1 MSDIGKSLI
10 SAMQQIVDKTI
21 ERTPTDVT
29 ITATI
34 KRLVEAARNKYEISY
49 GGGIAYAY
57 SDNGTSYIEGQAV
70 YVLVPQGDYT
80 NKKII
85 LGKAQEEYGDDTLAD
100 DLTAMNI
107 GYNNI
112 GGNLLEKSEN
122 YTTVELDAGKKQDI
136 VFLYGSETFIK
147 NEFGDKDLEAPY
159 TLDLDSIS
167 NSIKLADYLMITM
180 DINTALGA
188 SLRKS
193 VTGKYGLKVAVIYN
207 DPLGKE
213 EVTKFYSLTDKD
225 MFGNPMKYEEG
236 STQHIIFPIEKEN
249 FVRIEYIYAY
259 CEDFVKEDLAN
270 SVSKIYFKN
279 IQLQL
284 LTPITSKNGDYY
296 LQLKMPK
303 GNTFK
308 IKSASEENSPP
319 EETDILEI
327 VSFTYHKKN
336 SISDSCDHYW
346 GIEDFS
352 IDYNSKGYNKF
363 LGNGWKLLT
372 TSNTSLLKVF
382 RKDNTAYQ
390 NNYICVSVYNDNGT
404 NIVLRETF
412 SIFNDDNKIDILIES
427 DCGTSFSFNSGTPK
441 LTCRAFIPAMIDG
454 EEKNIEI
461 GSEEAYPF
469 SDYRYNWTKE
479 DADGIVSFTKTP
491 EQWKTEKEL
500 FLKEASEN
508 ESGTD
513 SQGRTALQI
522 TAFYNNEIAQA
533 AGILEKQDNYI
544 KYSMKNIPATTN
556 STVFKCSIQKRKGST
571 NDWLNA
577 GSASI
582 TLNNDVLGNNNCQIV
597 IENGT
602 QTFQYSETG
611 ISPASEKNQNPIKIR
626 PLRAKFFTANGE
638 EVPESRLNFIRW
650 IIPSESTMINVSSD
664 ALTQDPLSGEQYV
677 TSSTLDFS
685 ISEIYNLNTINNQ
698 IICSIGFDGKVYRQ
712 PTSFFFTKIGQVG
725 TNGTQTTVKIEETN
739 ALPDRHS
746 AIIVKPNGS
755 ANSVSYSATLF
766 THNEKLFG
774 YSPKWSIAGSDT
786 KESRYI
792 EIDEENNI
800 SLTEKNKNKEDVRIV
815 TAKIPYEGKTYY
827 SSYPIYTITLNADA
841 SDDLVYIKK
850 PNTLQFITY
859 NSNGTNPQFNTAQGG
874 IFLNVKTDKDY
885 YVEWSALGGKD
896 DRNPAITLSRT
907 SNSNVG
913 SFVISEKTIEEEDT
927 VISKIA
933 KIKSFIQENLD
944 SILTQEIKDQTEI
957 FILNFFNQLNDS
969 FYSLEA
975 NLAKCR
981 EMSNNFKIKIE
992 SYEEGYFKNSINYAN
1007 KICAWLEDLL
1017 VLVED
1022 YIEATKEKNN
1032 AKNNTKNEIEK
1043 IFNSL
1048 LVENKEESSEQLKTQ
1063 SETEDAI
1070 PKSDKDL
1077 YIIEYQKLL
1086 NELCNIY
1093 EYNLYNKIH
1102 DIVKEDDK
1110 DFVKYKEKLLPRED
1124 FKKIL
1129 EAANVDKNYDTREL
1143 NDRFKEEIEKLRTS
1157 FESIVL
1163 EFDDITPPWFEKL
1176 VYIEKTE
1183 EESEYKEHSIFIV
1196 PAETYN
1202 GIYCNNR
1209 VEAKIVE
1216 IENDG
1221 TEKILATV
1229 VIPIHLSLNAY
1240 ELASVN
1246 GWDGTH
1252 IEINEEEGYLL
1263 SPQLGAGVKNPETNS
1278 FTGLV
1283 MGSISNKTEEGYS
1296 SEKVGLMGFSEG
1308 RQSIFLDAKTGAAE
1322 FGLAADGAD
1331 SNDPYSEGRIKLVPN
1346 GVSEISKWRI
1356 GSKSL
1361 FNVKEG
1367 NISDAYLDLKQ
1378 SPLDKNGY
1386 EKSVP
1391 HDKMGILMSA
1401 DPSYIS
1407 IKGKQL
1413 FENSGIDFNN
1423 ANAVIKPG
1431 DTMELQLDPN
1441 QFSLFTVFRHT
1452 SKIDGIS
1459 DYKLK
1464 TTKKNDRIEIESKD
1478 VLYRDNAADEEKMIS
1493 VYAYSD
1499 KKDETKTVYFKEL
1512 VFPNEECK
1520 IKLDDNS
1527 KDETDGF
1534 YYPEKNNKNN
1544 KYIYEY
1550 DGSNI
1555 EIPLIYMGEEA
1566 DLKKIKAVDNNNGY
1580 IIITLEDGT
1589 KLSFLKEQ
1597 FNFDPTFYLDNNDY
1611 FIHFYHE
1618 KDLLFL
1624 KTEEYVAK
1632 EITVEDS
1639 LLPNPIEEKHIGK
1652 YFYDKEKNL
1661 YLINKE
1667 YNKEVVSVENS
1678 LLPESFGESENN
1690 KYYYDKD
1697 NKLYLIVKEIVKEEK
1712 PIEKIFLPKTLNQE
1726 HVGKYYYTK
1735 QLYLIIKEGEIYN
1748 KKEITIENSPVPNV
1762 PTKDHLGK
1770 YYYDS
1775 NKNLYLINYTKKEI
1789 TIEESFVPST
1799 LTEKHLGKYYYD
1811 GSRSNLYLI
1820 VKNYAKKEITT
1831 EKSSVPSILN
1841 KDNLGRYYYDSN
1853 KKNLYLIVKKD
1864 GAYKKE
1870 KITIEASSLPDSL
1883 GEKHVNKYYYDK
1895 ENKLYLIVEN
1905 YIKKGITIQDSYL
1918 PYFFND
1924 NHLDKYYYDNKNN
1937 LYLIVKEIAKEKIT
1951 IEKSCLPYSLND
1963 NHDRKYYYGKGELY
1977 LVNENRN
1984 AEKIDIKDSFEEYN
1998 IGDYY
2003 YEQERYYHYSRKI
2016 EKDLKTYCLP
2026 CSACSVQYANPDAEV
2041 GKKLELYK
2049 TFNEDSTLLVVP
2061 EECIF
2066 ESEFKFVNQVLI
2078 EEDSEGRSIGKPAW
2092 RREPKV
2098 GIDANGRFY
2107 TNSLKDNST
2116 ALTIGN
2122 LGAFG
2127 EGATEKKYIGAAFE
2141 IESNDGN
2148 SSNLLKIFT
2157 DKETAENSSSLESTP
2172 IYISASG
2179 NVNDEYTK
2187 PISFYGD
2194 RISLNAV
2201 PNSEEKDSK
2210 DGAKSKLELGI
2221 AGKENTTS
2229 PFARIQ
2235 SDKNSFLELKGTGG
2249 LRSFSLKAENIG
2261 QNSNLS
2267 ASLGIQRLTSTTDP
2281 YPDALEKDYE
2291 TLSKLKKQ
2299 ITEEKYNTLDDFT
2312 KKQITS
2318 NLKKKL
2324 VGKKD
2329 NLKELSETTLEEIKT
2344 ITNNLDKKIKELE
2357 RNEVPNFLTLQS
2369 SYFYDSTKQK
2379 SYLSMNHSRGVRLSV
2394 KNGSQLLLKQISN
2407 EGTENEKTNKLL
2419 FNSNGINLSSSTII
2433 NIQNNAKIGI
2443 TSGEDGKKVGGTIS
2457 IVANETKN
2465 EGTSKN
2471 NDKKTSSVKLEN
2483 GDKVA
2488 NGDLVNI
2495 ANGTG
2500 KASLSLRGYN
2510 GTSQA
2515 AYLLSNGGTYILP
2528 TLYTDHNSSS
2538 ASSNGKGVW
2547 YVDIAPNVNIPD
2559 TGRLWTGQ
2567 AYIRGYTS
2575 IGGNA
2580 KIAGYASIG
2589 GELYLKNFAGQTF
2602 GGASSNL
2609 SFTIPV
2615 ISFDKYGKINF
2626 TTKTVSLST
2635 GNTYSYKYP
2644 EFNTL
2649 TDNHFATGDH
2659 THSYSW
2665 TKDGGSGTTKEAT
2678 GSIRI
2683 PKLLTGTKSYW
2694 PTGTVAGNSYVT
2706 GVSVS

>member
-107 GYNNI
+107 GYNSI

-122 YTTVELDAGKKQDI
+122 YTTIELDAGKKQDI

-147 NEFGDKDLEAPY
+147 NEFGGKDLKAPY
-159 TLDLDSIS
+159 ILDLDSIS

-249 FVRIEYIYAY
+249 FIRIEYIYAY

-284 LTPITSKNGDYY
+284 LAPITSKNGDYY

-327 VSFTYHKKN
+327 TSFTYHKKN

-412 SIFNDDNKIDILIES
+412 SIFNDNNKIDISIES
-427 DCGTSFSFNSGTPK
+427 DCGTSFSFNSGTPR

-556 STVFKCSIQKRKGST
+556 STIFKCSIQKRKGST
-571 NDWLNA
+571 SDWLNA

-611 ISPASEKNQNPIKIR
+611 ISPASEKNQNPIEIR

-725 TNGTQTTVKIEETN
+725 TNGTQTTVKIEEIN

-746 AIIVKPNGS
+746 AIIVKPDGS

-786 KESRYI
+786 KESRYTK
-792 EIDEENNI
+792 IDEENNI
-800 SLTEKNKNKEDVRIV
+800 SLIEKNKNKEDVRIV

-827 SSYPIYTITLNADA
+827 SSYPVYTITLNTDA

-859 NSNGTNPQFNTAQGG
+859 NSNGTNPQFNIAQGG
-874 IFLNVKTDKDY
+874 IFLNVKTDKNY

-907 SNSNVG
+907 GNSNVG
-913 SFVISEKTIEEEDT
+913 SFVISEKTIKEEDK
-927 VISKIA
+927 VISEIA

-992 SYEEGYFKNSINYAN
+992 NYEEGYFKNSINYAN

-1048 LVENKEESSEQLKTQ
+1048 LIENKEESSEQLKTQ
-1063 SETEDAI
+1063 SKTEDAI

-1110 DFVKYKEKLLPRED
+1110 DFVEYKEKLLPRED
-1124 FKKIL
+1124 FKKKL

-1163 EFDDITPPWFEKL
+1163 ELDDITPPWFEKL
-1176 VYIEKTE
+1176 VYIEKAK

-1209 VEAKIVE
+1209 VEAKI
-1216 IENDG
+1216 IETVNDG
-1221 TEKILATV
+1221 TEKVLATV

-1283 MGSISNKTEEGYS
+1283 MGSVSNKTEDGYS

-1452 SKIDGIS
+1452 SKIDGVS
-1459 DYKLK
+1459 DYQLK
-1464 TTKKNDRIEIESKD
+1464 TTTTKNGKVEIESKD
-1478 VLYRDNAADEEKMIS
+1478 VLYRDNAADEEKIIP

-1499 KKDETKTVYFKEL
+1499 KKDDTKTVYFKEL

-1520 IKLDDNS
+1520 IKLNDNN
-1527 KDETDGF
+1527 KNEIDGF
-1534 YYPEKNNKNN
+1534 YYPEKNNENN
-1544 KYIYEY
+1544 KYLYEY
-1550 DGSNI
+1550 NGKDI

-1566 DLKKIKAVDNNNGY
+1566 DLKKIKAVDNSNGH
-1580 IIITLEDGT
+1580 IIITLADGT

-1597 FNFDPTFYLDNNDY
+1597 FNFDPTFYLNNNDY

-1624 KTEEYVAK
+1624 KTEKYIAK
-1632 EITVEDS
+1632 EIIVEDS
-1639 LLPNPIEEKHIGK
+1639 LLPIPIEEKHIGK
-1652 YFYDKEKNL
+1652 YFYDKDKNL

-1667 YNKEVVSVENS
+1667 CNGEAVSVEES
-1678 LLPESFGESENN
+1678 LLPESLGENENN
-1690 KYYYDKD
+1690 KYYYDKE
-1697 NKLYLIVKEIVKEEK
+1697 NKLYLIVKENVKEEK

-1726 HVGKYYYTK
+1726 HVGKYYYAK
-1735 QLYLIIKEGEIYN
+1735 QLYLIIKEDKVYN
-1748 KKEITIENSPVPNV
+1748 KKEVVIENSLVPNV

-1820 VKNYAKKEITT
+1820 VKNYAKKEITI

-1841 KDNLGRYYYDSN
+1841 KDNLGKYYYDSN

-1883 GEKHVNKYYYDK
+1883 GEKHINKYYYDK

-1905 YIKKGITIQDSYL
+1905 YVKKGIAIQDSYL
-1918 PYFFND
+1918 PYFLND

-1951 IEKSCLPYSLND
+1951 IEKSYLPYSFND
-1963 NHDRKYYYGKGELY
+1963 NHNKKYYYGKGELY
-1977 LVNENRN
+1977 LVNEKKDTK
-1984 AEKIDIKDSFEEYN
+1984 KIDIKDSFENCN
-1998 IGDYY
+1998 IGDYC
-2003 YEQERYYHYSRKI
+2003 YEQKRYYHYSRKI

-2026 CSACSVQYANPDAEV
+2026 CSACSVQYANPDAEI

-2049 TFNEDSTLLVVP
+2049 TFSEDSALLVIP

-2066 ESEFKFVNQVLI
+2066 ESEFKFVNQVLV

-2127 EGATEKKYIGAAFE
+2127 ESAADKRYIGAAFE

-2157 DKETAENSSSLESTP
+2157 DKETAESSSSLETTP

-2179 NVNDEYTK
+2179 DVDNEYTK
-2187 PISFYGD
+2187 PISLYGE

-2201 PNSEEKDSK
+2201 PGVNIKDKKGKNGAQSKLNLGIIEEEKK
-2210 DGAKSKLELGI
+2210 
-2221 AGKENTTS
+2221 TTS

-2235 SDKNSFLELKGTGG
+2235 SDKNSFLELKKELEG
-2249 LRSFSLKAENIG
+2249 FSLKQ
-2261 QNSNLS
+2261 QNSKGDICSFLQSGSLTNIAGLSSDKDILSKKLKDSNTVVNYNSLSSFTKGKMSQKELKNEEKLKNMISELETEISKSSLVLQHSYGDKKSLLRLNHNQGVNLS
-2267 ASLGIQRLTSTTDP
+2267 V
-2281 YPDALEKDYE
+2281 
-2291 TLSKLKKQ
+2291 
-2299 ITEEKYNTLDDFT
+2299 T
-2312 KKQITS
+2312 K
-2318 NLKKKL
+2318 
-2324 VGKKD
+2324 
-2329 NLKELSETTLEEIKT
+2329 
-2344 ITNNLDKKIKELE
+2344 
-2357 RNEVPNFLTLQS
+2357 
-2369 SYFYDSTKQK
+2369 
-2379 SYLSMNHSRGVRLSV
+2379 
-2394 KNGSQLLLKQISN
+2394 GSQLLLEQIDSA
-2407 EGTENEKTNKLL
+2407 TNKLL
-2419 FNSNGINLSSSTII
+2419 FNSNGINLSSSTVI

-2457 IVANETKN
+2457 IVANEAKN
-2465 EGTSKN
+2465 EGTSRNDDKATEKIPTTN
-2471 NDKKTSSVKLEN
+2471 NDLTNAAIKN
-2483 GDKVA
+2483 GA
-2488 NGDLVNI
+2488 
-2495 ANGTG
+2495 G

-2528 TLYTDHNSSS
+2528 TLYTDHNNSS
-2538 ASSNGKGVW
+2538 ASSNGEGIW
-2547 YVDIAPNVNIPD
+2547 YVDIAPNVNIPNN
-2559 TGRLWTGQ
+2559 GYLWTGSLIVRNI
-2567 AYIRGYTS
+2567 ASDTWTTDKNTPEITLSGGSYTHNIKVTGPTILKGTYTKYGRLKIGRGGEAAKTLDLSYISSDITDVKSYAVSVKNYADAIKNKLNDLIGEYTS
-2575 IGGNA
+2575 HSH
-2580 KIAGYASIG
+2580 SIH
-2589 GELYLKNFAGQTF
+2589 GQT
-2602 GGASSNL
+2602 
-2609 SFTIPV
+2609 V
-2615 ISFDKYGKINF
+2615 
-2626 TTKTVSLST
+2626 TTSEIK
-2635 GNTYSYKYP
+2635 
-2644 EFNTL
+2644 
-2649 TDNHFATGDH
+2649 DH
-2659 THSYSW
+2659 SHSVN
-2665 TKDGGSGTTKEAT
+2665 
-2678 GSIRI
+2678 
-2683 PKLLTGTKSYW
+2683 
-2694 PTGTVAGNSYVT
+2694 VAGKTTVKFSSGISKLYYNI
-2706 GVSVS
+2706 

>member
-57 SDNGTSYIEGQAV
+57 SDNGTSYVEGQAV

-107 GYNNI
+107 GYNSI

-147 NEFGDKDLEAPY
+147 NEFGGKDLEAPY

-225 MFGNPMKYEEG
+225 MFGNPMKYEQG

-259 CEDFVKEDLAN
+259 CEDFVEEDLVN

-363 LGNGWKLLT
+363 LGNGWKLLA
-372 TSNTSLLKVF
+372 TSNTSLLKAF

-412 SIFNDDNKIDILIES
+412 SIFNDDNKIDISIES

-556 STVFKCSIQKRKGST
+556 STIFKCSIQKRKGST

-698 IICSIGFDGKVYRQ
+698 IVCSIGFDGKVYRQ

-746 AIIVKPNGS
+746 AIIVKPDGS

-774 YSPKWSIAGSDT
+774 YSPRWSIAGSDT
-786 KESRYI
+786 QKSRFI
-792 EIDEENNI
+792 EIEDGKVSFLQGEDKVNN
-800 SLTEKNKNKEDVRIV
+800 EKKEDVRIV

-827 SSYPIYTITLNADA
+827 SSYPVYTITLDA
-841 SDDLVYIKK
+841 EVSDDLVYIKK

-874 IFLNVKTDKDY
+874 IFLNVKTDKNY

-896 DRNPAITLSRT
+896 DKNPAITLSRT
-907 SNSNVG
+907 GNSNVG
-913 SFVISEKTIEEEDT
+913 SFIISEKTIKEEDK
-927 VISKIA
+927 VISEIA

-1048 LVENKEESSEQLKTQ
+1048 LVENKEESSEQLKIQ

-1093 EYNLYNKIH
+1093 EYNLYNKIR

-1110 DFVKYKEKLLPRED
+1110 DFVEYKEKLLPRED
-1124 FKKIL
+1124 FKEIL

-1143 NDRFKEEIEKLRTS
+1143 NDRFKEEIEKLKTS

-1176 VYIEKTE
+1176 VYIEKAKD
-1183 EESEYKEHSIFIV
+1183 ESEYKEHSIFIV

-1209 VEAKIVE
+1209 VEAKIIE
-1216 IENDG
+1216 IENIDNPDG
-1221 TEKILATV
+1221 TVTSNEKVLATV
-1229 VIPIHLSLNAY
+1229 VIPIHLNLNAY

-1452 SKIDGIS
+1452 SKIDGVS

-1464 TTKKNDRIEIESKD
+1464 TTTKNGKVEIESKD
-1478 VLYRDNAADEEKMIS
+1478 VFYRDSAADEEKMIS
-1493 VYAYSD
+1493 VYAYKD
-1499 KKDETKTVYFKEL
+1499 KKDDTKTVYFKEL

-1534 YYPEKNNKNN
+1534 YYPEKNKENN

-1566 DLKKIKAVDNNNGY
+1566 DFKKIEAVNNNNGH
-1580 IIITLEDGT
+1580 ITITLVNGT

-1597 FNFDPTFYLDNNDY
+1597 FNFDPTVYLGNNNC

-1618 KDLLFL
+1618 KNLLFL
-1624 KTEEYVAK
+1624 KTEEDVKK
-1632 EITVEDS
+1632 EKSIEKTF
-1639 LLPNPIEEKHIGK
+1639 LPKTLNKNHIGK

-1661 YLINKE
+1661 YLID
-1667 YNKEVVSVENS
+1667 EN
-1678 LLPESFGESENN
+1678 
-1690 KYYYDKD
+1690 
-1697 NKLYLIVKEIVKEEK
+1697 
-1712 PIEKIFLPKTLNQE
+1712 Q
-1726 HVGKYYYTK
+1726 
-1735 QLYLIIKEGEIYN
+1735 
-1748 KKEITIENSPVPNV
+1748 
-1762 PTKDHLGK
+1762 
-1770 YYYDS
+1770 
-1775 NKNLYLINYTKKEI
+1775 
-1789 TIEESFVPST
+1789 
-1799 LTEKHLGKYYYD
+1799 
-1811 GSRSNLYLI
+1811 
-1820 VKNYAKKEITT
+1820 YAK
-1831 EKSSVPSILN
+1831 
-1841 KDNLGRYYYDSN
+1841 
-1853 KKNLYLIVKKD
+1853 
-1864 GAYKKE
+1864 
-1870 KITIEASSLPDSL
+1870 
-1883 GEKHVNKYYYDK
+1883 
-1895 ENKLYLIVEN
+1895 
-1905 YIKKGITIQDSYL
+1905 
-1918 PYFFND
+1918 
-1924 NHLDKYYYDNKNN
+1924 
-1937 LYLIVKEIAKEKIT
+1937 
-1951 IEKSCLPYSLND
+1951 
-1963 NHDRKYYYGKGELY
+1963 
-1977 LVNENRN
+1977 
-1984 AEKIDIKDSFEEYN
+1984 KIDIKDSFEKCN
-1998 IGDYY
+1998 VGDYY
-2003 YEQERYYHYSRKI
+2003 YEQKRYYHYSRETK
-2016 EKDLKTYCLP
+2016 EGLKTYCLP

-2049 TFNEDSTLLVVP
+2049 TFNEDSTLLVIP

-2127 EGATEKKYIGAAFE
+2127 ENAADKRYIGAAFE

-2157 DKETAENSSSLESTP
+2157 DKETAENSSSLETTP

-2179 NVNDEYTK
+2179 DIDNEYTK
-2187 PISFYGD
+2187 PISFYGE

-2201 PNSEEKDSK
+2201 PGVNIKDKKGKNS
-2210 DGAKSKLELGI
+2210 AQSKLELGVI
-2221 AGKENTTS
+2221 EKGKNTTS
-2229 PFARIQ
+2229 SFARIQ
-2235 SDKNSFLELKGTGG
+2235 SDKNSFLELKKG
-2249 LRSFSLKAENIG
+2249 LEGFSLKQQDSEGDICSFLQSGSLANISG
-2261 QNSNLS
+2261 LSSDKDILSKKLKNSNIVVNYNS
-2267 ASLGIQRLTSTTDP
+2267 LTSFTKGKITQEE
-2281 YPDALEKDYE
+2281 LKNKDKVKNMI
-2291 TLSKLKKQ
+2291 SKLE
-2299 ITEEKYNTLDDFT
+2299 TEISK
-2312 KKQITS
+2312 S
-2318 NLKKKL
+2318 SL
-2324 VGKKD
+2324 VLQHSYG
-2329 NLKELSETTLEEIKT
+2329 
-2344 ITNNLDKKIKELE
+2344 DKKS
-2357 RNEVPNFLTLQS
+2357 FLRV
-2369 SYFYDSTKQK
+2369 
-2379 SYLSMNHSRGVRLSV
+2379 NHNQGVGLSV
-2394 KNGSQLLLKQISN
+2394 IKGSQLLLEQIDSA
-2407 EGTENEKTNKLL
+2407 TNKLL
-2419 FNSNGINLSSSTII
+2419 FNSNGINLSSSTVI
-2433 NIQNNAKIGI
+2433 NIQNNANISI
-2443 TSGEDGKKVGGTIS
+2443 TSGEKNKQIGGKILILGNKASKPSGSTSQKQNTTDKS
-2457 IVANETKN
+2457 IV
-2465 EGTSKN
+2465 N
-2471 NDKKTSSVKLEN
+2471 NDLFE
-2483 GDKVA
+2483 
-2488 NGDLVNI
+2488 
-2495 ANGTG
+2495 NGTG
-2500 KASLSLRGYN
+2500 KAYLSLRGYN
-2510 GTSQA
+2510 GASQA

-2538 ASSNGKGVW
+2538 ASSDGKGVW
-2547 YVDIAPNVNIPD
+2547 YVDIAPNVNIPGS
-2559 TGRLWTGQ
+2559 GRLYTGNLYVREKNNIILKNGNNAFSNKWNKTVYSPSISLSSGSYAITATITAPKLTVGPSSKNTLSIGSSSPSDTISL
-2567 AYIRGYTS
+2567 AYIQSDIASVRSYADSIKNKLNALINHYNSHVHSFHYSGGRTAIEEKHSHGFVIGATNTS
-2575 IGGNA
+2575 AHTSGDLG
-2580 KIAGYASIG
+2580 
-2589 GELYLKNFAGQTF
+2589 
-2602 GGASSNL
+2602 
-2609 SFTIPV
+2609 
-2615 ISFDKYGKINF
+2615 
-2626 TTKTVSLST
+2626 
-2635 GNTYSYKYP
+2635 
-2644 EFNTL
+2644 TL
-2649 TDNHFATGDH
+2649 
-2659 THSYSW
+2659 
-2665 TKDGGSGTTKEAT
+2665 
-2678 GSIRI
+2678 
-2683 PKLLTGTKSYW
+2683 
-2694 PTGTVAGNSYVT
+2694 
-2706 GVSVS
+2706 

>member
-57 SDNGTSYIEGQAV
+57 SDNGTSYIEVQAV

-107 GYNNI
+107 GYNSI

-122 YTTVELDAGKKQDI
+122 STAIELDAGKKQDI

-147 NEFGDKDLEAPY
+147 NEFGNKNLDAPY

-193 VTGKYGLKVAVIYN
+193 VAGKYGLRVAVIYN

-225 MFGNPMKYEEG
+225 MFGNPMKYEQG

-249 FVRIEYIYAY
+249 FIRIEYIYAY
-259 CEDFVKEDLAN
+259 CEDFVEEDLEN
-270 SVSKIYFKN
+270 SVSKIYLKN

-308 IKSASEENSPP
+308 IKTASEENSPS
-319 EETDILEI
+319 EETDILEV
-327 VSFTYHKKN
+327 VSSTYYKKN

-372 TSNTSLLKVF
+372 ASNTSFLKVF

-427 DCGTSFSFNSGTPK
+427 DCGTSFSFNSGTPR
-441 LTCRAFIPAMIDG
+441 LTCRAFIPAIIDG

-508 ESGTD
+508 ENGTD

-571 NDWLNA
+571 SDWLNA

-611 ISPASEKNQNPIKIR
+611 ISPASEKNQNPIEIR

-698 IICSIGFDGKVYRQ
+698 IVCSIGFDGKIYRQ

-746 AIIVKPNGS
+746 AIVVKPNGS
-755 ANSVSYSATLF
+755 ANSVLYSATLF

-792 EIDEENNI
+792 KIDEENNI
-800 SLTEKNKNKEDVRIV
+800 SLTGKNKNKEDVRIV

-827 SSYPIYTITLNADA
+827 SSYPVYTIALNADE

-874 IFLNVKTDKDY
+874 IFLNIKTNKNY

-896 DRNPAITLSRT
+896 DKNPAITLSRT
-907 SNSNVG
+907 GNSNVG
-913 SFVISEKTIEEEDT
+913 SFIISEKTIKEEDKA
-927 VISKIA
+927 ISEIA

-975 NLAKCR
+975 NLVKCR
-981 EMSNNFKIKIE
+981 EISNSFKVKIGN
-992 SYEEGYFKNSINYAN
+992 YEESYFKNSINYAN
-1007 KICAWLEDLL
+1007 RICAWLEELL
-1017 VLVED
+1017 ILVEN
-1022 YIEATKEKNN
+1022 YIEAVKSKNN

-1063 SETEDAI
+1063 GEVEDTT

-1093 EYNLYNKIH
+1093 EYNLYNKIY

-1110 DFVKYKEKLLPRED
+1110 DFREYKEKLLPRED

-1129 EAANVDKNYDTREL
+1129 EATNVDKNYDTREL

-1183 EESEYKEHSIFIV
+1183 EESGYKEHSIFIV

-1209 VEAKIVE
+1209 VEAKIIE
-1216 IENDG
+1216 IVNDG
-1221 TEKILATV
+1221 TEKVLATV

-1322 FGLAADGAD
+1322 FGLAEDGAD

-1452 SKIDGIS
+1452 SKIDGVS

-1464 TTKKNDRIEIESKD
+1464 TTTKNGKVEIESKD
-1478 VLYRDNAADEEKMIS
+1478 VFYRDSAADEEKMIS
-1493 VYAYSD
+1493 VYAYRD
-1499 KKDETKTVYFKEL
+1499 KKDDTKTVYFKEL

-1520 IKLDDNS
+1520 IKLNDNS
-1527 KDETDGF
+1527 KDEIDGF
-1534 YYPEKNNKNN
+1534 YYPEKNKENN

-1550 DGSNI
+1550 DGSDI

-1566 DLKKIKAVDNNNGY
+1566 DLKKIEAVNNNNEHV
-1580 IIITLEDGT
+1580 IITLVDGT

-1597 FNFDPTFYLDNNDY
+1597 FNFDPTVYLGNNNC

-1618 KDLLFL
+1618 KNLLFL
-1624 KTEEYVAK
+1624 KTEEDVK
-1632 EITVEDS
+1632 
-1639 LLPNPIEEKHIGK
+1639 EEKSIEKIFLPKTLNKNHIGK

-1661 YLINKE
+1661 YL
-1667 YNKEVVSVENS
+1667 VDENH
-1678 LLPESFGESENN
+1678 N
-1690 KYYYDKD
+1690 
-1697 NKLYLIVKEIVKEEK
+1697 
-1712 PIEKIFLPKTLNQE
+1712 
-1726 HVGKYYYTK
+1726 
-1735 QLYLIIKEGEIYN
+1735 
-1748 KKEITIENSPVPNV
+1748 
-1762 PTKDHLGK
+1762 
-1770 YYYDS
+1770 
-1775 NKNLYLINYTKKEI
+1775 
-1789 TIEESFVPST
+1789 
-1799 LTEKHLGKYYYD
+1799 
-1811 GSRSNLYLI
+1811 
-1820 VKNYAKKEITT
+1820 AK
-1831 EKSSVPSILN
+1831 
-1841 KDNLGRYYYDSN
+1841 
-1853 KKNLYLIVKKD
+1853 
-1864 GAYKKE
+1864 
-1870 KITIEASSLPDSL
+1870 
-1883 GEKHVNKYYYDK
+1883 
-1895 ENKLYLIVEN
+1895 
-1905 YIKKGITIQDSYL
+1905 
-1918 PYFFND
+1918 
-1924 NHLDKYYYDNKNN
+1924 
-1937 LYLIVKEIAKEKIT
+1937 
-1951 IEKSCLPYSLND
+1951 
-1963 NHDRKYYYGKGELY
+1963 
-1977 LVNENRN
+1977 
-1984 AEKIDIKDSFEEYN
+1984 KIDIKDSFEKCS

-2003 YEQERYYHYSRKI
+2003 YEQKRYYHYSRETK
-2016 EKDLKTYCLP
+2016 EGLKTYCLP
-2026 CSACSVQYANPDAEV
+2026 CSACSVQYANPDAEI

-2049 TFNEDSTLLVVP
+2049 TFNEDSALLVIP

-2078 EEDSEGRSIGKPAW
+2078 EKDNEGRSIGKPAW

-2127 EGATEKKYIGAAFE
+2127 ESAAEKKYIGAAFE

-2157 DKETAENSSSLESTP
+2157 DKETAESLNSLETTP

-2179 NVNDEYTK
+2179 NVDDEYTK
-2187 PISFYGD
+2187 PLSFYGD

-2201 PNSEEKDSK
+2201 PGVNIKDK
-2210 DGAKSKLELGI
+2210 KGKNGAQSKLNLGI
-2221 AGKENTTS
+2221 TKEGKTTTS

-2324 VGKKD
+2324 VEEKD
-2329 NLKELSETTLEEIKT
+2329 KIKELDETTLKAIKT
-2344 ITNNLDKKIKELE
+2344 VADNLNEKIKELE

-2407 EGTENEKTNKLL
+2407 EGTTNEKTNKLL

-2457 IVANETKN
+2457 IVANEVEN
-2465 EGTSKN
+2465 EGKSKN
-2471 NDKKTSSVKLEN
+2471 NDKKTSSVKFEN
-2483 GDKVA
+2483 GDKIA
-2488 NGDLVNI
+2488 NKDLINI

-2528 TLYTDHNSSS
+2528 TLYTGHNSSS

-2547 YVDIAPNVNIPD
+2547 YVDIAPNVNIPGD
-2559 TGRLWTGQ
+2559 GVNNGGHFWTGR
-2567 AYIRGYTS
+2567 ADIRGDLSLRKY
-2575 IGGNA
+2575 
-2580 KIAGYASIG
+2580 AGYTYG
-2589 GELYLKNFAGQTF
+2589 GIKDGGRTITVPIISF
-2602 GGASSNL
+2602 GENGEI
-2609 SFTIPV
+2609 SFTEKSV
-2615 ISFDKYGKINF
+2615 TIS
-2626 TTKTVSLST
+2626 TS
-2635 GNTYSYKYP
+2635 
-2644 EFNTL
+2644 
-2649 TDNHFATGDH
+2649 TDNKFYYEYPNFDTLIDQSFATNDH

-2665 TKDGGSGTTKEAT
+2665 TKDAGSGTTKKAT
-2678 GSIRI
+2678 GSITI
-2683 PKLLTGTKSYW
+2683 PKLLTGVSSW
-2694 PTGTVAGNSYVT
+2694 PTGTLEKNSYVT
-2706 GVSVS
+2706 RLNFSVK

>member
-107 GYNNI
+107 GYNSI

-122 YTTVELDAGKKQDI
+122 STAIELDAGKKQDI

-147 NEFGDKDLEAPY
+147 NEFGDKNLNAPY

-193 VTGKYGLKVAVIYN
+193 VTGKYGLRVAVIYN

-225 MFGNPMKYEEG
+225 MFGNPMKYEQG

-249 FVRIEYIYAY
+249 FIRIEYIYAY
-259 CEDFVKEDLAN
+259 CEDFVEEDLEN

-279 IQLQL
+279 IQLQFL
-284 LTPITSKNGDYY
+284 APITSKNGDYY

-327 VSFTYHKKN
+327 VSSTYYKKN

-372 TSNTSLLKVF
+372 TSNTSFLKVF

-441 LTCRAFIPAMIDG
+441 LTCRAFIPVIIDG

-508 ESGTD
+508 QSGTD

-571 NDWLNA
+571 SDWLNA

-582 TLNNDVLGNNNCQIV
+582 TLNNDILGNNNCQIV

-611 ISPASEKNQNPIKIR
+611 ISPASEKNQNPIEIR

-827 SSYPIYTITLNADA
+827 SSYPVYTIALNADE

-874 IFLNVKTDKDY
+874 IFLNVKTDKNY

-896 DRNPAITLSRT
+896 DKNPAITLSRT
-907 SNSNVG
+907 GNSNVG
-913 SFVISEKTIEEEDT
+913 SFIISEKTIKEEDK
-927 VISKIA
+927 VISEIA

-975 NLAKCR
+975 NLVKCR
-981 EMSNNFKIKIE
+981 EISSNFKVKIE
-992 SYEEGYFKNSINYAN
+992 SYEESYFKNSINYAN
-1007 KICAWLEDLL
+1007 RVCAWLEDLL
-1017 VLVED
+1017 ALVEN
-1022 YIEATKEKNN
+1022 YITETKEKNN

-1048 LVENKEESSEQLKTQ
+1048 LIENKEESSEQLKTQ
-1063 SETEDAI
+1063 NEAEDTT

-1093 EYNLYNKIH
+1093 EYNLYKKIY

-1110 DFVKYKEKLLPRED
+1110 DFREYKEKLLPRED

-1129 EAANVDKNYDTREL
+1129 EATNVDKNYDTREL

-1183 EESEYKEHSIFIV
+1183 EESGYKEHSIFIV

-1209 VEAKIVE
+1209 VKAKIIE
-1216 IENDG
+1216 IVNDG
-1221 TEKILATV
+1221 TEKVLATV

-1283 MGSISNKTEEGYS
+1283 MGSVSNKTEEGYS

-1452 SKIDGIS
+1452 SKIDGVS
-1459 DYKLK
+1459 DYQLK
-1464 TTKKNDRIEIESKD
+1464 TTATKNGKVEIESKD

-1493 VYAYSD
+1493 VYAYKD
-1499 KKDETKTVYFKEL
+1499 KKDDTKTVYFKEL

-1520 IKLDDNS
+1520 IKLDNNS

-1534 YYPEKNNKNN
+1534 YYPEKNKENN

-1566 DLKKIKAVDNNNGY
+1566 DFKKIEAVNNNNGH
-1580 IIITLEDGT
+1580 ITITLVDGT

-1597 FNFDPTFYLDNNDY
+1597 FNFDPTFYLNNNDY

-1632 EITVEDS
+1632 EIMVEDS
-1639 LLPNPIEEKHIGK
+1639 ILPNPIEEKHIGK

-1667 YNKEVVSVENS
+1667 CNKEAISVEES
-1678 LLPESFGESENN
+1678 LLPESLGEKEEN
-1690 KYYYDKD
+1690 KYYYDKE

-1712 PIEKIFLPKTLNQE
+1712 PIEKIFLPKDLNQE
-1726 HVGKYYYTK
+1726 HVGKYYYKK
-1735 QLYLIIKEGEIYN
+1735 QLYLIIKEGKTYN
-1748 KKEITIENSPVPNV
+1748 KKEITIEKSSVPNV
-1762 PTKDHLGK
+1762 PTEEHLGK
-1770 YYYDS
+1770 YYYDNS
-1775 NKNLYLINYTKKEI
+1775 K
-1789 TIEESFVPST
+1789 
-1799 LTEKHLGKYYYD
+1799 D
-1811 GSRSNLYLI
+1811 NLYLI
-1820 VKNYAKKEITT
+1820 VKKYTKEKITIET
-1831 EKSSVPSILN
+1831 SSLPSTLN
-1841 KDNLGRYYYDSN
+1841 KNHVNKYYYDSS

-1864 GAYKKE
+1864 GTYKKE
-1870 KITIEASSLPDSL
+1870 KITIEASSLPDSF
-1883 GEKHVNKYYYDK
+1883 GEEHVNKYYYD
-1895 ENKLYLIVEN
+1895 NK
-1905 YIKKGITIQDSYL
+1905 K
-1918 PYFFND
+1918 
-1924 NHLDKYYYDNKNN
+1924 N
-1937 LYLIVKEIAKEKIT
+1937 LYLIVKNYIQEKIT
-1951 IEKSCLPYSLND
+1951 IEKSYLPYFLNA
-1963 NHDRKYYYGKGELY
+1963 NHNKKYYYGNGELY
-1977 LVNENRN
+1977 FIDENHN
-1984 AEKIDIKDSFEEYN
+1984 AKKIDIKDSFEKCN
-1998 IGDYY
+1998 VGDYY
-2003 YEQERYYHYSRKI
+2003 CEQKRYYHYSRKT

-2026 CSACSVQYANPDAEV
+2026 CSACSVQYANPDAEI
-2041 GKKLELYK
+2041 GNKLELYK
-2049 TFNEDSTLLVVP
+2049 TFNEDSALVVIP

-2078 EEDSEGRSIGKPAW
+2078 EKDDEGRPIGKPAW

-2127 EGATEKKYIGAAFE
+2127 ESAADKRYIGAAFE

-2157 DKETAENSSSLESTP
+2157 DKETAESSSSLETTP

-2179 NVNDEYTK
+2179 NVDNEYTK
-2187 PISFYGD
+2187 PISFYGE

-2201 PNSEEKDSK
+2201 PNNEEEDSK
-2210 DGAKSKLELGI
+2210 KGAQSKLELGI
-2221 AGKENTTS
+2221 IEKEKKTTS

-2235 SDKNSFLELKGTGG
+2235 SDKNSFLELKGTGE

-2267 ASLGIQRLTSTTDP
+2267 ASLGIKRLTSTTDP

-2299 ITEEKYNTLDDFT
+2299 ITEKKYDTLDDFT
-2312 KKQITS
+2312 KRQITS
-2318 NLKKKL
+2318 DLKKNL
-2324 VGKKD
+2324 VEEKD
-2329 NLKELSETTLEEIKT
+2329 KIKELDKTTLKAIKT
-2344 ITNNLDKKIKELE
+2344 VTDNLDKKIKELE

-2407 EGTENEKTNKLL
+2407 EGTTNEKTNKLL

-2457 IVANETKN
+2457 IVANETEN

-2471 NDKKTSSVKLEN
+2471 NDKKTSSVKFEN
-2483 GDKVA
+2483 GDKIA

-2528 TLYTDHNSSS
+2528 TLYTDHNSSFV
-2538 ASSNGKGVW
+2538 SSDGKGVW
-2547 YVDIAPNVNIPD
+2547 YVDIAPNVNIPE

-2567 AYIRGYTS
+2567 AYVRGYTS

-2580 KIAGYASIG
+2580 SIG
-2589 GELYLKNFAGQTF
+2589 G
-2602 GGASSNL
+2602 NL
-2609 SFTIPV
+2609 SLKKYAGSTYGGITNGGSTITVPV
-2615 ISFDKYGKINF
+2615 ISFSKNGEISF
-2626 TTKTVSLST
+2626 TEKSVTIST
-2635 GNTYSYKYP
+2635 NTSNKFYYEYP
-2644 EFNTL
+2644 NFNTL
-2649 TDNHFATGDH
+2649 KEQYFATKDH
-2659 THSYSW
+2659 THSYSGI
-2665 TKDGGSGTTKEAT
+2665 KEGSSGTTKEAT

-2683 PKLLTGTKSYW
+2683 PQLLTGVSDW
-2694 PTGTVAGNSYVT
+2694 PTGSIEKSSYVT
-2706 GVSVS
+2706 GLTFNVK

>member
-107 GYNNI
+107 GYNSI

-122 YTTVELDAGKKQDI
+122 STAIELDAGKKQDI

-147 NEFGDKDLEAPY
+147 NEFGNKNLDAPY

-193 VTGKYGLKVAVIYN
+193 VAGKYGLRVAVIYN

-225 MFGNPMKYEEG
+225 MFGNPMKYEQG

-249 FVRIEYIYAY
+249 FIRIEYIYAY
-259 CEDFVKEDLAN
+259 CEDFVEEDLEN
-270 SVSKIYFKN
+270 SVSKIYLKN

-308 IKSASEENSPP
+308 IKTASEENSPS
-319 EETDILEI
+319 EETDILEV
-327 VSFTYHKKN
+327 VSSTYYKKN

-372 TSNTSLLKVF
+372 ASNTSFLKVF

-427 DCGTSFSFNSGTPK
+427 DCGTSFSFNSGTPR
-441 LTCRAFIPAMIDG
+441 LTCRAFIPAIIDG

-508 ESGTD
+508 ENGTD

-571 NDWLNA
+571 SDWLNA

-611 ISPASEKNQNPIKIR
+611 ISPASEKNQNPIEIR

-698 IICSIGFDGKVYRQ
+698 IVCSIGFDGKIYRQ

-746 AIIVKPNGS
+746 AIVVKPNGS
-755 ANSVSYSATLF
+755 ANSVLYSATLF

-792 EIDEENNI
+792 KIDEENNI
-800 SLTEKNKNKEDVRIV
+800 SLTGKNKNKEDVRIV

-827 SSYPIYTITLNADA
+827 SSYPVYTIALNADE

-874 IFLNVKTDKDY
+874 IFLNIKTNKNY

-896 DRNPAITLSRT
+896 DKNPAITLSRT
-907 SNSNVG
+907 GNSNVG
-913 SFVISEKTIEEEDT
+913 SFIISEKTIKEEDKA
-927 VISKIA
+927 ISEIA

-975 NLAKCR
+975 NLVKCR
-981 EMSNNFKIKIE
+981 EISNSFKVKIGN
-992 SYEEGYFKNSINYAN
+992 YEESYFKNSINYAN
-1007 KICAWLEDLL
+1007 RICAWLEELL
-1017 VLVED
+1017 ILVEN
-1022 YIEATKEKNN
+1022 YIEAVKSKNN

-1063 SETEDAI
+1063 GEVEDTT

-1093 EYNLYNKIH
+1093 EYNLYNKIY

-1110 DFVKYKEKLLPRED
+1110 DFREYKEKLLPRED

-1129 EAANVDKNYDTREL
+1129 EATNVDKNYDTREL

-1183 EESEYKEHSIFIV
+1183 EESGYKEHSIFIV

-1209 VEAKIVE
+1209 VEAKIIE
-1216 IENDG
+1216 IVNDG
-1221 TEKILATV
+1221 TEKVLATV

-1322 FGLAADGAD
+1322 FGLAEDGAD

-1452 SKIDGIS
+1452 SKIDGVS

-1464 TTKKNDRIEIESKD
+1464 TTTKNGKVEIESKD
-1478 VLYRDNAADEEKMIS
+1478 VFYRDSAADEEKMIS
-1493 VYAYSD
+1493 VYAYRD
-1499 KKDETKTVYFKEL
+1499 KKDDTKTVYFKEL

-1520 IKLDDNS
+1520 IKLNDNS
-1527 KDETDGF
+1527 KDEIDGF
-1534 YYPEKNNKNN
+1534 YYPEKNKENN

-1550 DGSNI
+1550 DGSDI

-1566 DLKKIKAVDNNNGY
+1566 DLKKIEAVNNNNEHV
-1580 IIITLEDGT
+1580 IITLVDGT

-1597 FNFDPTFYLDNNDY
+1597 FNFDPTVYLGNNNC

-1618 KDLLFL
+1618 KNLLFL
-1624 KTEEYVAK
+1624 KTEEDVK
-1632 EITVEDS
+1632 
-1639 LLPNPIEEKHIGK
+1639 EEKSIEKIFLPKTLNKNHIGK

-1661 YLINKE
+1661 YL
-1667 YNKEVVSVENS
+1667 VDENH
-1678 LLPESFGESENN
+1678 N
-1690 KYYYDKD
+1690 
-1697 NKLYLIVKEIVKEEK
+1697 
-1712 PIEKIFLPKTLNQE
+1712 
-1726 HVGKYYYTK
+1726 
-1735 QLYLIIKEGEIYN
+1735 
-1748 KKEITIENSPVPNV
+1748 
-1762 PTKDHLGK
+1762 
-1770 YYYDS
+1770 
-1775 NKNLYLINYTKKEI
+1775 
-1789 TIEESFVPST
+1789 
-1799 LTEKHLGKYYYD
+1799 
-1811 GSRSNLYLI
+1811 
-1820 VKNYAKKEITT
+1820 AK
-1831 EKSSVPSILN
+1831 
-1841 KDNLGRYYYDSN
+1841 
-1853 KKNLYLIVKKD
+1853 
-1864 GAYKKE
+1864 
-1870 KITIEASSLPDSL
+1870 
-1883 GEKHVNKYYYDK
+1883 
-1895 ENKLYLIVEN
+1895 
-1905 YIKKGITIQDSYL
+1905 
-1918 PYFFND
+1918 
-1924 NHLDKYYYDNKNN
+1924 
-1937 LYLIVKEIAKEKIT
+1937 
-1951 IEKSCLPYSLND
+1951 
-1963 NHDRKYYYGKGELY
+1963 
-1977 LVNENRN
+1977 
-1984 AEKIDIKDSFEEYN
+1984 KIDIKDSFEKCS

-2003 YEQERYYHYSRKI
+2003 YEQKRYYHYSRETK
-2016 EKDLKTYCLP
+2016 EGLKTYCLP
-2026 CSACSVQYANPDAEV
+2026 CSACSVQYANPDAEI

-2049 TFNEDSTLLVVP
+2049 TFNEDSALLVIP

-2078 EEDSEGRSIGKPAW
+2078 EKDNEGRSIGKPAW

-2127 EGATEKKYIGAAFE
+2127 ESAAEKKYIGAAFE

-2157 DKETAENSSSLESTP
+2157 DKETAESLNSLETTP

-2179 NVNDEYTK
+2179 NVDDEYTK
-2187 PISFYGD
+2187 PLSFYGD

-2201 PNSEEKDSK
+2201 PGVNIKDK
-2210 DGAKSKLELGI
+2210 KGKNGAQSKLNLGI
-2221 AGKENTTS
+2221 TKEGKTTTS

-2324 VGKKD
+2324 VEEKD
-2329 NLKELSETTLEEIKT
+2329 KIKELDETTLKAIKT
-2344 ITNNLDKKIKELE
+2344 VADNLNEKIKELE

-2407 EGTENEKTNKLL
+2407 EGTTNEKTNKLL

-2457 IVANETKN
+2457 IVANEVEN
-2465 EGTSKN
+2465 EGKSKN
-2471 NDKKTSSVKLEN
+2471 NDKKTSSVKFEN
-2483 GDKVA
+2483 GDKIA
-2488 NGDLVNI
+2488 NKDLINI

-2528 TLYTDHNSSS
+2528 TLYTGHNSSS

-2547 YVDIAPNVNIPD
+2547 YVDIAPNVNIPGD
-2559 TGRLWTGQ
+2559 GVNNGGHFWTGR
-2567 AYIRGYTS
+2567 ADIRGDLSLRKY
-2575 IGGNA
+2575 
-2580 KIAGYASIG
+2580 AGYTYG
-2589 GELYLKNFAGQTF
+2589 GIKDGGRTITVPIISF
-2602 GGASSNL
+2602 GENGEI
-2609 SFTIPV
+2609 SFTEKSV
-2615 ISFDKYGKINF
+2615 TIS
-2626 TTKTVSLST
+2626 TS
-2635 GNTYSYKYP
+2635 
-2644 EFNTL
+2644 
-2649 TDNHFATGDH
+2649 TDNKFYYEYPNFDTLIDQSFATNDH

-2665 TKDGGSGTTKEAT
+2665 TKDAGSGTTKKAT
-2678 GSIRI
+2678 GSITI
-2683 PKLLTGTKSYW
+2683 PKLLTGVSSW
-2694 PTGTVAGNSYVT
+2694 PTGTLEKNSYVT
-2706 GVSVS
+2706 RLNFSVK

>member
-49 GGGIAYAY
+49 GGGISYAY

-107 GYNNI
+107 GYNSI

-122 YTTVELDAGKKQDI
+122 YTTIELDAGKKQDI

-147 NEFGDKDLEAPY
+147 NEFGDKNLNAPY

-193 VTGKYGLKVAVIYN
+193 VTGKYGLRVAVIYN

-225 MFGNPMKYEEG
+225 MFGNPMKYEQG

-249 FVRIEYIYAY
+249 FIRIEYIYAY
-259 CEDFVKEDLAN
+259 CEDFVEEDLEN

-319 EETDILEI
+319 EEADILEV
-327 VSFTYHKKN
+327 VSSTYYKKN

-372 TSNTSLLKVF
+372 TSNTSFLKVF

-427 DCGTSFSFNSGTPK
+427 DCGTSFSFNSGTPR
-441 LTCRAFIPAMIDG
+441 LTCRAFIPVMIDG

-508 ESGTD
+508 QSGTD

-571 NDWLNA
+571 SDWLNA

-611 ISPASEKNQNPIKIR
+611 ISPASEKNQNPIEIR

-698 IICSIGFDGKVYRQ
+698 IVCSIGFDGKVYRQ
-712 PTSFFFTKIGQVG
+712 PTNFFFTKIGQVG

-755 ANSVSYSATLF
+755 ANLVSYSATLF

-792 EIDEENNI
+792 KIDEENNI

-827 SSYPIYTITLNADA
+827 SSYPVYTIALNADE

-896 DRNPAITLSRT
+896 DKNPAITLSRT
-907 SNSNVG
+907 GNSNVG
-913 SFVISEKTIEEEDT
+913 SFTISEKTIKEEDK
-927 VISKIA
+927 VISEIA

-975 NLAKCR
+975 NLVKCR
-981 EMSNNFKIKIE
+981 EISNNFKIKIG
-992 SYEEGYFKNSINYAN
+992 SYEESYFKNSINYAN
-1007 KICAWLEDLL
+1007 RVCAWLEDLL
-1017 VLVED
+1017 ILVEN
-1022 YIEATKEKNN
+1022 YIEAVKSKNN

-1063 SETEDAI
+1063 SEAEDTT

-1093 EYNLYNKIH
+1093 EYNLYNKIY

-1110 DFVKYKEKLLPRED
+1110 DFREYKEKLLPRED

-1129 EAANVDKNYDTREL
+1129 EATNVDKNYDTREL

-1183 EESEYKEHSIFIV
+1183 EESGYKEHSIFIV

-1209 VEAKIVE
+1209 VEAKI
-1216 IENDG
+1216 IETVNDG

-1386 EKSVP
+1386 EKSIP

-1452 SKIDGIS
+1452 SKIDGVS

-1464 TTKKNDRIEIESKD
+1464 TTTKNGKVEIESKD
-1478 VLYRDNAADEEKMIS
+1478 VFYRNSAADEEKMIS
-1493 VYAYSD
+1493 VYAYKD
-1499 KKDETKTVYFKEL
+1499 KKDDTKTVYFKEL

-1534 YYPEKNNKNN
+1534 YYPEKNKENN
-1544 KYIYEY
+1544 KYIYKY
-1550 DGSNI
+1550 DGSDI

-1566 DLKKIKAVDNNNGY
+1566 DLKKIEEVSNSNGH
-1580 IIITLEDGT
+1580 IIITLADGT

-1597 FNFDPTFYLDNNDY
+1597 FNFDPIFYLDNNDY

-1632 EITVEDS
+1632 EIIVEDS
-1639 LLPNPIEEKHIGK
+1639 LIPNPIEEKHIGK

-1661 YLINKE
+1661 YLVNKE
-1667 YNKEVVSVENS
+1667 CNKEAISVEES
-1678 LLPESFGESENN
+1678 LLPES
-1690 KYYYDKD
+1690 
-1697 NKLYLIVKEIVKEEK
+1697 
-1712 PIEKIFLPKTLNQE
+1712 
-1726 HVGKYYYTK
+1726 
-1735 QLYLIIKEGEIYN
+1735 
-1748 KKEITIENSPVPNV
+1748 
-1762 PTKDHLGK
+1762 
-1770 YYYDS
+1770 
-1775 NKNLYLINYTKKEI
+1775 
-1789 TIEESFVPST
+1789 
-1799 LTEKHLGKYYYD
+1799 
-1811 GSRSNLYLI
+1811 
-1820 VKNYAKKEITT
+1820 
-1831 EKSSVPSILN
+1831 
-1841 KDNLGRYYYDSN
+1841 
-1853 KKNLYLIVKKD
+1853 
-1864 GAYKKE
+1864 
-1870 KITIEASSLPDSL
+1870 L
-1883 GEKHVNKYYYDK
+1883 GEKEENKYYYDK
-1895 ENKLYLIVEN
+1895 ENKLYLIVKETVKEEKS
-1905 YIKKGITIQDSYL
+1905 IEKTFL
-1918 PYFFND
+1918 PKT
-1924 NHLDKYYYDNKNN
+1924 LNKNHIGKYFYDKEKN
-1937 LYLIVKEIAKEKIT
+1937 LYLIDENQYAK
-1951 IEKSCLPYSLND
+1951 
-1963 NHDRKYYYGKGELY
+1963 
-1977 LVNENRN
+1977 
-1984 AEKIDIKDSFEEYN
+1984 KIDIKDSFEKCN
-1998 IGDYY
+1998 VGNYY
-2003 YEQERYYHYSRKI
+2003 YEQKRYYHYSRETKEGLKI
-2016 EKDLKTYCLP
+2016 YCLP
-2026 CSACSVQYANPDAEV
+2026 YSSCSVQYANPDAEV
-2041 GKKLELYK
+2041 GKKFELYK
-2049 TFNEDSTLLVVP
+2049 TFNEDSALLIIP

-2078 EEDSEGRSIGKPAW
+2078 EKDDEGRPIGKPAW

-2127 EGATEKKYIGAAFE
+2127 ESAAEKRYVGAAFE

-2157 DKETAENSSSLESTP
+2157 DKETAESSSSLETTP

-2179 NVNDEYTK
+2179 NVDNEYTK

-2201 PNSEEKDSK
+2201 PNSKEKNSK
-2210 DGAKSKLELGI
+2210 NGAQSKLNLGI
-2221 AGKENTTS
+2221 IEEGKTTVS

-2267 ASLGIQRLTSTTDP
+2267 ASLGIKRLTSTTDP

-2299 ITEEKYNTLDDFT
+2299 ITEKKYNTLDDFT
-2312 KKQITS
+2312 KRQITS
-2318 NLKKKL
+2318 DLKKKL
-2324 VGKKD
+2324 VEEKD
-2329 NLKELSETTLEEIKT
+2329 KIEELNKTTLEEIKT
-2344 ITNNLDKKIKELE
+2344 ITNSLDKKIKELE

-2369 SYFYDSTKQK
+2369 SYFYNSTKQK

-2407 EGTENEKTNKLL
+2407 EGTTNEKTNKLL

-2457 IVANETKN
+2457 IVANEVEN

-2471 NDKKTSSVKLEN
+2471 SDKKTSSVKFEN
-2483 GDKVA
+2483 SDEIA
-2488 NGDLVNI
+2488 NKDLVNI

-2538 ASSNGKGVW
+2538 VSSNGEGVW
-2547 YVDIAPNVNIPD
+2547 YVDIAPNVNVPGE
-2559 TGRLWTGQ
+2559 GRLWTGQ

-2580 KIAGYASIG
+2580 KIAG
-2589 GELYLKNFAGQTF
+2589 
-2602 GGASSNL
+2602 NL
-2609 SFTIPV
+2609 SLKKYAGNTYGGITDGGSTITVPV
-2615 ISFDKYGKINF
+2615 ISFDANGKISF
-2626 TTKTVSLST
+2626 TEKSVTIST
-2635 GNTYSYKYP
+2635 STSKEFYYQYP
-2644 EFNTL
+2644 NFNTL
-2649 TDNHFATGDH
+2649 KNQSFATNDH

-2665 TKDGGSGTTKEAT
+2665 TKDAGSGTTKEAT
-2678 GSIRI
+2678 GSITI
-2683 PKLLTGTKSYW
+2683 PQLLTGVSSWSTSSIEK
-2694 PTGTVAGNSYVT
+2694 NSYVT
-2706 GVSVS
+2706 KLNFSVA

>member
-107 GYNNI
+107 GYNSI

-122 YTTVELDAGKKQDI
+122 STAIELDAGKKQDI

-147 NEFGDKDLEAPY
+147 NEFGNKNLDAPY

-180 DINTALGA
+180 DINTTLGA

-193 VTGKYGLKVAVIYN
+193 VAGKYGLRVAVIYN

-225 MFGNPMKYEEG
+225 MFGNPMKYEQG

-249 FVRIEYIYAY
+249 FIRIEYIYAY
-259 CEDFVKEDLAN
+259 CEDFVEEDLEN
-270 SVSKIYFKN
+270 SVSKIYLKN

-308 IKSASEENSPP
+308 IKTASEENSPS
-319 EETDILEI
+319 EETDILEV
-327 VSFTYHKKN
+327 VSSTYYKKN

-372 TSNTSLLKVF
+372 ASNTSFLKVF

-427 DCGTSFSFNSGTPK
+427 DCGTSFSFNSGTPR
-441 LTCRAFIPAMIDG
+441 LTCRAFIPAIIDG

-508 ESGTD
+508 ENGTD

-571 NDWLNA
+571 SDWLNA

-611 ISPASEKNQNPIKIR
+611 ISPASEKNQNPIEIR

-698 IICSIGFDGKVYRQ
+698 IVCSIGFDGKIYRQ

-746 AIIVKPNGS
+746 AIVVKPNGS
-755 ANSVSYSATLF
+755 ANSVLYSATLF

-792 EIDEENNI
+792 KIDEENNI
-800 SLTEKNKNKEDVRIV
+800 SLTGKNKNKEDVRIV

-827 SSYPIYTITLNADA
+827 SSYPVYTIALNADE

-874 IFLNVKTDKDY
+874 IFLNIKTNKNY

-896 DRNPAITLSRT
+896 DKNPAITLSRT
-907 SNSNVG
+907 GNSNVG
-913 SFVISEKTIEEEDT
+913 SFIISEKTIKEEDKA
-927 VISKIA
+927 ISEIA

-975 NLAKCR
+975 NLVKCR
-981 EMSNNFKIKIE
+981 EISNSFKVKIGN
-992 SYEEGYFKNSINYAN
+992 YEESYFKNSINYAN
-1007 KICAWLEDLL
+1007 RICAWLEELL
-1017 VLVED
+1017 ILVEN
-1022 YIEATKEKNN
+1022 YIEAVKSKNN

-1063 SETEDAI
+1063 GEAEDTT

-1093 EYNLYNKIH
+1093 EYNLYNKIY

-1110 DFVKYKEKLLPRED
+1110 DFREYKEKLLPRED

-1129 EAANVDKNYDTREL
+1129 EATNIDKNYDTREL
-1143 NDRFKEEIEKLRTS
+1143 NDRFKEEIEKIRTS

-1183 EESEYKEHSIFIV
+1183 EESGYKEHSIFIV

-1209 VEAKIVE
+1209 VEAKIIE
-1216 IENDG
+1216 IVNDG
-1221 TEKILATV
+1221 TEKVLATV

-1322 FGLAADGAD
+1322 FGLAEDGAD

-1452 SKIDGIS
+1452 SKIDGVS

-1464 TTKKNDRIEIESKD
+1464 TTTKNGKVEIESKD
-1478 VLYRDNAADEEKMIS
+1478 VFYRDSAADEEKMIS
-1493 VYAYSD
+1493 VYAYRD
-1499 KKDETKTVYFKEL
+1499 KKDDTKTVYFKEL

-1520 IKLDDNS
+1520 IKLNDNS
-1527 KDETDGF
+1527 KDEIDGF
-1534 YYPEKNNKNN
+1534 YYPEKNKENN

-1550 DGSNI
+1550 DGSDI

-1566 DLKKIKAVDNNNGY
+1566 DLKKIEAVNNNNEHV
-1580 IIITLEDGT
+1580 IITLVDGT

-1597 FNFDPTFYLDNNDY
+1597 FNFDPTVYLGNNNC

-1618 KDLLFL
+1618 KNLLFL
-1624 KTEEYVAK
+1624 KTEEDVK
-1632 EITVEDS
+1632 
-1639 LLPNPIEEKHIGK
+1639 EEKSIEKIFLPKTLNKNHIGK

-1661 YLINKE
+1661 YL
-1667 YNKEVVSVENS
+1667 VDENH
-1678 LLPESFGESENN
+1678 N
-1690 KYYYDKD
+1690 
-1697 NKLYLIVKEIVKEEK
+1697 
-1712 PIEKIFLPKTLNQE
+1712 
-1726 HVGKYYYTK
+1726 
-1735 QLYLIIKEGEIYN
+1735 
-1748 KKEITIENSPVPNV
+1748 
-1762 PTKDHLGK
+1762 
-1770 YYYDS
+1770 
-1775 NKNLYLINYTKKEI
+1775 
-1789 TIEESFVPST
+1789 
-1799 LTEKHLGKYYYD
+1799 
-1811 GSRSNLYLI
+1811 
-1820 VKNYAKKEITT
+1820 AK
-1831 EKSSVPSILN
+1831 
-1841 KDNLGRYYYDSN
+1841 
-1853 KKNLYLIVKKD
+1853 
-1864 GAYKKE
+1864 
-1870 KITIEASSLPDSL
+1870 
-1883 GEKHVNKYYYDK
+1883 
-1895 ENKLYLIVEN
+1895 
-1905 YIKKGITIQDSYL
+1905 
-1918 PYFFND
+1918 
-1924 NHLDKYYYDNKNN
+1924 
-1937 LYLIVKEIAKEKIT
+1937 
-1951 IEKSCLPYSLND
+1951 
-1963 NHDRKYYYGKGELY
+1963 
-1977 LVNENRN
+1977 
-1984 AEKIDIKDSFEEYN
+1984 KIDIKDSFEKCS

-2003 YEQERYYHYSRKI
+2003 YEQKRYYHYSRETK
-2016 EKDLKTYCLP
+2016 EGLKTYCLP
-2026 CSACSVQYANPDAEV
+2026 CSACSVQYANPDAEI

-2049 TFNEDSTLLVVP
+2049 TFNEDSALLVIP

-2078 EEDSEGRSIGKPAW
+2078 EKDNEGRSIGKPAW

-2127 EGATEKKYIGAAFE
+2127 ESAAEKKYIGAAFE

-2157 DKETAENSSSLESTP
+2157 DKETAESLNSLETTP

-2179 NVNDEYTK
+2179 NVDDEYTK
-2187 PISFYGD
+2187 PLSFYGD

-2201 PNSEEKDSK
+2201 PGVNIKDK
-2210 DGAKSKLELGI
+2210 KGKNGAQSKLNLGI
-2221 AGKENTTS
+2221 TKEGKTTTS

-2324 VGKKD
+2324 VEEKD
-2329 NLKELSETTLEEIKT
+2329 KIKELDETTLKAIKT
-2344 ITNNLDKKIKELE
+2344 VADNLNEKIKELE

-2407 EGTENEKTNKLL
+2407 EGTTNEKTNKLL

-2457 IVANETKN
+2457 IVANEVEN
-2465 EGTSKN
+2465 EGKSKN
-2471 NDKKTSSVKLEN
+2471 NDKKTSSVKFEN
-2483 GDKVA
+2483 GDKIA
-2488 NGDLVNI
+2488 NKDLINI

-2528 TLYTDHNSSS
+2528 TLYTGHNSSS

-2547 YVDIAPNVNIPD
+2547 YVDIAPNVNIPGD
-2559 TGRLWTGQ
+2559 GVNNGGHFWTGR
-2567 AYIRGYTS
+2567 ADIRGDLSLRKY
-2575 IGGNA
+2575 
-2580 KIAGYASIG
+2580 AGYTYG
-2589 GELYLKNFAGQTF
+2589 GIKDGGRTITVPIISF
-2602 GGASSNL
+2602 GENGEI
-2609 SFTIPV
+2609 SFTEKSV
-2615 ISFDKYGKINF
+2615 TIS
-2626 TTKTVSLST
+2626 TS
-2635 GNTYSYKYP
+2635 
-2644 EFNTL
+2644 
-2649 TDNHFATGDH
+2649 TDNKFYYEYPNFDTLIDQSFATNDH

-2665 TKDGGSGTTKEAT
+2665 TKDAGSGTTKKAT
-2678 GSIRI
+2678 GSITI
-2683 PKLLTGTKSYW
+2683 PKLLTGVSSW
-2694 PTGTVAGNSYVT
+2694 PTGTLEKNSYVT
-2706 GVSVS
+2706 RLNFSVK

>member
-107 GYNNI
+107 GYNSI

-122 YTTVELDAGKKQDI
+122 STAIELDAGKKQDI

-147 NEFGDKDLEAPY
+147 NEFGNKNLDAPY

-193 VTGKYGLKVAVIYN
+193 VAGKYGLRVAVIYN

-225 MFGNPMKYEEG
+225 MFGNPMKYEQG

-249 FVRIEYIYAY
+249 FIRIEYIYAY
-259 CEDFVKEDLAN
+259 CEDFVEEDLEN
-270 SVSKIYFKN
+270 SVSKIYLKN

-308 IKSASEENSPP
+308 IKTASEENSPS
-319 EETDILEI
+319 EETDILEV
-327 VSFTYHKKN
+327 VSSTYYKKN

-372 TSNTSLLKVF
+372 ASNTSFLKVF

-427 DCGTSFSFNSGTPK
+427 DCGTSFSFNSGTPR
-441 LTCRAFIPAMIDG
+441 LTCRAFIPAIIDG

-508 ESGTD
+508 ENGTD

-571 NDWLNA
+571 SDWLNA

-611 ISPASEKNQNPIKIR
+611 ISPASEKNQNPIEIR

-698 IICSIGFDGKVYRQ
+698 IVCSIGFDGKIYRQ

-746 AIIVKPNGS
+746 AIVVKPNGS
-755 ANSVSYSATLF
+755 ANSVLYSATLF

-792 EIDEENNI
+792 KIDEENNI
-800 SLTEKNKNKEDVRIV
+800 SLTGKNKNKEDVRIV

-827 SSYPIYTITLNADA
+827 SSYPVYTIALNADE

-874 IFLNVKTDKDY
+874 IFLNIKTNKNY

-896 DRNPAITLSRT
+896 DKNPAITLSRT
-907 SNSNVG
+907 GNSNVG
-913 SFVISEKTIEEEDT
+913 SFIISEKTIKEEDKA
-927 VISKIA
+927 ISEIA

-975 NLAKCR
+975 NLVKCR
-981 EMSNNFKIKIE
+981 EISNNFKVKIGN
-992 SYEEGYFKNSINYAN
+992 YEESYFKNSINYAN
-1007 KICAWLEDLL
+1007 RICAWLEELL
-1017 VLVED
+1017 ILVEN
-1022 YIEATKEKNN
+1022 YIEAVKSKNN

-1063 SETEDAI
+1063 GEAEDTT

-1093 EYNLYNKIH
+1093 EYNLYNKIY

-1110 DFVKYKEKLLPRED
+1110 DFREYKEKLLPRED

-1129 EAANVDKNYDTREL
+1129 EAINVDKNYDTREL

-1183 EESEYKEHSIFIV
+1183 EESGYKEHSIFIV

-1209 VEAKIVE
+1209 VEVKIIE
-1216 IENDG
+1216 IVNDG
-1221 TEKILATV
+1221 TEKVLATV

-1322 FGLAADGAD
+1322 FGLAEDGAD

-1452 SKIDGIS
+1452 SKIDGVS

-1464 TTKKNDRIEIESKD
+1464 TTTKNGKVEIESKD
-1478 VLYRDNAADEEKMIS
+1478 VFYRDSAADEEKMIS
-1493 VYAYSD
+1493 VYAYRD
-1499 KKDETKTVYFKEL
+1499 KKDDTKTVYFKEL

-1520 IKLDDNS
+1520 IKLNDNS
-1527 KDETDGF
+1527 KDEIDGF
-1534 YYPEKNNKNN
+1534 YYPEKNKENN

-1550 DGSNI
+1550 DGSDI

-1566 DLKKIKAVDNNNGY
+1566 DLKKIEAVNNNNEHV
-1580 IIITLEDGT
+1580 IITLVDGT

-1597 FNFDPTFYLDNNDY
+1597 FNFDPTVYLGNNNC

-1618 KDLLFL
+1618 KNLLFL
-1624 KTEEYVAK
+1624 KTEEDVK
-1632 EITVEDS
+1632 
-1639 LLPNPIEEKHIGK
+1639 EEKSIEKIFLPKTLNKNHIGK

-1661 YLINKE
+1661 YL
-1667 YNKEVVSVENS
+1667 VDENH
-1678 LLPESFGESENN
+1678 N
-1690 KYYYDKD
+1690 
-1697 NKLYLIVKEIVKEEK
+1697 
-1712 PIEKIFLPKTLNQE
+1712 
-1726 HVGKYYYTK
+1726 
-1735 QLYLIIKEGEIYN
+1735 
-1748 KKEITIENSPVPNV
+1748 
-1762 PTKDHLGK
+1762 
-1770 YYYDS
+1770 
-1775 NKNLYLINYTKKEI
+1775 
-1789 TIEESFVPST
+1789 
-1799 LTEKHLGKYYYD
+1799 
-1811 GSRSNLYLI
+1811 
-1820 VKNYAKKEITT
+1820 AK
-1831 EKSSVPSILN
+1831 
-1841 KDNLGRYYYDSN
+1841 
-1853 KKNLYLIVKKD
+1853 
-1864 GAYKKE
+1864 
-1870 KITIEASSLPDSL
+1870 
-1883 GEKHVNKYYYDK
+1883 
-1895 ENKLYLIVEN
+1895 
-1905 YIKKGITIQDSYL
+1905 
-1918 PYFFND
+1918 
-1924 NHLDKYYYDNKNN
+1924 
-1937 LYLIVKEIAKEKIT
+1937 
-1951 IEKSCLPYSLND
+1951 
-1963 NHDRKYYYGKGELY
+1963 
-1977 LVNENRN
+1977 
-1984 AEKIDIKDSFEEYN
+1984 KIDIKDSFEKCS

-2003 YEQERYYHYSRKI
+2003 YEQKRYYHYSRETK
-2016 EKDLKTYCLP
+2016 EGLKTYCLP
-2026 CSACSVQYANPDAEV
+2026 CSACSVQYANPDAEI

-2049 TFNEDSTLLVVP
+2049 TFNEDSALLVIP

-2078 EEDSEGRSIGKPAW
+2078 EKDNEGRSIGKPAW

-2127 EGATEKKYIGAAFE
+2127 ESAAEKKYIGAAFE

-2157 DKETAENSSSLESTP
+2157 DKETAESLNSLETTP

-2179 NVNDEYTK
+2179 NVDDEYTK
-2187 PISFYGD
+2187 PLSFYGD

-2201 PNSEEKDSK
+2201 PGVNIKDK
-2210 DGAKSKLELGI
+2210 KGKNGAQSKLNLGI
-2221 AGKENTTS
+2221 TKEGKTTTS

-2324 VGKKD
+2324 VEEKD
-2329 NLKELSETTLEEIKT
+2329 KIKELDETTLKAIKT
-2344 ITNNLDKKIKELE
+2344 VADNLNEKIKELE

-2407 EGTENEKTNKLL
+2407 EGTTNEKTNKLL

-2457 IVANETKN
+2457 IVANEVEN
-2465 EGTSKN
+2465 EGKSKN
-2471 NDKKTSSVKLEN
+2471 NDKKTSSVKFEN
-2483 GDKVA
+2483 GDKIA
-2488 NGDLVNI
+2488 NKDLINI

-2528 TLYTDHNSSS
+2528 TLYTGHNSSS

-2547 YVDIAPNVNIPD
+2547 YVDIAPNVNIPGD
-2559 TGRLWTGQ
+2559 GVNNGGHFWTGR
-2567 AYIRGYTS
+2567 ADIRGDLSLRKY
-2575 IGGNA
+2575 
-2580 KIAGYASIG
+2580 AGYTYG
-2589 GELYLKNFAGQTF
+2589 GIKDGGRTITVPIISF
-2602 GGASSNL
+2602 GENGEI
-2609 SFTIPV
+2609 SFTEKSV
-2615 ISFDKYGKINF
+2615 TIS
-2626 TTKTVSLST
+2626 TS
-2635 GNTYSYKYP
+2635 
-2644 EFNTL
+2644 
-2649 TDNHFATGDH
+2649 TDNKFYYEYPNFDTLIDQSFATNDH

-2665 TKDGGSGTTKEAT
+2665 TKDAGSGTTKKAT
-2678 GSIRI
+2678 GSITI
-2683 PKLLTGTKSYW
+2683 PKLLTGVSSW
-2694 PTGTVAGNSYVT
+2694 PTGTLEKNSYVT
-2706 GVSVS
+2706 KLNFSVK

>member
-49 GGGIAYAY
+49 GGGISYAY

-107 GYNNI
+107 GYNSI

-122 YTTVELDAGKKQDI
+122 STVIELDAGKKQDI
-136 VFLYGSETFIK
+136 IFLYGSETFIK
-147 NEFGDKDLEAPY
+147 NEFGDKNLNAPY

-180 DINTALGA
+180 DINTTLGA

-193 VTGKYGLKVAVIYN
+193 VTGKYGLRVAVIYN

-225 MFGNPMKYEEG
+225 MFGNPMKYEQG

-249 FVRIEYIYAY
+249 FIRIEYIYAY
-259 CEDFVKEDLAN
+259 CEDFVEEDLEN

-279 IQLQL
+279 IQLQFL
-284 LTPITSKNGDYY
+284 APITSKNGDYY

-327 VSFTYHKKN
+327 VSSTYYKKN

-372 TSNTSLLKVF
+372 TSNTSFLKVF

-427 DCGTSFSFNSGTPK
+427 DCGTSFSFNSGTPR

-508 ESGTD
+508 QSGSTD

-571 NDWLNA
+571 SDWLNA

-611 ISPASEKNQNPIKIR
+611 ISPASEKNQNPIEIR

-650 IIPSESTMINVSSD
+650 IVPSESTMINVSSD

-698 IICSIGFDGKVYRQ
+698 IVCSIGFDGKVYRQ

-827 SSYPIYTITLNADA
+827 SSYPVYTIALNADE

-874 IFLNVKTDKDY
+874 IFLNIKTNKNY

-896 DRNPAITLSRT
+896 DKNPAITLSRT
-907 SNSNVG
+907 GNSNVG
-913 SFVISEKTIEEEDT
+913 SFIISEKTIKEEDK
-927 VISKIA
+927 VISEIA

-975 NLAKCR
+975 NLVKCR
-981 EMSNNFKIKIE
+981 EINSNFKVKIE
-992 SYEEGYFKNSINYAN
+992 NYEESYFKNSINYAN
-1007 KICAWLEDLL
+1007 RVCAWLEELL
-1017 VLVED
+1017 VLVEN
-1022 YIEATKEKNN
+1022 YITEIKEKNN

-1048 LVENKEESSEQLKTQ
+1048 LVENKKEVSEQLKTQ
-1063 SETEDAI
+1063 NEAEDTT

-1093 EYNLYNKIH
+1093 EYNLYNKIY

-1110 DFVKYKEKLLPRED
+1110 DFREYKEKLLPRED

-1183 EESEYKEHSIFIV
+1183 EESGYKEHSIFIV

-1209 VEAKIVE
+1209 VEAKIIE
-1216 IENDG
+1216 IVNTDNPDG
-1221 TEKILATV
+1221 TTTFNEKVLATV

-1263 SPQLGAGVKNPETNS
+1263 SPQLGAGMKNPETNS

-1308 RQSIFLDAKTGAAE
+1308 RQSIFLNAKTGAAE
-1322 FGLAADGAD
+1322 FGLAADGAN

-1452 SKIDGIS
+1452 SKIDGVS

-1464 TTKKNDRIEIESKD
+1464 TITKNGKVEIESKD
-1478 VLYRDNAADEEKMIS
+1478 VFYRDSAADEEKMIS
-1493 VYAYSD
+1493 VYAYKD
-1499 KKDETKTVYFKEL
+1499 KKDDTKTVYFKEL
-1512 VFPNEECK
+1512 VFPNGECK

-1527 KDETDGF
+1527 KDEIDGF
-1534 YYPEKNNKNN
+1534 YYPEKNKENN

-1566 DLKKIKAVDNNNGY
+1566 DFKKIEAVNNNNGH
-1580 IIITLEDGT
+1580 ITITLVDGT

-1597 FNFDPTFYLDNNDY
+1597 FNFDPTVYLGNNNC

-1618 KDLLFL
+1618 KSLLFL
-1624 KTEEYVAK
+1624 KTEEDVK
-1632 EITVEDS
+1632 
-1639 LLPNPIEEKHIGK
+1639 EEKSIEKTFLPKTLNKNHIGK

-1661 YLINKE
+1661 YLID
-1667 YNKEVVSVENS
+1667 EN
-1678 LLPESFGESENN
+1678 
-1690 KYYYDKD
+1690 
-1697 NKLYLIVKEIVKEEK
+1697 
-1712 PIEKIFLPKTLNQE
+1712 Q
-1726 HVGKYYYTK
+1726 
-1735 QLYLIIKEGEIYN
+1735 
-1748 KKEITIENSPVPNV
+1748 
-1762 PTKDHLGK
+1762 
-1770 YYYDS
+1770 
-1775 NKNLYLINYTKKEI
+1775 
-1789 TIEESFVPST
+1789 
-1799 LTEKHLGKYYYD
+1799 
-1811 GSRSNLYLI
+1811 
-1820 VKNYAKKEITT
+1820 YAK
-1831 EKSSVPSILN
+1831 
-1841 KDNLGRYYYDSN
+1841 
-1853 KKNLYLIVKKD
+1853 
-1864 GAYKKE
+1864 
-1870 KITIEASSLPDSL
+1870 
-1883 GEKHVNKYYYDK
+1883 
-1895 ENKLYLIVEN
+1895 
-1905 YIKKGITIQDSYL
+1905 
-1918 PYFFND
+1918 
-1924 NHLDKYYYDNKNN
+1924 
-1937 LYLIVKEIAKEKIT
+1937 
-1951 IEKSCLPYSLND
+1951 
-1963 NHDRKYYYGKGELY
+1963 
-1977 LVNENRN
+1977 
-1984 AEKIDIKDSFEEYN
+1984 KIDIKDSFEKCN
-1998 IGDYY
+1998 VGDYY
-2003 YEQERYYHYSRKI
+2003 YEQKRYYHYSRETKEGLKI
-2016 EKDLKTYCLP
+2016 YCLP
-2026 CSACSVQYANPDAEV
+2026 YSSCSVQYANPDAEV

-2049 TFNEDSTLLVVP
+2049 TFNEDSALVVIP

-2078 EEDSEGRSIGKPAW
+2078 EEDNESRSIGRPAW

-2127 EGATEKKYIGAAFE
+2127 ESAAEKRYIGAAFE

-2157 DKETAENSSSLESTP
+2157 DKETAESSSSLETTP

-2179 NVNDEYTK
+2179 NVDNEYTK
-2187 PISFYGD
+2187 PISFYGE
-2194 RISLNAV
+2194 RISLNAI
-2201 PNSEEKDSK
+2201 PNSKEKNSK
-2210 DGAKSKLELGI
+2210 NGAQSKLNLGI
-2221 AGKENTTS
+2221 VEEGKTTTS

-2249 LRSFSLKAENIG
+2249 LRSFSLKAENEG
-2261 QNSNLS
+2261 TDNTLS
-2267 ASLGIQRLTSTTDP
+2267 TSLGIQHLTPPSTKVNLDT
-2281 YPDALEKDYE
+2281 LEKDGKK
-2291 TLSKLKKQ
+2291 LSELKKQ
-2299 ITEEKYNTLDDFT
+2299 ITQEEYNKLSKFT
-2312 KKQITS
+2312 REQIESVENLKS
-2318 NLKKKL
+2318 NLIGNKN
-2324 VGKKD
+2324 
-2329 NLKELSETTLEEIKT
+2329 NLKNLSNSTLKAIQK
-2344 ITNNLDKKIKELE
+2344 IVLVLVKK
-2357 RNEVPNFLTLQS
+2357 EVPDSLTLQS
-2369 SYFYDSTKQK
+2369 SLFSNPINFATDKKSFLSLHYDEA
-2379 SYLSMNHSRGVRLSV
+2379 RLSV
-2394 KNGSQLLLKQISN
+2394 KNGNKLLLEQVSS
-2407 EGTENEKTNKLL
+2407 ETNKLL
-2419 FNSNGINLSSSTII
+2419 FSSNGIKLSSSTII
-2433 NIQNNAKIGI
+2433 DIQNNAKISI
-2443 TSGEDGKKVGGTIS
+2443 TSGKNGDRVGGTITLLS
-2457 IVANETKN
+2457 NEVPSDSSDTSTKDK
-2465 EGTSKN
+2465 EPLATS
-2471 NDKKTSSVKLEN
+2471 DKS
-2483 GDKVA
+2483 
-2488 NGDLVNI
+2488 NGDLFEI
-2495 ANGTG
+2495 ATKNGAG

-2528 TLYTDHNSSS
+2528 TLYTGHNSSKVS
-2538 ASSNGKGVW
+2538 TSGKGVW
-2547 YVDIAPNVNIPD
+2547 YVDIAPNVNIPE

-2567 AYIRGYTS
+2567 AYVRGYTS

-2580 KIAGYASIG
+2580 DITGNTSIG
-2589 GELYLKNFAGQTF
+2589 KELYFKKFAGQTF
-2602 GGASSNL
+2602 GGTSSNL

-2615 ISFDKYGKINF
+2615 IEFDEKGKINF

-2665 TKDGGSGTTKEAT
+2665 TEDGGSGTTKKAT
-2678 GSIRI
+2678 GSITI
-2683 PKLLTGTKSYW
+2683 PKLLTGVQSYW
-2694 PTGTVAGNSYVT
+2694 PTATVTGNSYVT

>member
-49 GGGIAYAY
+49 GGGISYAY

-107 GYNNI
+107 GYNSI

-122 YTTVELDAGKKQDI
+122 STAIELDAGKKQDI

-147 NEFGDKDLEAPY
+147 NEFGDKNLNAPY

-193 VTGKYGLKVAVIYN
+193 VTGKYGLRVAVIYN

-213 EVTKFYSLTDKD
+213 EITKFYSLTDKD
-225 MFGNPMKYEEG
+225 MFGNPMKYEQG

-249 FVRIEYIYAY
+249 FIRIEYIYAY
-259 CEDFVKEDLAN
+259 CEDFVEEDLEN

-284 LTPITSKNGDYY
+284 LAPITSKNGDYY

-327 VSFTYHKKN
+327 VSSTYYKKN

-372 TSNTSLLKVF
+372 TSNTSFLKVF

-441 LTCRAFIPAMIDG
+441 LTCRAFIPVIIDG

-508 ESGTD
+508 QSGTD

-571 NDWLNA
+571 SDWLNA

-611 ISPASEKNQNPIKIR
+611 ISPASEKNQNPIEIR

-698 IICSIGFDGKVYRQ
+698 IVCSIGFDGKVYRQ

-725 TNGTQTTVKIEETN
+725 TNGTQTTVKIEETG

-800 SLTEKNKNKEDVRIV
+800 LLTEKNKNKEDVRIV

-827 SSYPIYTITLNADA
+827 SSYPVYTIALNADE

-874 IFLNVKTDKDY
+874 IFLNIKANKNY

-896 DRNPAITLSRT
+896 DKNPAITLSRT
-907 SNSNVG
+907 GNSNVG
-913 SFVISEKTIEEEDT
+913 SFIISEKTIKEEDK
-927 VISKIA
+927 VISEIA

-975 NLAKCR
+975 NLVKCR
-981 EMSNNFKIKIE
+981 EISSNFKVKIE
-992 SYEEGYFKNSINYAN
+992 SYEESYFKNSINYAN
-1007 KICAWLEDLL
+1007 RVCAWLEDLL
-1017 VLVED
+1017 ALVKN
-1022 YIEATKEKNN
+1022 YIEAVKSKNN

-1048 LVENKEESSEQLKTQ
+1048 LVENKEKSSEQLKTQ
-1063 SETEDAI
+1063 SEVEDTT

-1093 EYNLYNKIH
+1093 EYNLYKKIY

-1110 DFVKYKEKLLPRED
+1110 DFREYKEKLLPRED

-1129 EAANVDKNYDTREL
+1129 EATNVDKNYDTREL

-1183 EESEYKEHSIFIV
+1183 EESGYKEHSIFIV

-1209 VEAKIVE
+1209 VEAKIIE
-1216 IENDG
+1216 IVNDG

-1452 SKIDGIS
+1452 SKIDGVS
-1459 DYKLK
+1459 DYQLK
-1464 TTKKNDRIEIESKD
+1464 TTATKNGKVEIESKD

-1493 VYAYSD
+1493 VYAYRD
-1499 KKDETKTVYFKEL
+1499 KKDDTKTVYFKEL

-1534 YYPEKNNKNN
+1534 YYPEKNKENN

-1566 DLKKIKAVDNNNGY
+1566 DLKKIEAVNNNNGH
-1580 IIITLEDGT
+1580 IIITLTDGT
-1589 KLSFLKEQ
+1589 ELSFLKEQ
-1597 FNFDPTFYLDNNDY
+1597 FNFDPTFYLNNNDY

-1632 EITVEDS
+1632 EIMVEDS
-1639 LLPNPIEEKHIGK
+1639 ILPNPIEEKHIGK

-1667 YNKEVVSVENS
+1667 CNKEAISVEES
-1678 LLPESFGESENN
+1678 LLPESLGEKEEN
-1690 KYYYDKD
+1690 KYYYDKE

-1712 PIEKIFLPKTLNQE
+1712 PIEKIFLPKDLNQE
-1726 HVGKYYYTK
+1726 HVGKYYY
-1735 QLYLIIKEGEIYN
+1735 GN
-1748 KKEITIENSPVPNV
+1748 
-1762 PTKDHLGK
+1762 
-1770 YYYDS
+1770 
-1775 NKNLYLINYTKKEI
+1775 
-1789 TIEESFVPST
+1789 
-1799 LTEKHLGKYYYD
+1799 
-1811 GSRSNLYLI
+1811 
-1820 VKNYAKKEITT
+1820 
-1831 EKSSVPSILN
+1831 
-1841 KDNLGRYYYDSN
+1841 
-1853 KKNLYLIVKKD
+1853 
-1864 GAYKKE
+1864 
-1870 KITIEASSLPDSL
+1870 
-1883 GEKHVNKYYYDK
+1883 
-1895 ENKLYLIVEN
+1895 
-1905 YIKKGITIQDSYL
+1905 
-1918 PYFFND
+1918 
-1924 NHLDKYYYDNKNN
+1924 
-1937 LYLIVKEIAKEKIT
+1937 
-1951 IEKSCLPYSLND
+1951 
-1963 NHDRKYYYGKGELY
+1963 GELY
-1977 LVNENRN
+1977 LIDENQY
-1984 AEKIDIKDSFEEYN
+1984 AKKIDIKDSFEKCN
-1998 IGDYY
+1998 VGDYY
-2003 YEQERYYHYSRKI
+2003 CEQKRYYHYSRKI

-2026 CSACSVQYANPDAEV
+2026 YSSCSVQYANPDAEI

-2049 TFNEDSTLLVVP
+2049 TFNEDSALLVIP

-2078 EEDSEGRSIGKPAW
+2078 EKDSEDRLIGKPAW

-2127 EGATEKKYIGAAFE
+2127 ESAAEKRYIGAAFE

-2157 DKETAENSSSLESTP
+2157 DKETAESSSSLETTP

-2179 NVNDEYTK
+2179 NVDNEYTK
-2187 PISFYGD
+2187 PISFYGE
-2194 RISLNAV
+2194 RISLNAI
-2201 PNSEEKDSK
+2201 PNSKEENSK
-2210 DGAKSKLELGI
+2210 NGAQSKLNLGI
-2221 AGKENTTS
+2221 IEKGETATS

-2249 LRSFSLKAENIG
+2249 LRSFSLKAENEGTDNTI
-2261 QNSNLS
+2261 ST
-2267 ASLGIQRLTSTTDP
+2267 SLGIQHLTPPSTKVNLDT
-2281 YPDALEKDYE
+2281 LEKDGKK
-2291 TLSKLKKQ
+2291 LSELKKQ
-2299 ITEEKYNTLDDFT
+2299 ITQEEYDKLSKFT
-2312 KKQITS
+2312 REQIESVKNLKS
-2318 NLKKKL
+2318 NLIGNKN
-2324 VGKKD
+2324 
-2329 NLKELSETTLEEIKT
+2329 NLKNLSNSTLKAIQK
-2344 ITNNLDKKIKELE
+2344 IVLVLVKK
-2357 RNEVPNFLTLQS
+2357 EVPDSLTLQS
-2369 SYFYDSTKQK
+2369 SLFSNPVNFATDKKSFLSLHYDE
-2379 SYLSMNHSRGVRLSV
+2379 VRLSV
-2394 KNGSQLLLKQISN
+2394 KNGNKLLLEQIGS
-2407 EGTENEKTNKLL
+2407 ETNKLL
-2419 FNSNGINLSSSTII
+2419 FSSNGINLSSSTII
-2433 NIQNNAKIGI
+2433 NIQNNANISI
-2443 TSGEDGKKVGGTIS
+2443 TSGEKNKQIGGKILILGNKASKPSGSTSQKQNTTDKS
-2457 IVANETKN
+2457 IV
-2465 EGTSKN
+2465 N
-2471 NDKKTSSVKLEN
+2471 NDLFE
-2483 GDKVA
+2483 
-2488 NGDLVNI
+2488 
-2495 ANGTG
+2495 NGTG
-2500 KASLSLRGYN
+2500 KAYLSLRGYN
-2510 GTSQA
+2510 GASQA
-2515 AYLLSNGGTYILP
+2515 AYVLSNGGTYIIP
-2528 TLYTDHNSSS
+2528 TLYTGHFDKT
-2538 ASSNGKGVW
+2538 SSNNGEGVW
-2547 YVDIAPNVNIPD
+2547 YVDIAPSVNIPSS
-2559 TGRLWTGQ
+2559 GYLWTGNLCVREKNNIILKNGNNAFSKKWDETVYSPSISLSNGSYAITATITTPKLTVGPSSKNTLSIGSSSSSNTISL
-2567 AYIRGYTS
+2567 AYIKDDIASVRSYANDIKSKLNELIKHYNSHVHSFHYT
-2575 IGGNA
+2575 GG
-2580 KIAGYASIG
+2580 KTTIEEKHSHG
-2589 GELYLKNFAGQTF
+2589 
-2602 GGASSNL
+2602 
-2609 SFTIPV
+2609 FTIGAKDTSAHTSNNV
-2615 ISFDKYGKINF
+2615 G
-2626 TTKTVSLST
+2626 
-2635 GNTYSYKYP
+2635 
-2644 EFNTL
+2644 TL
-2649 TDNHFATGDH
+2649 
-2659 THSYSW
+2659 
-2665 TKDGGSGTTKEAT
+2665 
-2678 GSIRI
+2678 
-2683 PKLLTGTKSYW
+2683 
-2694 PTGTVAGNSYVT
+2694 
-2706 GVSVS
+2706 

>member
-107 GYNNI
+107 GYNSI

-122 YTTVELDAGKKQDI
+122 STAIELDAGKKQDI

-147 NEFGDKDLEAPY
+147 NEFGNKNLDAPY

-193 VTGKYGLKVAVIYN
+193 VAGKYGLRVAVIYN

-225 MFGNPMKYEEG
+225 MFGNPMKYEQG

-249 FVRIEYIYAY
+249 FIRIEYIYAY
-259 CEDFVKEDLAN
+259 CEDFVEEDLEN
-270 SVSKIYFKN
+270 SVSKIYLKN

-308 IKSASEENSPP
+308 IKTASEENSPS
-319 EETDILEI
+319 EETDILEV
-327 VSFTYHKKN
+327 VSSTYYKKN

-372 TSNTSLLKVF
+372 ASNTSFLKVF

-427 DCGTSFSFNSGTPK
+427 DCGTSFSFNSGTPR
-441 LTCRAFIPAMIDG
+441 LTCRAFIPAIIDG

-508 ESGTD
+508 ENGTD

-571 NDWLNA
+571 SDWLNA

-611 ISPASEKNQNPIKIR
+611 ISPASEKNQNPIEIR
-626 PLRAKFFTANGE
+626 PLRAKFFTANSE

-698 IICSIGFDGKVYRQ
+698 IVCSIGFDGKIYRQ

-746 AIIVKPNGS
+746 AIVVKPNGS
-755 ANSVSYSATLF
+755 ANSVLYSATLF

-792 EIDEENNI
+792 KIDEENNI
-800 SLTEKNKNKEDVRIV
+800 SLTGKNKNKEDVRIV

-827 SSYPIYTITLNADA
+827 SSYPVYTIALNADE

-874 IFLNVKTDKDY
+874 IFLNIKTNKNY

-896 DRNPAITLSRT
+896 DKNPAITLSRT
-907 SNSNVG
+907 GNSNVG
-913 SFVISEKTIEEEDT
+913 SFIISEKTIKEEDKA
-927 VISKIA
+927 ISEIA

-975 NLAKCR
+975 NLVKCR
-981 EMSNNFKIKIE
+981 EISNSFKVKIGN
-992 SYEEGYFKNSINYAN
+992 YEESYFKNSINYAN
-1007 KICAWLEDLL
+1007 RICAWLEELL
-1017 VLVED
+1017 ILVEN
-1022 YIEATKEKNN
+1022 YIEAVKSKNN

-1063 SETEDAI
+1063 GEAEDTT

-1093 EYNLYNKIH
+1093 EYNLYNKIY

-1110 DFVKYKEKLLPRED
+1110 DFREYKEKLLPRED

-1129 EAANVDKNYDTREL
+1129 EATNVDKNYDTREL

-1183 EESEYKEHSIFIV
+1183 EESGYKEHSIFIV

-1209 VEAKIVE
+1209 VEAKIIE
-1216 IENDG
+1216 IVNDG
-1221 TEKILATV
+1221 TEKVLATV

-1322 FGLAADGAD
+1322 FGLAEDGAD

-1452 SKIDGIS
+1452 SKIDGVS

-1464 TTKKNDRIEIESKD
+1464 TTTKNGKVEIESKD
-1478 VLYRDNAADEEKMIS
+1478 VFYRDSAADEEKMIS
-1493 VYAYSD
+1493 VYAYRD
-1499 KKDETKTVYFKEL
+1499 KKDDTKTVYFKEL

-1520 IKLDDNS
+1520 IKLNDNS
-1527 KDETDGF
+1527 KDEIDGF
-1534 YYPEKNNKNN
+1534 YYPEKNKENN

-1550 DGSNI
+1550 DGSDI

-1566 DLKKIKAVDNNNGY
+1566 DLKKIEAVNNNNEHV
-1580 IIITLEDGT
+1580 IITLVDGT

-1597 FNFDPTFYLDNNDY
+1597 FNFDPTVYLGNNNC

-1618 KDLLFL
+1618 KNLLFL
-1624 KTEEYVAK
+1624 KTEEDVK
-1632 EITVEDS
+1632 
-1639 LLPNPIEEKHIGK
+1639 EEKSIEKIFLPKTLNKNHIGK

-1661 YLINKE
+1661 YL
-1667 YNKEVVSVENS
+1667 VDENH
-1678 LLPESFGESENN
+1678 N
-1690 KYYYDKD
+1690 
-1697 NKLYLIVKEIVKEEK
+1697 
-1712 PIEKIFLPKTLNQE
+1712 
-1726 HVGKYYYTK
+1726 
-1735 QLYLIIKEGEIYN
+1735 
-1748 KKEITIENSPVPNV
+1748 
-1762 PTKDHLGK
+1762 
-1770 YYYDS
+1770 
-1775 NKNLYLINYTKKEI
+1775 
-1789 TIEESFVPST
+1789 
-1799 LTEKHLGKYYYD
+1799 
-1811 GSRSNLYLI
+1811 
-1820 VKNYAKKEITT
+1820 AK
-1831 EKSSVPSILN
+1831 
-1841 KDNLGRYYYDSN
+1841 
-1853 KKNLYLIVKKD
+1853 
-1864 GAYKKE
+1864 
-1870 KITIEASSLPDSL
+1870 
-1883 GEKHVNKYYYDK
+1883 
-1895 ENKLYLIVEN
+1895 
-1905 YIKKGITIQDSYL
+1905 
-1918 PYFFND
+1918 
-1924 NHLDKYYYDNKNN
+1924 
-1937 LYLIVKEIAKEKIT
+1937 
-1951 IEKSCLPYSLND
+1951 
-1963 NHDRKYYYGKGELY
+1963 
-1977 LVNENRN
+1977 
-1984 AEKIDIKDSFEEYN
+1984 KIDIKDSFEKCS

-2003 YEQERYYHYSRKI
+2003 YEQKRYYHYSRETK
-2016 EKDLKTYCLP
+2016 EGLKTYCLP
-2026 CSACSVQYANPDAEV
+2026 CSACSVQYANPDAEI

-2049 TFNEDSTLLVVP
+2049 TFNEDSALLVIP

-2078 EEDSEGRSIGKPAW
+2078 EKDNEGRSIGKPAW

-2127 EGATEKKYIGAAFE
+2127 ESAAEKKYIGAAFE

-2157 DKETAENSSSLESTP
+2157 DKETAESLNSLETTP

-2179 NVNDEYTK
+2179 NVDDEYTK
-2187 PISFYGD
+2187 PLSFYGD

-2201 PNSEEKDSK
+2201 PGVNIKDK
-2210 DGAKSKLELGI
+2210 KGKNGAQSKLNLGI
-2221 AGKENTTS
+2221 TKEGKTTTS

-2324 VGKKD
+2324 VEEKD
-2329 NLKELSETTLEEIKT
+2329 KIKELDETTLKAIKT
-2344 ITNNLDKKIKELE
+2344 VADNLNEKIKELE

-2407 EGTENEKTNKLL
+2407 EGTTNEKTNKLL

-2457 IVANETKN
+2457 IVANEVEN
-2465 EGTSKN
+2465 EGKSKN
-2471 NDKKTSSVKLEN
+2471 NDKKTSSVKFEN
-2483 GDKVA
+2483 GDKIA
-2488 NGDLVNI
+2488 NKDLINI

-2528 TLYTDHNSSS
+2528 TLYTGHNSSS

-2547 YVDIAPNVNIPD
+2547 YVDIAPNVNIPGD
-2559 TGRLWTGQ
+2559 GVNNGGHFWTGR
-2567 AYIRGYTS
+2567 ADIRGDLSLRKY
-2575 IGGNA
+2575 
-2580 KIAGYASIG
+2580 AGYTYG
-2589 GELYLKNFAGQTF
+2589 GIKDGGRTITVPIISFGKNGEI
-2602 GGASSNL
+2602 
-2609 SFTIPV
+2609 SFTEKSV
-2615 ISFDKYGKINF
+2615 TIS
-2626 TTKTVSLST
+2626 TS
-2635 GNTYSYKYP
+2635 
-2644 EFNTL
+2644 
-2649 TDNHFATGDH
+2649 TDNKFYYEYPNFDTLIDQSFATNDH

-2665 TKDGGSGTTKEAT
+2665 TKDAGSGTTKKAT
-2678 GSIRI
+2678 GSITI
-2683 PKLLTGTKSYW
+2683 PKLLTGVSSW
-2694 PTGTVAGNSYVT
+2694 PTGTLEKNSYVT
-2706 GVSVS
+2706 RLNFSVK

>member
-107 GYNNI
+107 GYNSI
-112 GGNLLEKSEN
+112 GGNLLEKNEN
-122 YTTVELDAGKKQDI
+122 STAIELDAGKKQDI

-147 NEFGDKDLEAPY
+147 NEFGDKKLNAPY

-180 DINTALGA
+180 DINTALDA

-193 VTGKYGLKVAVIYN
+193 VTGKYGLRVAVIYN

-225 MFGNPMKYEEG
+225 MFGNPMKYEQG

-249 FVRIEYIYAY
+249 FIRIEYIYAY
-259 CEDFVKEDLAN
+259 CEDFVEEDLEN

-308 IKSASEENSPP
+308 IKTASEENSPP

-327 VSFTYHKKN
+327 VSSTYYKKN

-352 IDYNSKGYNKF
+352 IDYNSKGYSKF

-372 TSNTSLLKVF
+372 TSNTSSLKVF

-441 LTCRAFIPAMIDG
+441 LTCRAFIPVMIDG

-508 ESGTD
+508 QSGTD

-571 NDWLNA
+571 SDWLNA

-582 TLNNDVLGNNNCQIV
+582 TLNNDILGNNNCQIV

-611 ISPASEKNQNPIKIR
+611 ISPASEKNQNPIEIR

-664 ALTQDPLSGEQYV
+664 ALTQDPLSGEQYI

-698 IICSIGFDGKVYRQ
+698 IVCSIGFDGKVYRQ

-725 TNGTQTTVKIEETN
+725 TNGTQTTVKIEETG

-746 AIIVKPNGS
+746 AIIVKPDGS

-774 YSPKWSIAGSDT
+774 YSPRWSIAGSDT

-896 DRNPAITLSRT
+896 DKNPAITLSRT
-907 SNSNVG
+907 GNSNVG
-913 SFVISEKTIEEEDT
+913 SFIISEKTIKEEDV
-927 VISKIA
+927 VISEIA

-944 SILTQEIKDQTEI
+944 SILTQEIKDQTKI

-975 NLAKCR
+975 NLVKCR

-992 SYEEGYFKNSINYAN
+992 NYEEGYFKNSINYAN

-1022 YIEATKEKNN
+1022 YIEATKKKNN

-1048 LVENKEESSEQLKTQ
+1048 LVENKEESSERLKAQ
-1063 SETEDAI
+1063 NETEDTT

-1093 EYNLYNKIH
+1093 EYNLYKKIH
-1102 DIVKEDDK
+1102 DIVKEDDE
-1110 DFVKYKEKLLPRED
+1110 DFIEYKEKLLPRED

-1129 EAANVDKNYDTREL
+1129 EATNIDKNYDTREL
-1143 NDRFKEEIEKLRTS
+1143 NDRFKEEVEKLRTS

-1163 EFDDITPPWFEKL
+1163 EFDDITPPWFDKL
-1176 VYIEKTE
+1176 IYIEKAK
-1183 EESEYKEHSIFIV
+1183 EESGYKEHSVFIV

-1209 VEAKIVE
+1209 VEAKITE
-1216 IENDG
+1216 TENDG
-1221 TEKILATV
+1221 TEKVLATV

-1283 MGSISNKTEEGYS
+1283 MGSISNKTEKGYS

-1322 FGLAADGAD
+1322 FGLAADGAN

-1452 SKIDGIS
+1452 SKIDGVS

-1464 TTKKNDRIEIESKD
+1464 TTEKNNKVEIESKN
-1478 VLYRDNAADEEKMIS
+1478 VLYRESAADEEKIIS

-1499 KKDETKTVYFKEL
+1499 KKDDTKTVYFKEL

-1520 IKLDDNS
+1520 IKLDDND

-1534 YYPEKNNKNN
+1534 YYPEKNKENN

-1566 DLKKIKAVDNNNGY
+1566 DFKKIKAVNNNNGH
-1580 IIITLEDGT
+1580 ITITFVDGT

-1597 FNFDPTFYLDNNDY
+1597 FNFDPTVYLGNNNC

-1618 KDLLFL
+1618 KSLLFL
-1624 KTEEYVAK
+1624 KTEEDVK
-1632 EITVEDS
+1632 
-1639 LLPNPIEEKHIGK
+1639 EEKSIEKTFLPKTLNKNHIGK

-1661 YLINKE
+1661 YLID
-1667 YNKEVVSVENS
+1667 EN
-1678 LLPESFGESENN
+1678 
-1690 KYYYDKD
+1690 
-1697 NKLYLIVKEIVKEEK
+1697 
-1712 PIEKIFLPKTLNQE
+1712 Q
-1726 HVGKYYYTK
+1726 
-1735 QLYLIIKEGEIYN
+1735 
-1748 KKEITIENSPVPNV
+1748 
-1762 PTKDHLGK
+1762 
-1770 YYYDS
+1770 
-1775 NKNLYLINYTKKEI
+1775 
-1789 TIEESFVPST
+1789 
-1799 LTEKHLGKYYYD
+1799 
-1811 GSRSNLYLI
+1811 
-1820 VKNYAKKEITT
+1820 YAK
-1831 EKSSVPSILN
+1831 
-1841 KDNLGRYYYDSN
+1841 R
-1853 KKNLYLIVKKD
+1853 
-1864 GAYKKE
+1864 
-1870 KITIEASSLPDSL
+1870 
-1883 GEKHVNKYYYDK
+1883 
-1895 ENKLYLIVEN
+1895 
-1905 YIKKGITIQDSYL
+1905 
-1918 PYFFND
+1918 
-1924 NHLDKYYYDNKNN
+1924 
-1937 LYLIVKEIAKEKIT
+1937 
-1951 IEKSCLPYSLND
+1951 
-1963 NHDRKYYYGKGELY
+1963 
-1977 LVNENRN
+1977 
-1984 AEKIDIKDSFEEYN
+1984 IDIKDSFEKCN
-1998 IGDYY
+1998 VGDYY
-2003 YEQERYYHYSRKI
+2003 CEQKRYYHYSRKT

-2026 CSACSVQYANPDAEV
+2026 CSACSVQYANPDAEI
-2041 GKKLELYK
+2041 GNKLELYK
-2049 TFNEDSTLLVVP
+2049 TFNEDSALVVIP

-2078 EEDSEGRSIGKPAW
+2078 EEDDEGRPIGKPAW

-2127 EGATEKKYIGAAFE
+2127 ESAADKRYIGAAFE

-2157 DKETAENSSSLESTP
+2157 DKETAENSSSLETTP

-2179 NVNDEYTK
+2179 DVDNEYTK
-2187 PISFYGD
+2187 PISFYGE

-2201 PNSEEKDSK
+2201 PGVNIKDK
-2210 DGAKSKLELGI
+2210 KGKNGAQSKLELGVI
-2221 AGKENTTS
+2221 EKGKNTTS
-2229 PFARIQ
+2229 SFARIQ
-2235 SDKNSFLELKGTGG
+2235 SDKNSFLELKKG
-2249 LRSFSLKAENIG
+2249 LEGFSLKQQDSEGDICSFLQSGSLANISG
-2261 QNSNLS
+2261 LSSDKDILSKKLKNSNTVVNYNS
-2267 ASLGIQRLTSTTDP
+2267 LTSFTKGKITQEE
-2281 YPDALEKDYE
+2281 LKNKDKVKNVI
-2291 TLSKLKKQ
+2291 SKLE
-2299 ITEEKYNTLDDFT
+2299 TEISK
-2312 KKQITS
+2312 S
-2318 NLKKKL
+2318 SL
-2324 VGKKD
+2324 VLQHSYG
-2329 NLKELSETTLEEIKT
+2329 
-2344 ITNNLDKKIKELE
+2344 DKKS
-2357 RNEVPNFLTLQS
+2357 FLRL
-2369 SYFYDSTKQK
+2369 
-2379 SYLSMNHSRGVRLSV
+2379 NHNQGVDLSV
-2394 KNGSQLLLKQISN
+2394 TKGSQLLLEQISSA
-2407 EGTENEKTNKLL
+2407 TNKLL
-2419 FNSNGINLSSSTII
+2419 FNSDGINLSSSTVI

-2443 TSGEDGKKVGGTIS
+2443 TSGEDGKKVGGTIT
-2457 IVANETKN
+2457 IVANEVEN
-2465 EGTSKN
+2465 EGKSKN
-2471 NDKKTSSVKLEN
+2471 NDKKTSSVKFEN
-2483 GDKVA
+2483 GNEIA
-2488 NGDLVNI
+2488 NNDLVKI

-2528 TLYTDHNSSS
+2528 TLYTGHNNSS
-2538 ASSNGKGVW
+2538 ASSDGKGIW
-2547 YVDIAPNVNIPD
+2547 YVDIAPNVNIPGE
-2559 TGRLWTGQ
+2559 GRLWTGQ
-2567 AYIRGYTS
+2567 AYVRGYTS

-2580 KIAGYASIG
+2580 KIAGNASIG
-2589 GELYLKNFAGQTF
+2589 GELYLKKKVSVKY
-2602 GGASSNL
+2602 GGIDKRNH
-2609 SFTIPV
+2609 TITVPT
-2615 ISFDKYGKINF
+2615 ISFDANGKISF
-2626 TTKTVSLST
+2626 GQESVTISV
-2635 GNTYSYKYP
+2635 NTSNAFSYKYP
-2644 EFNTL
+2644 EFTSAERL
-2649 TDNHFATGDH
+2649 SLAVGGH

-2665 TKDGGSGTTKEAT
+2665 TENGGKGETGRASTTT
-2678 GSIRI
+2678 SI
-2683 PKLLTGTKSYW
+2683 KYLQEVNDYW
-2694 PTGTVAGNSYVT
+2694 PTANDAEGNTYVT
-2706 GVSVS
+2706 GINFS

>member
-49 GGGIAYAY
+49 GGGISYAY

-107 GYNNI
+107 GYNSI

-122 YTTVELDAGKKQDI
+122 STAIELDAGKKQDI

-147 NEFGDKDLEAPY
+147 NEFGDKNLDAPY

-193 VTGKYGLKVAVIYN
+193 VTGKYGLRVAVIYN

-225 MFGNPMKYEEG
+225 MFGNPMKYEQG

-249 FVRIEYIYAY
+249 FIRIEYIYAY
-259 CEDFVKEDLAN
+259 CEDFVEEDLEN

-308 IKSASEENSPP
+308 IKSSSEENSPP
-319 EETDILEI
+319 EETDILEV
-327 VSFTYHKKN
+327 VSSTYYKKN

-372 TSNTSLLKVF
+372 TSNTSFLKVF

-427 DCGTSFSFNSGTPK
+427 DCGTSFSFNSGTPR
-441 LTCRAFIPAMIDG
+441 LTCRAFIPVMIDG

-571 NDWLNA
+571 SDWLNA

-611 ISPASEKNQNPIKIR
+611 ISPASEKNQNPIEIR

-698 IICSIGFDGKVYRQ
+698 IVCSIGFDGKVYRQ
-712 PTSFFFTKIGQVG
+712 PTNFFFTKIGQVG
-725 TNGTQTTVKIEETN
+725 TNGTQTTVKIEEMNT
-739 ALPDRHS
+739 LPDRHS
-746 AIIVKPNGS
+746 AIVVKPNGS

-815 TAKIPYEGKTYY
+815 TAKIPYDGKTYY
-827 SSYPIYTITLNADA
+827 SSYPVYTITLDADE

-874 IFLNVKTDKDY
+874 IFLNVKTDKNY

-896 DRNPAITLSRT
+896 DKNPAITLSRT
-907 SNSNVG
+907 GNSNVG
-913 SFVISEKTIEEEDT
+913 SFIISEKTMKEEDK
-927 VISKIA
+927 VISEIA

-969 FYSLEA
+969 FYGLEA
-975 NLAKCR
+975 NLVKCR
-981 EMSNNFKIKIE
+981 EISNNFKVKIGN
-992 SYEEGYFKNSINYAN
+992 YEESYFKNSINYAN
-1007 KICAWLEDLL
+1007 SVCAWLEELL
-1017 VLVED
+1017 VLVEN
-1022 YIEATKEKNN
+1022 YITAIKEKNN

-1063 SETEDAI
+1063 GEAEDTA

-1093 EYNLYNKIH
+1093 EYNLYNKIY

-1110 DFVKYKEKLLPRED
+1110 DFREYKEKLLPRED

-1129 EAANVDKNYDTREL
+1129 EATNVDKNYDTREL

-1209 VEAKIVE
+1209 VEAKIIE
-1216 IENDG
+1216 IVNDG

-1263 SPQLGAGVKNPETNS
+1263 SPQLGAGIKNPETNS

-1464 TTKKNDRIEIESKD
+1464 TTKKNNKVEIESKD
-1478 VLYRDNAADEEKMIS
+1478 VLYRDSAADEEKMIS

-1534 YYPEKNNKNN
+1534 YYPEKNKENN

-1566 DLKKIKAVDNNNGY
+1566 DLKKIKVVDNSNEH
-1580 IIITLEDGT
+1580 IIITLADGT

-1597 FNFDPTFYLDNNDY
+1597 FNFDPTVYLGNNNY

-1618 KDLLFL
+1618 KKLLFL
-1624 KTEEYVAK
+1624 KTEEDVK
-1632 EITVEDS
+1632 
-1639 LLPNPIEEKHIGK
+1639 EEKSIEKTFLPKTLNKNHVGK

-1661 YLINKE
+1661 YLID
-1667 YNKEVVSVENS
+1667 EN
-1678 LLPESFGESENN
+1678 
-1690 KYYYDKD
+1690 
-1697 NKLYLIVKEIVKEEK
+1697 
-1712 PIEKIFLPKTLNQE
+1712 Q
-1726 HVGKYYYTK
+1726 
-1735 QLYLIIKEGEIYN
+1735 
-1748 KKEITIENSPVPNV
+1748 
-1762 PTKDHLGK
+1762 
-1770 YYYDS
+1770 
-1775 NKNLYLINYTKKEI
+1775 
-1789 TIEESFVPST
+1789 
-1799 LTEKHLGKYYYD
+1799 
-1811 GSRSNLYLI
+1811 
-1820 VKNYAKKEITT
+1820 YAK
-1831 EKSSVPSILN
+1831 
-1841 KDNLGRYYYDSN
+1841 
-1853 KKNLYLIVKKD
+1853 
-1864 GAYKKE
+1864 
-1870 KITIEASSLPDSL
+1870 
-1883 GEKHVNKYYYDK
+1883 
-1895 ENKLYLIVEN
+1895 
-1905 YIKKGITIQDSYL
+1905 
-1918 PYFFND
+1918 
-1924 NHLDKYYYDNKNN
+1924 
-1937 LYLIVKEIAKEKIT
+1937 
-1951 IEKSCLPYSLND
+1951 
-1963 NHDRKYYYGKGELY
+1963 
-1977 LVNENRN
+1977 
-1984 AEKIDIKDSFEEYN
+1984 KIDIKDSFEKCN
-1998 IGDYY
+1998 VGDYY
-2003 YEQERYYHYSRKI
+2003 CEQKRYYHYSRETKEGLKI
-2016 EKDLKTYCLP
+2016 YCLP
-2026 CSACSVQYANPDAEV
+2026 CSACSVQYANPDAEI
-2041 GKKLELYK
+2041 GKKFELYK
-2049 TFNEDSTLLVVP
+2049 TFNEDSALVVIP

-2078 EEDSEGRSIGKPAW
+2078 EEDDEGRPIGKPAW

-2127 EGATEKKYIGAAFE
+2127 ESAADKRYIGAAFE

-2157 DKETAENSSSLESTP
+2157 DKETAESSNSLETTP

-2179 NVNDEYTK
+2179 NVDDEYTK

-2201 PNSEEKDSK
+2201 PGVNIKDK
-2210 DGAKSKLELGI
+2210 KGKNGAQSKLELGTI
-2221 AGKENTTS
+2221 EEEKTTTS

-2235 SDKNSFLELKGTGG
+2235 SDKNSFLELKKG
-2249 LRSFSLKAENIG
+2249 LEGFSLKQQDSKGNICSFLQSG
-2261 QNSNLS
+2261 SLTDIAGLS
-2267 ASLGIQRLTSTTDP
+2267 SD
-2281 YPDALEKDYE
+2281 KDI
-2291 TLSKLKKQ
+2291 LSKKLKDLN
-2299 ITEEKYNTLDDFT
+2299 TVVNYNSLSSFT
-2312 KKQITS
+2312 R
-2318 NLKKKL
+2318 
-2324 VGKKD
+2324 GKISQ
-2329 NLKELSETTLEEIKT
+2329 KELKNKEKLKNVIS
-2344 ITNNLDKKIKELE
+2344 ELE
-2357 RNEVPNFLTLQS
+2357 TEISKSSLVLQHSYGNKKSFLRL
-2369 SYFYDSTKQK
+2369 
-2379 SYLSMNHSRGVRLSV
+2379 NHNQGVDLSV
-2394 KNGSQLLLKQISN
+2394 TKGSQLLLEQIDSA
-2407 EGTENEKTNKLL
+2407 TNKLL
-2419 FNSNGINLSSSTII
+2419 FNSNGINLSSSTVI
-2433 NIQNNAKIGI
+2433 NIQNNANISI
-2443 TSGEDGKKVGGTIS
+2443 TSGEKNKQIGGKILILGNKASKPSGSTSQKQNTADKS
-2457 IVANETKN
+2457 IV
-2465 EGTSKN
+2465 N
-2471 NDKKTSSVKLEN
+2471 NDLFE
-2483 GDKVA
+2483 
-2488 NGDLVNI
+2488 
-2495 ANGTG
+2495 NGTG
-2500 KASLSLRGYN
+2500 KAYLSLRGYN
-2510 GTSQA
+2510 GVSQA

-2538 ASSNGKGVW
+2538 ASSDGKGVW
-2547 YVDIAPNVNIPD
+2547 YVDIAPNVNIPSS
-2559 TGRLWTGQ
+2559 GHLWTGNLAVREKNDIILKNGNNAFYKKWDKTVYSPSISLSSGSYAITATITAPKLTVGPSSKNTLSVGSSSPSDTISL
-2567 AYIRGYTS
+2567 AYIQSDIASVRSYADSIKNKLNALINHYNSHVHSFHYSGGRTAIEEKHSHGFVIGATNTS
-2575 IGGNA
+2575 AHTSGDLG
-2580 KIAGYASIG
+2580 
-2589 GELYLKNFAGQTF
+2589 
-2602 GGASSNL
+2602 
-2609 SFTIPV
+2609 
-2615 ISFDKYGKINF
+2615 
-2626 TTKTVSLST
+2626 
-2635 GNTYSYKYP
+2635 
-2644 EFNTL
+2644 TL
-2649 TDNHFATGDH
+2649 
-2659 THSYSW
+2659 
-2665 TKDGGSGTTKEAT
+2665 
-2678 GSIRI
+2678 
-2683 PKLLTGTKSYW
+2683 
-2694 PTGTVAGNSYVT
+2694 
-2706 GVSVS
+2706 

>member
-107 GYNNI
+107 GYNSI
-112 GGNLLEKSEN
+112 GGNLLEKSKN

-147 NEFGDKDLEAPY
+147 NEFGDKNLNAPY

-193 VTGKYGLKVAVIYN
+193 VTGKYGLRVAVIYN

-327 VSFTYHKKN
+327 ASFTYHKKN

-390 NNYICVSVYNDNGT
+390 NNYICISVYNDNGT

-441 LTCRAFIPAMIDG
+441 LTCRAFIPVMIDG

-491 EQWKTEKEL
+491 EQWKIEKEL

-508 ESGTD
+508 QNGTD

-611 ISPASEKNQNPIKIR
+611 ISPASEKNQNPIEIR

-698 IICSIGFDGKVYRQ
+698 IVCSIGFDGKVYRQ
-712 PTSFFFTKIGQVG
+712 PTNFFFTKIGQVG
-725 TNGTQTTVKIEETN
+725 TNGTQTTVKIEEIN

-746 AIIVKPNGS
+746 AIVVKPNSS

-792 EIDEENNI
+792 KIDEENNI
-800 SLTEKNKNKEDVRIV
+800 SLTEENKNKEDVRIV

-827 SSYPIYTITLNADA
+827 SSYPVYTITLDEDE

-874 IFLNVKTDKDY
+874 IFLDVKTDKNY

-896 DRNPAITLSRT
+896 DKNPAITLSRT
-907 SNSNVG
+907 GNSNVG
-913 SFVISEKTIEEEDT
+913 SFIISEKTIEEDKVVSE
-927 VISKIA
+927 IA

-1093 EYNLYNKIH
+1093 KYNLYNKIH

-1110 DFVKYKEKLLPRED
+1110 DFVEYKEKLLPRED

-1163 EFDDITPPWFEKL
+1163 EFNDITPPWFEKI
-1176 VYIEKTE
+1176 VYIEKAK

-1209 VEAKIVE
+1209 VEAKI
-1216 IENDG
+1216 IETVNDG
-1221 TEKILATV
+1221 TEKVLATV
-1229 VIPIHLSLNAY
+1229 VVPIHLSLNAY

-1452 SKIDGIS
+1452 SKIDGVS

-1464 TTKKNDRIEIESKD
+1464 TTTKNGKVEIESKD
-1478 VLYRDNAADEEKMIS
+1478 VFYRDSAADEEKMIS
-1493 VYAYSD
+1493 VYAYKD
-1499 KKDETKTVYFKEL
+1499 KKDDTKTVYFKEL

-1534 YYPEKNNKNN
+1534 YYPEKNKENN
-1544 KYIYEY
+1544 KYTYEY

-1566 DLKKIKAVDNNNGY
+1566 DFKKIEAVNNNNGH
-1580 IIITLEDGT
+1580 ITITLVNGT

-1597 FNFDPTFYLDNNDY
+1597 FNFDPTVYFGNNNC

-1618 KDLLFL
+1618 KNLLFL
-1624 KTEEYVAK
+1624 KTEEDVK
-1632 EITVEDS
+1632 
-1639 LLPNPIEEKHIGK
+1639 EEKSIEKTFLPKTLNKNHIGK

-1661 YLINKE
+1661 YLID
-1667 YNKEVVSVENS
+1667 EN
-1678 LLPESFGESENN
+1678 
-1690 KYYYDKD
+1690 
-1697 NKLYLIVKEIVKEEK
+1697 
-1712 PIEKIFLPKTLNQE
+1712 Q
-1726 HVGKYYYTK
+1726 
-1735 QLYLIIKEGEIYN
+1735 
-1748 KKEITIENSPVPNV
+1748 
-1762 PTKDHLGK
+1762 
-1770 YYYDS
+1770 
-1775 NKNLYLINYTKKEI
+1775 
-1789 TIEESFVPST
+1789 
-1799 LTEKHLGKYYYD
+1799 
-1811 GSRSNLYLI
+1811 
-1820 VKNYAKKEITT
+1820 YAK
-1831 EKSSVPSILN
+1831 
-1841 KDNLGRYYYDSN
+1841 
-1853 KKNLYLIVKKD
+1853 
-1864 GAYKKE
+1864 
-1870 KITIEASSLPDSL
+1870 
-1883 GEKHVNKYYYDK
+1883 
-1895 ENKLYLIVEN
+1895 
-1905 YIKKGITIQDSYL
+1905 
-1918 PYFFND
+1918 
-1924 NHLDKYYYDNKNN
+1924 
-1937 LYLIVKEIAKEKIT
+1937 
-1951 IEKSCLPYSLND
+1951 
-1963 NHDRKYYYGKGELY
+1963 
-1977 LVNENRN
+1977 
-1984 AEKIDIKDSFEEYN
+1984 KIDIKDSFEKCN
-1998 IGDYY
+1998 VGDYY
-2003 YEQERYYHYSRKI
+2003 YEQERYYHYSRETKEGLKI
-2016 EKDLKTYCLP
+2016 YCLP
-2026 CSACSVQYANPDAEV
+2026 YSSCSVQYANPDAEV

-2049 TFNEDSTLLVVP
+2049 TFNEDSALLVIP

-2078 EEDSEGRSIGKPAW
+2078 EEDNEGRSIGRPAW

-2127 EGATEKKYIGAAFE
+2127 ESAAEKRYIGAAFE

-2157 DKETAENSSSLESTP
+2157 DKETAEKSSSLETTP

-2179 NVNDEYTK
+2179 NVDDEYTK
-2187 PISFYGD
+2187 PISFYGN

-2201 PNSEEKDSK
+2201 PNSDKEKNK
-2210 DGAKSKLELGI
+2210 DGAQSKLELGI
-2221 AGKENTTS
+2221 IEKGKKTIS

-2329 NLKELSETTLEEIKT
+2329 DLKELSETTLKEIKT

-2407 EGTENEKTNKLL
+2407 EGTTNEKTNKLL

-2457 IVANETKN
+2457 IVANEAKYTGN
-2465 EGTSKN
+2465 GNSKSD
-2471 NDKKTSSVKLEN
+2471 DKKASSIKIEN
-2483 GDKVA
+2483 SDKVA
-2488 NGDLVNI
+2488 NGDLINI

-2580 KIAGYASIG
+2580 KIAGYTSIG

-2602 GGASSNL
+2602 GGVSSNL

-2665 TKDGGSGTTKEAT
+2665 TEDGGSGTTKEAT
-2678 GSIRI
+2678 GSITI
-2683 PKLLTGTKSYW
+2683 PELLTGTKSW
-2694 PTGTVAGNSYVT
+2694 PIATVAGNSYVT

>member
-21 ERTPTDVT
+21 ERTPADVT

-107 GYNNI
+107 GYNSI

-147 NEFGDKDLEAPY
+147 NEFGGKDLEAPY

-213 EVTKFYSLTDKD
+213 EITKFYSLTDKD

-249 FVRIEYIYAY
+249 FIRIEYIYAY

-327 VSFTYHKKN
+327 ASFTYHKKN

-441 LTCRAFIPAMIDG
+441 LTCRAFIPAMING

-508 ESGTD
+508 ANGID

-571 NDWLNA
+571 SDWLNA

-611 ISPASEKNQNPIKIR
+611 ISPASEKNQNPIEIR

-650 IIPSESTMINVSSD
+650 IIPSGSTMINVSSD

-698 IICSIGFDGKVYRQ
+698 IVCSIGFDGKVYRQ

-746 AIIVKPNGS
+746 AIIIKPDGS

-792 EIDEENNI
+792 KIDEENNI
-800 SLTEKNKNKEDVRIV
+800 SLTEKDKNKEDVRIV

-827 SSYPIYTITLNADA
+827 SSYPIYTITLNANA

-907 SNSNVG
+907 GNSNVG
-913 SFVISEKTIEEEDT
+913 SFVISEKTIKEEDK
-927 VISKIA
+927 VISEIA

-1007 KICAWLEDLL
+1007 KIYAWLEDLL

-1032 AKNNTKNEIEK
+1032 VKNNTKNEIEK

-1110 DFVKYKEKLLPRED
+1110 DFIEYKEKLLPRED

-1176 VYIEKTE
+1176 VYIEKAK

-1209 VEAKIVE
+1209 VEAKIIE
-1216 IENDG
+1216 TENDG
-1221 TEKILATV
+1221 TEKVLATV

-1452 SKIDGIS
+1452 SKIDGVS

-1464 TTKKNDRIEIESKD
+1464 TTKKNNKIEIESKD

-1493 VYAYSD
+1493 VYAYKD
-1499 KKDETKTVYFKEL
+1499 KKDDTKTVYFKEL
-1512 VFPNEECK
+1512 VFPNKECK

-1534 YYPEKNNKNN
+1534 YYPEKNKENN

-1566 DLKKIKAVDNNNGY
+1566 DFKKIEAVNNNNGH
-1580 IIITLEDGT
+1580 ITITLVNGT

-1597 FNFDPTFYLDNNDY
+1597 FNFDPTVYLGNNNC

-1618 KDLLFL
+1618 KNFLFL
-1624 KTEEYVAK
+1624 KTEEDVK
-1632 EITVEDS
+1632 
-1639 LLPNPIEEKHIGK
+1639 EEKSIEKTFLPKTLNKNHIGK

-1661 YLINKE
+1661 YLID
-1667 YNKEVVSVENS
+1667 EN
-1678 LLPESFGESENN
+1678 
-1690 KYYYDKD
+1690 
-1697 NKLYLIVKEIVKEEK
+1697 
-1712 PIEKIFLPKTLNQE
+1712 Q
-1726 HVGKYYYTK
+1726 
-1735 QLYLIIKEGEIYN
+1735 
-1748 KKEITIENSPVPNV
+1748 
-1762 PTKDHLGK
+1762 
-1770 YYYDS
+1770 
-1775 NKNLYLINYTKKEI
+1775 
-1789 TIEESFVPST
+1789 
-1799 LTEKHLGKYYYD
+1799 
-1811 GSRSNLYLI
+1811 
-1820 VKNYAKKEITT
+1820 YAK
-1831 EKSSVPSILN
+1831 
-1841 KDNLGRYYYDSN
+1841 
-1853 KKNLYLIVKKD
+1853 
-1864 GAYKKE
+1864 
-1870 KITIEASSLPDSL
+1870 
-1883 GEKHVNKYYYDK
+1883 
-1895 ENKLYLIVEN
+1895 
-1905 YIKKGITIQDSYL
+1905 
-1918 PYFFND
+1918 
-1924 NHLDKYYYDNKNN
+1924 
-1937 LYLIVKEIAKEKIT
+1937 
-1951 IEKSCLPYSLND
+1951 
-1963 NHDRKYYYGKGELY
+1963 
-1977 LVNENRN
+1977 
-1984 AEKIDIKDSFEEYN
+1984 KIDIKDSFEKCN
-1998 IGDYY
+1998 VGDYY
-2003 YEQERYYHYSRKI
+2003 YEQKRYYHYSRETK
-2016 EKDLKTYCLP
+2016 EGLKTYCLP

-2041 GKKLELYK
+2041 GKKFELYK
-2049 TFNEDSTLLVVP
+2049 TFNEDSTLLVIP

-2127 EGATEKKYIGAAFE
+2127 ESAAEKRYIGAAFE

-2157 DKETAENSSSLESTP
+2157 DKETAENSSSLETTP

-2179 NVNDEYTK
+2179 DVYDEYTK
-2187 PISFYGD
+2187 PMSFYGD

-2201 PNSEEKDSK
+2201 PNSDEEKNK
-2210 DGAKSKLELGI
+2210 DGAQSKLKLGI
-2221 AGKENTTS
+2221 IEKEKKTTS

-2235 SDKNSFLELKGTGG
+2235 SDKNSFLELKKG
-2249 LRSFSLKAENIG
+2249 LEGFSLKQ
-2261 QNSNLS
+2261 QNSKGNICSFLQSGSLTDIAGLS
-2267 ASLGIQRLTSTTDP
+2267 SD
-2281 YPDALEKDYE
+2281 KDI
-2291 TLSKLKKQ
+2291 LSKKLKDLN
-2299 ITEEKYNTLDDFT
+2299 TVVNYNSLSSFT
-2312 KKQITS
+2312 K
-2318 NLKKKL
+2318 
-2324 VGKKD
+2324 GKISQ
-2329 NLKELSETTLEEIKT
+2329 KELKNKEKLKNVISELETEISKSS
-2344 ITNNLDKKIKELE
+2344 LVLQHSYGDKKS
-2357 RNEVPNFLTLQS
+2357 FLRL
-2369 SYFYDSTKQK
+2369 
-2379 SYLSMNHSRGVRLSV
+2379 NHNQGVDLSV
-2394 KNGSQLLLKQISN
+2394 TKGSQLLLEQIDSA
-2407 EGTENEKTNKLL
+2407 TNKLL
-2419 FNSNGINLSSSTII
+2419 FNSNGIKLSSSTTI

-2443 TSGEDGKKVGGTIS
+2443 TSGEDGKKVGGTIT
-2457 IVANETKN
+2457 IVANEAKN
-2465 EGTSKN
+2465 KNKGTSR
-2471 NDKKTSSVKLEN
+2471 ND
-2483 GDKVA
+2483 DKA
-2488 NGDLVNI
+2488 TEKIPTTNKDLTDAAI
-2495 ANGTG
+2495 KNGTG

-2528 TLYTDHNSSS
+2528 TLYTDHDNSS
-2538 ASSNGKGVW
+2538 ASSNGEGIW
-2547 YVDIAPNVNIPD
+2547 YVDIAPNVNIPNN
-2559 TGRLWTGQ
+2559 GYLWTGSLIVRNI
-2567 AYIRGYTS
+2567 ASNTWTTDKNTPEITLSGGSYTHNIKVTGPTILKGTYTKYGRLK
-2575 IGGNA
+2575 IGR
-2580 KIAGYASIG
+2580 G
-2589 GELYLKNFAGQTF
+2589 GEAAKTLDLSYISSDIASVRSYADSIKNKLNDLIKHYNSHVHSFHYSDGKTAIEKEHSHGF
-2602 GGASSNL
+2602 VVGATDTSAH
-2609 SFTIPV
+2609 T
-2615 ISFDKYGKINF
+2615 
-2626 TTKTVSLST
+2626 ST
-2635 GNTYSYKYP
+2635 DIG
-2644 EFNTL
+2644 TL
-2649 TDNHFATGDH
+2649 
-2659 THSYSW
+2659 
-2665 TKDGGSGTTKEAT
+2665 
-2678 GSIRI
+2678 
-2683 PKLLTGTKSYW
+2683 
-2694 PTGTVAGNSYVT
+2694 
-2706 GVSVS
+2706 

>member
-107 GYNNI
+107 GYNSI

-122 YTTVELDAGKKQDI
+122 STAIELDAGKKQDI

-147 NEFGDKDLEAPY
+147 NEFGNKNLDAPY

-193 VTGKYGLKVAVIYN
+193 VAGKYGLRVAVIYN

-225 MFGNPMKYEEG
+225 MFGNPMKYEQG

-249 FVRIEYIYAY
+249 FIRIEYIYAY
-259 CEDFVKEDLAN
+259 CEDFVEEDLEN
-270 SVSKIYFKN
+270 SVSKIYLKN

-308 IKSASEENSPP
+308 IKTASEENSPS
-319 EETDILEI
+319 EETDILEV
-327 VSFTYHKKN
+327 VSSTYYKKN

-372 TSNTSLLKVF
+372 ASNTSFLKVF

-427 DCGTSFSFNSGTPK
+427 DCGTSFSFNSGTPR
-441 LTCRAFIPAMIDG
+441 LTCRAFIPAIIDG

-508 ESGTD
+508 ENGTD

-571 NDWLNA
+571 SDWLNA

-611 ISPASEKNQNPIKIR
+611 ISPASEKNQNPIEIR

-698 IICSIGFDGKVYRQ
+698 IVCSIGFDGKIYRQ

-746 AIIVKPNGS
+746 AIVVKPNGS
-755 ANSVSYSATLF
+755 ANSVLYSATLF

-792 EIDEENNI
+792 KIDEENNI
-800 SLTEKNKNKEDVRIV
+800 SLTGKNKNKEDVRIV

-827 SSYPIYTITLNADA
+827 SSYPVYTIALNADE

-874 IFLNVKTDKDY
+874 IFLNIKTNKNY

-896 DRNPAITLSRT
+896 DKNPAITLSRT
-907 SNSNVG
+907 GNSNVG
-913 SFVISEKTIEEEDT
+913 SFIISEKTIKEEDKA
-927 VISKIA
+927 ISEIA

-975 NLAKCR
+975 NLVKCR
-981 EMSNNFKIKIE
+981 EISNSFKVKIGN
-992 SYEEGYFKNSINYAN
+992 YEESYFKNSINYAN
-1007 KICAWLEDLL
+1007 RICAWLEELL
-1017 VLVED
+1017 ILVEN
-1022 YIEATKEKNN
+1022 YIEAVKSKNN

-1063 SETEDAI
+1063 GEAEDTT

-1093 EYNLYNKIH
+1093 EYNLYNKIY

-1110 DFVKYKEKLLPRED
+1110 DFREYKEKLLPRED

-1129 EAANVDKNYDTREL
+1129 EATNVDKNYDTREL

-1183 EESEYKEHSIFIV
+1183 EESGYKEHSIFIV

-1209 VEAKIVE
+1209 VEAKIIE
-1216 IENDG
+1216 IVNDG
-1221 TEKILATV
+1221 TEKVLATV

-1322 FGLAADGAD
+1322 FGLAEDGAD

-1452 SKIDGIS
+1452 SKIDGVS

-1464 TTKKNDRIEIESKD
+1464 TTTKNGKVEIESKD
-1478 VLYRDNAADEEKMIS
+1478 VFYRDSAADEEKMIS
-1493 VYAYSD
+1493 VYAYRD
-1499 KKDETKTVYFKEL
+1499 KKDDTKTVYFKEL

-1520 IKLDDNS
+1520 IKLNDNS
-1527 KDETDGF
+1527 KDEIDGF
-1534 YYPEKNNKNN
+1534 YYPEKNKENN

-1550 DGSNI
+1550 DGSDI

-1566 DLKKIKAVDNNNGY
+1566 DLKKIEAVNNNNEHV
-1580 IIITLEDGT
+1580 IITLVDGT

-1597 FNFDPTFYLDNNDY
+1597 FNFDPTVYLGNNNC

-1618 KDLLFL
+1618 KNLLFL
-1624 KTEEYVAK
+1624 KTEEDVK
-1632 EITVEDS
+1632 
-1639 LLPNPIEEKHIGK
+1639 EEKSIEKIFLPKTLNKNHIGK

-1661 YLINKE
+1661 YL
-1667 YNKEVVSVENS
+1667 VDENH
-1678 LLPESFGESENN
+1678 N
-1690 KYYYDKD
+1690 
-1697 NKLYLIVKEIVKEEK
+1697 
-1712 PIEKIFLPKTLNQE
+1712 
-1726 HVGKYYYTK
+1726 
-1735 QLYLIIKEGEIYN
+1735 
-1748 KKEITIENSPVPNV
+1748 
-1762 PTKDHLGK
+1762 
-1770 YYYDS
+1770 
-1775 NKNLYLINYTKKEI
+1775 
-1789 TIEESFVPST
+1789 
-1799 LTEKHLGKYYYD
+1799 
-1811 GSRSNLYLI
+1811 
-1820 VKNYAKKEITT
+1820 AK
-1831 EKSSVPSILN
+1831 
-1841 KDNLGRYYYDSN
+1841 
-1853 KKNLYLIVKKD
+1853 
-1864 GAYKKE
+1864 
-1870 KITIEASSLPDSL
+1870 
-1883 GEKHVNKYYYDK
+1883 
-1895 ENKLYLIVEN
+1895 
-1905 YIKKGITIQDSYL
+1905 
-1918 PYFFND
+1918 
-1924 NHLDKYYYDNKNN
+1924 
-1937 LYLIVKEIAKEKIT
+1937 
-1951 IEKSCLPYSLND
+1951 
-1963 NHDRKYYYGKGELY
+1963 
-1977 LVNENRN
+1977 
-1984 AEKIDIKDSFEEYN
+1984 KIDIKDSFEKCS

-2003 YEQERYYHYSRKI
+2003 YEQKRYYHYSRETK
-2016 EKDLKTYCLP
+2016 EGLKTYCLP
-2026 CSACSVQYANPDAEV
+2026 CSACSVQYANPDAEI

-2049 TFNEDSTLLVVP
+2049 TFNEDSALLVIP

-2078 EEDSEGRSIGKPAW
+2078 EKDNEGRSIGKPAW

-2127 EGATEKKYIGAAFE
+2127 ESAAEKKYIGAAFE

-2157 DKETAENSSSLESTP
+2157 DKETAESLNSLETTP

-2179 NVNDEYTK
+2179 NVDDEYTK
-2187 PISFYGD
+2187 PLSFYGD

-2201 PNSEEKDSK
+2201 PGVNIKDK
-2210 DGAKSKLELGI
+2210 KGKNGAQSKLNLGI
-2221 AGKENTTS
+2221 TKEGKTTTS

-2324 VGKKD
+2324 VEEKD
-2329 NLKELSETTLEEIKT
+2329 KIKELDETTLKAIKT
-2344 ITNNLDKKIKELE
+2344 VADNLNEKIKELE

-2407 EGTENEKTNKLL
+2407 EGTTNEKTNKLL

-2457 IVANETKN
+2457 IVANEVEN
-2465 EGTSKN
+2465 EGKSKN
-2471 NDKKTSSVKLEN
+2471 NDKKTSSVKFEN
-2483 GDKVA
+2483 GDKIA
-2488 NGDLVNI
+2488 NKDLINI

-2528 TLYTDHNSSS
+2528 TLYTGHNSSS

-2547 YVDIAPNVNIPD
+2547 YVDIAPNVNIPGD
-2559 TGRLWTGQ
+2559 GVNNGGHFWTGR
-2567 AYIRGYTS
+2567 ADIRGDLSLRKY
-2575 IGGNA
+2575 
-2580 KIAGYASIG
+2580 AGYTYG
-2589 GELYLKNFAGQTF
+2589 GIKDGGRTITVPIISF
-2602 GGASSNL
+2602 GENGEI
-2609 SFTIPV
+2609 SFTEKSV
-2615 ISFDKYGKINF
+2615 TIS
-2626 TTKTVSLST
+2626 TS
-2635 GNTYSYKYP
+2635 
-2644 EFNTL
+2644 
-2649 TDNHFATGDH
+2649 TDNKFYYEYPNFDTLIDQSFATNDH

-2665 TKDGGSGTTKEAT
+2665 TKDAGSGTTKKAT
-2678 GSIRI
+2678 GSITI
-2683 PKLLTGTKSYW
+2683 PKLLTGVSSW
-2694 PTGTVAGNSYVT
+2694 PTGTLEKNSYVT
-2706 GVSVS
+2706 RLNFSVK

>member
-85 LGKAQEEYGDDTLAD
+85 LGKAQEEYGNDTLAD

-107 GYNNI
+107 GYNSI

-122 YTTVELDAGKKQDI
+122 STAIELDAGKKQDI

-147 NEFGDKDLEAPY
+147 NEFGDKNLNAPY

-193 VTGKYGLKVAVIYN
+193 VTGKYGLRVAVIYN

-213 EVTKFYSLTDKD
+213 EITKFYSLTDKD
-225 MFGNPMKYEEG
+225 MFGNPMKYEQG

-249 FVRIEYIYAY
+249 FIRIEYIYAY
-259 CEDFVKEDLAN
+259 CENFVEEDLEN

-308 IKSASEENSPP
+308 IKTASEENSPP
-319 EETDILEI
+319 EEADILEI
-327 VSFTYHKKN
+327 VSSTYYKKN

-372 TSNTSLLKVF
+372 TSNTSFLKVF

-441 LTCRAFIPAMIDG
+441 LTCRAFIPTIIDG

-508 ESGTD
+508 ENGID

-556 STVFKCSIQKRKGST
+556 STVFKCSIQKRKGSAS
-571 NDWLNA
+571 DWLNA

-611 ISPASEKNQNPIKIR
+611 ISPASEKNQNPIEIR

-698 IICSIGFDGKVYRQ
+698 IVCSIGFDGKVYRQ
-712 PTSFFFTKIGQVG
+712 STNFFFTKIGQVG

-739 ALPDRHS
+739 TLPDRHS

-774 YSPKWSIAGSDT
+774 YSPRWSIAGSDT
-786 KESRYI
+786 KKSRFI
-792 EIDEENNI
+792 EIEDGKVSFLQGEDKVNN
-800 SLTEKNKNKEDVRIV
+800 EKKEDVRIV

-827 SSYPIYTITLNADA
+827 SSYPVYTIALDADE
-841 SDDLVYIKK
+841 SDDLVYIKR

-874 IFLNVKTDKDY
+874 IFLNVKTDKNY

-896 DRNPAITLSRT
+896 DKNPAITLSRT
-907 SNSNVG
+907 GNSNVG
-913 SFVISEKTIEEEDT
+913 SFIISEKTIKEEDK
-927 VISKIA
+927 VISEIA

-975 NLAKCR
+975 NLVKCR
-981 EMSNNFKIKIE
+981 EISNNFKVKIE
-992 SYEEGYFKNSINYAN
+992 NYEESYFKNSINYAN
-1007 KICAWLEDLL
+1007 RVCAWLEDLL
-1017 VLVED
+1017 VLVEN
-1022 YIEATKEKNN
+1022 YITEIKEKNN

-1048 LVENKEESSEQLKTQ
+1048 LVENKEEVSEQLKTQ
-1063 SETEDAI
+1063 NEAEDTT

-1093 EYNLYNKIH
+1093 EYNLYNKIY

-1110 DFVKYKEKLLPRED
+1110 DFREYKEKLLPRED

-1129 EAANVDKNYDTREL
+1129 EATNVDKNYDTREL

-1209 VEAKIVE
+1209 VEAKIIE
-1216 IENDG
+1216 IVNDG
-1221 TEKILATV
+1221 TEKILATA

-1296 SEKVGLMGFSEG
+1296 SEKIGLMGFSEG

-1452 SKIDGIS
+1452 SKIDGVS

-1464 TTKKNDRIEIESKD
+1464 TTKKNNKIEIESKD
-1478 VLYRDNAADEEKMIS
+1478 VFYRDSAADEEKMIS
-1493 VYAYSD
+1493 VYAYKD
-1499 KKDETKTVYFKEL
+1499 KKDDTKTVYFKEL

-1520 IKLDDNS
+1520 IKLDNNS
-1527 KDETDGF
+1527 KDEIDGF
-1534 YYPEKNNKNN
+1534 YYPEKNKENN

-1566 DLKKIKAVDNNNGY
+1566 NFKKIEAVNNNNGH
-1580 IIITLEDGT
+1580 ITITLVDGT

-1597 FNFDPTFYLDNNDY
+1597 FNFDPTVYLGNNNC

-1618 KDLLFL
+1618 KNLLFL
-1624 KTEEYVAK
+1624 KTEEDVK
-1632 EITVEDS
+1632 
-1639 LLPNPIEEKHIGK
+1639 EEKSIEKTFLPKTLDKNHIGK

-1661 YLINKE
+1661 YLID
-1667 YNKEVVSVENS
+1667 EN
-1678 LLPESFGESENN
+1678 
-1690 KYYYDKD
+1690 
-1697 NKLYLIVKEIVKEEK
+1697 
-1712 PIEKIFLPKTLNQE
+1712 Q
-1726 HVGKYYYTK
+1726 
-1735 QLYLIIKEGEIYN
+1735 
-1748 KKEITIENSPVPNV
+1748 
-1762 PTKDHLGK
+1762 
-1770 YYYDS
+1770 
-1775 NKNLYLINYTKKEI
+1775 
-1789 TIEESFVPST
+1789 
-1799 LTEKHLGKYYYD
+1799 
-1811 GSRSNLYLI
+1811 
-1820 VKNYAKKEITT
+1820 YAK
-1831 EKSSVPSILN
+1831 
-1841 KDNLGRYYYDSN
+1841 
-1853 KKNLYLIVKKD
+1853 
-1864 GAYKKE
+1864 
-1870 KITIEASSLPDSL
+1870 
-1883 GEKHVNKYYYDK
+1883 
-1895 ENKLYLIVEN
+1895 
-1905 YIKKGITIQDSYL
+1905 
-1918 PYFFND
+1918 
-1924 NHLDKYYYDNKNN
+1924 
-1937 LYLIVKEIAKEKIT
+1937 
-1951 IEKSCLPYSLND
+1951 
-1963 NHDRKYYYGKGELY
+1963 
-1977 LVNENRN
+1977 
-1984 AEKIDIKDSFEEYN
+1984 KIDIKDSFEKCN

-2003 YEQERYYHYSRKI
+2003 YEQKRYYHYSRKTK
-2016 EKDLKTYCLP
+2016 EGLKIYCLP
-2026 CSACSVQYANPDAEV
+2026 YSSCSVQYANPDAEI

-2049 TFNEDSTLLVVP
+2049 TFNEDSALLVIP

-2078 EEDSEGRSIGKPAW
+2078 EEDNEGRPIGKPAW

-2127 EGATEKKYIGAAFE
+2127 ESAAEKRYIGAAFE

-2157 DKETAENSSSLESTP
+2157 DKETAESSNSLETTP

-2179 NVNDEYTK
+2179 NVDDEYTK

-2201 PNSEEKDSK
+2201 PGVNIKDK
-2210 DGAKSKLELGI
+2210 KGKNGAQSKLELGTI
-2221 AGKENTTS
+2221 EEEKTTTS

-2235 SDKNSFLELKGTGG
+2235 SDKNSFLELKKG
-2249 LRSFSLKAENIG
+2249 LEGFSLKQQDSKGNICSFLQSG
-2261 QNSNLS
+2261 SLTDIAGLSSDKDILSKKLKDSNTVVNYNSLSSFTKGKISQGELKNKEKLKSVISKLETEISKSSLVLQHSYGDKKSFLRLNHNQGVNLS
-2267 ASLGIQRLTSTTDP
+2267 VA
-2281 YPDALEKDYE
+2281 K
-2291 TLSKLKKQ
+2291 
-2299 ITEEKYNTLDDFT
+2299 
-2312 KKQITS
+2312 
-2318 NLKKKL
+2318 
-2324 VGKKD
+2324 
-2329 NLKELSETTLEEIKT
+2329 
-2344 ITNNLDKKIKELE
+2344 
-2357 RNEVPNFLTLQS
+2357 
-2369 SYFYDSTKQK
+2369 
-2379 SYLSMNHSRGVRLSV
+2379 
-2394 KNGSQLLLKQISN
+2394 GSQLLLEQIDSA
-2407 EGTENEKTNKLL
+2407 TNKLL
-2419 FNSNGINLSSSTII
+2419 FNSNGINLSSSTVI
-2433 NIQNNAKIGI
+2433 NIQNNANISI
-2443 TSGEDGKKVGGTIS
+2443 TSGEKNKQIGGKILILGNKASKPSGSTSQKQNTIDKS
-2457 IVANETKN
+2457 IV
-2465 EGTSKN
+2465 N
-2471 NDKKTSSVKLEN
+2471 NDLFE
-2483 GDKVA
+2483 
-2488 NGDLVNI
+2488 
-2495 ANGTG
+2495 NGTG
-2500 KASLSLRGYN
+2500 KAYLSLRGYN

-2528 TLYTDHNSSS
+2528 TLYTDHNSSKVS
-2538 ASSNGKGVW
+2538 TDGKGVW
-2547 YVDIAPNVNIPD
+2547 YVDIAPSINIPSS
-2559 TGRLWTGQ
+2559 GHLWTGNLVVREKNNIILKNGDNAFYKKWNKTVYSPSISFSSGSYAITATITAPKLTVGPSSKNTLSVGSSSSSNTISL
-2567 AYIRGYTS
+2567 AYIQKDIASVRSYANDIKNKLNALINHYNSHVHSFHYSGGRTAIEEKHSHGFVIGATNTS
-2575 IGGNA
+2575 AHTSGDLG
-2580 KIAGYASIG
+2580 
-2589 GELYLKNFAGQTF
+2589 
-2602 GGASSNL
+2602 
-2609 SFTIPV
+2609 
-2615 ISFDKYGKINF
+2615 
-2626 TTKTVSLST
+2626 
-2635 GNTYSYKYP
+2635 
-2644 EFNTL
+2644 TL
-2649 TDNHFATGDH
+2649 
-2659 THSYSW
+2659 
-2665 TKDGGSGTTKEAT
+2665 
-2678 GSIRI
+2678 
-2683 PKLLTGTKSYW
+2683 
-2694 PTGTVAGNSYVT
+2694 
-2706 GVSVS
+2706 

>member
-107 GYNNI
+107 GYNSI

-122 YTTVELDAGKKQDI
+122 STAIELDAGKKQDI

-147 NEFGDKDLEAPY
+147 NEFGNKNLDAPY

-180 DINTALGA
+180 DINTTLGA

-193 VTGKYGLKVAVIYN
+193 VAGKYGLRVAVIYN

-225 MFGNPMKYEEG
+225 MFGNPMKYEQG

-249 FVRIEYIYAY
+249 FIRIEYIYAY
-259 CEDFVKEDLAN
+259 CEDFVEEDLEN
-270 SVSKIYFKN
+270 SVSKIYLKN

-308 IKSASEENSPP
+308 IKTASEENSPS
-319 EETDILEI
+319 EETDILEV
-327 VSFTYHKKN
+327 VSSTYYKKN

-372 TSNTSLLKVF
+372 ASNTSFLKVF

-427 DCGTSFSFNSGTPK
+427 DCGTSFSFNSGTPR
-441 LTCRAFIPAMIDG
+441 LTCRAFIPAIIDG

-508 ESGTD
+508 ENGTD

-571 NDWLNA
+571 SDWLNA

-611 ISPASEKNQNPIKIR
+611 ISPASEKNQNPIEIR

-698 IICSIGFDGKVYRQ
+698 IVCSIGFDGKIYRQ

-746 AIIVKPNGS
+746 AIVVKPNGS
-755 ANSVSYSATLF
+755 ANSVLYSATLF

-792 EIDEENNI
+792 KIDEENNI
-800 SLTEKNKNKEDVRIV
+800 SLTGKNKNKEDVRIV

-827 SSYPIYTITLNADA
+827 SSYPVYTIALNADE

-850 PNTLQFITY
+850 PNTLQFIAY

-874 IFLNVKTDKDY
+874 IFLNIKTNKNY

-896 DRNPAITLSRT
+896 DKNPAITLSRT
-907 SNSNVG
+907 GNSNVG
-913 SFVISEKTIEEEDT
+913 SFIISEKTIKEEDKA
-927 VISKIA
+927 ISEIA

-975 NLAKCR
+975 NLVKCR
-981 EMSNNFKIKIE
+981 EISNSFKVKIGN
-992 SYEEGYFKNSINYAN
+992 YEESYFKNSINYAN
-1007 KICAWLEDLL
+1007 RICAWLEELL
-1017 VLVED
+1017 ILVEN
-1022 YIEATKEKNN
+1022 YIEAVKSKNN

-1063 SETEDAI
+1063 GEAEDTT

-1093 EYNLYNKIH
+1093 EYNLYNKIY

-1110 DFVKYKEKLLPRED
+1110 DFREYKEKLLPRED

-1129 EAANVDKNYDTREL
+1129 EATNIDKNYDTREL

-1183 EESEYKEHSIFIV
+1183 EESGYKEHSIFIV

-1209 VEAKIVE
+1209 VEAKIIE
-1216 IENDG
+1216 IVNDG
-1221 TEKILATV
+1221 TEKVLATV

-1322 FGLAADGAD
+1322 FGLAEDGAD

-1452 SKIDGIS
+1452 SKIDGVS

-1464 TTKKNDRIEIESKD
+1464 TTTKNGKVEIESKD
-1478 VLYRDNAADEEKMIS
+1478 VFYRDSAADEEKMIS
-1493 VYAYSD
+1493 VYAYRD
-1499 KKDETKTVYFKEL
+1499 KKDDTKTVYFKEL

-1520 IKLDDNS
+1520 IKLNDNS
-1527 KDETDGF
+1527 KDEIDGF
-1534 YYPEKNNKNN
+1534 YYPEKNKENN

-1550 DGSNI
+1550 DGSDI

-1566 DLKKIKAVDNNNGY
+1566 DLKKIEAVNNNNEHV
-1580 IIITLEDGT
+1580 IITLVDGT

-1597 FNFDPTFYLDNNDY
+1597 FNFDPTVYLGNNNC

-1618 KDLLFL
+1618 KNLLFL
-1624 KTEEYVAK
+1624 KTEEDVK
-1632 EITVEDS
+1632 
-1639 LLPNPIEEKHIGK
+1639 EEKSIEKIFLPKTLNKNHIGK

-1661 YLINKE
+1661 YL
-1667 YNKEVVSVENS
+1667 VDENH
-1678 LLPESFGESENN
+1678 N
-1690 KYYYDKD
+1690 
-1697 NKLYLIVKEIVKEEK
+1697 
-1712 PIEKIFLPKTLNQE
+1712 
-1726 HVGKYYYTK
+1726 
-1735 QLYLIIKEGEIYN
+1735 
-1748 KKEITIENSPVPNV
+1748 
-1762 PTKDHLGK
+1762 
-1770 YYYDS
+1770 
-1775 NKNLYLINYTKKEI
+1775 
-1789 TIEESFVPST
+1789 
-1799 LTEKHLGKYYYD
+1799 
-1811 GSRSNLYLI
+1811 
-1820 VKNYAKKEITT
+1820 AK
-1831 EKSSVPSILN
+1831 
-1841 KDNLGRYYYDSN
+1841 
-1853 KKNLYLIVKKD
+1853 
-1864 GAYKKE
+1864 
-1870 KITIEASSLPDSL
+1870 
-1883 GEKHVNKYYYDK
+1883 
-1895 ENKLYLIVEN
+1895 
-1905 YIKKGITIQDSYL
+1905 
-1918 PYFFND
+1918 
-1924 NHLDKYYYDNKNN
+1924 
-1937 LYLIVKEIAKEKIT
+1937 
-1951 IEKSCLPYSLND
+1951 
-1963 NHDRKYYYGKGELY
+1963 
-1977 LVNENRN
+1977 
-1984 AEKIDIKDSFEEYN
+1984 KIDIKDSFEKCS

-2003 YEQERYYHYSRKI
+2003 YEQKRYYHYSRETK
-2016 EKDLKTYCLP
+2016 EGLKTYCLP
-2026 CSACSVQYANPDAEV
+2026 CSACSVQYANPDAEI

-2049 TFNEDSTLLVVP
+2049 TFNEDSALLVIP

-2078 EEDSEGRSIGKPAW
+2078 EKDNEGRSIGKPAW

-2127 EGATEKKYIGAAFE
+2127 ESAAEKKYIGAAFE

-2157 DKETAENSSSLESTP
+2157 DKETAESLNSLETTP

-2179 NVNDEYTK
+2179 NVDDEYTK
-2187 PISFYGD
+2187 PLSFYGD

-2201 PNSEEKDSK
+2201 PGVNIKDK
-2210 DGAKSKLELGI
+2210 KGKNGAQSKLNLGI
-2221 AGKENTTS
+2221 TKEGKTTTS

-2324 VGKKD
+2324 VEEKD
-2329 NLKELSETTLEEIKT
+2329 KIKELDETTLKAIKT
-2344 ITNNLDKKIKELE
+2344 VADNLNEKIKELE

-2407 EGTENEKTNKLL
+2407 EGTTNEKTNKLL

-2457 IVANETKN
+2457 IVANEVEN
-2465 EGTSKN
+2465 EGKSKN
-2471 NDKKTSSVKLEN
+2471 NDKKTSSVKFEN
-2483 GDKVA
+2483 GDKIA
-2488 NGDLVNI
+2488 NKDLINI

-2528 TLYTDHNSSS
+2528 TLYTGHNSSS

-2547 YVDIAPNVNIPD
+2547 YVDIAPNVNIPGD
-2559 TGRLWTGQ
+2559 GVNNGGHFWTGR
-2567 AYIRGYTS
+2567 ADIRGDLSLRKY
-2575 IGGNA
+2575 
-2580 KIAGYASIG
+2580 AGYTYG
-2589 GELYLKNFAGQTF
+2589 GIKDGGRTITVPIISF
-2602 GGASSNL
+2602 GENGEI
-2609 SFTIPV
+2609 SFTEKSV
-2615 ISFDKYGKINF
+2615 TIS
-2626 TTKTVSLST
+2626 TS
-2635 GNTYSYKYP
+2635 
-2644 EFNTL
+2644 
-2649 TDNHFATGDH
+2649 TDNKFYYEYPNFDTLIDQSFATNDH

-2665 TKDGGSGTTKEAT
+2665 TKDAGSGTTKKAT
-2678 GSIRI
+2678 GSITI
-2683 PKLLTGTKSYW
+2683 PKLLTGVSSW
-2694 PTGTVAGNSYVT
+2694 PTGTLEKNSYVT
-2706 GVSVS
+2706 RLNFSVK

>member
-107 GYNNI
+107 GYNSI

-122 YTTVELDAGKKQDI
+122 YTTIELDAGKKQDI

-147 NEFGDKDLEAPY
+147 NEFGDKNLNAPY

-193 VTGKYGLKVAVIYN
+193 VTGKYGLRVAVIYN

-225 MFGNPMKYEEG
+225 MFGNPMKYEQG

-249 FVRIEYIYAY
+249 FIRIEYIYAY
-259 CEDFVKEDLAN
+259 CEDFVEEDLEN

-308 IKSASEENSPP
+308 IKTASEENSPP
-319 EETDILEI
+319 EETDILEV
-327 VSFTYHKKN
+327 VSSTYYKKN

-372 TSNTSLLKVF
+372 TSNTSFLKVF

-427 DCGTSFSFNSGTPK
+427 DCGTSFSFNSGTPR
-441 LTCRAFIPAMIDG
+441 LTCRAFIPVMIDG

-508 ESGTD
+508 QSGTD

-571 NDWLNA
+571 SDWLNA

-611 ISPASEKNQNPIKIR
+611 ISPASEKNQNPIEIR

-698 IICSIGFDGKVYRQ
+698 IVCSIGFDGKVYRQ
-712 PTSFFFTKIGQVG
+712 PTNFFFTKIGQVG
-725 TNGTQTTVKIEETN
+725 TNGTQTTVKIEETG

-746 AIIVKPNGS
+746 TIIVKPNGS

-827 SSYPIYTITLNADA
+827 SSYPVYTITLNADA
-841 SDDLVYIKK
+841 SDDFVYIKK

-874 IFLNVKTDKDY
+874 IFLNVKTDKNY

-896 DRNPAITLSRT
+896 DKNPAITLSRT
-907 SNSNVG
+907 GNSNIG
-913 SFVISEKTIEEEDT
+913 SFIISEKTIKEEDKI
-927 VISKIA
+927 ISEIA

-975 NLAKCR
+975 NLIKCR

-1007 KICAWLEDLL
+1007 RVCAWLEDLL
-1017 VLVED
+1017 VLVEN

-1048 LVENKEESSEQLKTQ
+1048 LVENKEESSERLKTQ
-1063 SETEDAI
+1063 NEAEDTT
-1070 PKSDKDL
+1070 PKSNKDL

-1093 EYNLYNKIH
+1093 EYNLYNKIY

-1110 DFVKYKEKLLPRED
+1110 DFKEYKEKLLPRED

-1129 EAANVDKNYDTREL
+1129 EATNVDKNYDTREL

-1163 EFDDITPPWFEKL
+1163 GFDDITPPWFEKL

-1183 EESEYKEHSIFIV
+1183 EESGYKEHSIFIV

-1209 VEAKIVE
+1209 VEAKIIE
-1216 IENDG
+1216 IVNDG
-1221 TEKILATV
+1221 TEKVLATI

-1322 FGLAADGAD
+1322 FGLAADGSD

-1452 SKIDGIS
+1452 SKIDGVS

-1464 TTKKNDRIEIESKD
+1464 TTKKNNKIEIESKD
-1478 VLYRDNAADEEKMIS
+1478 VFYRDSAADEEKMIS
-1493 VYAYSD
+1493 VYAYKD
-1499 KKDETKTVYFKEL
+1499 KKDDTKTVYFKEL

-1520 IKLDDNS
+1520 IKLDNNS
-1527 KDETDGF
+1527 KDEIDGF
-1534 YYPEKNNKNN
+1534 YYPEKNKENN

-1566 DLKKIKAVDNNNGY
+1566 NFKKIEAVNNNNGH
-1580 IIITLEDGT
+1580 ITITLVDGT

-1597 FNFDPTFYLDNNDY
+1597 FNFDPTVYLGNNNC

-1618 KDLLFL
+1618 KNLLFL
-1624 KTEEYVAK
+1624 KTEEDVK
-1632 EITVEDS
+1632 
-1639 LLPNPIEEKHIGK
+1639 EEKSIEKTFLPKTLDKNHIGK

-1661 YLINKE
+1661 YLID
-1667 YNKEVVSVENS
+1667 EN
-1678 LLPESFGESENN
+1678 
-1690 KYYYDKD
+1690 
-1697 NKLYLIVKEIVKEEK
+1697 
-1712 PIEKIFLPKTLNQE
+1712 Q
-1726 HVGKYYYTK
+1726 
-1735 QLYLIIKEGEIYN
+1735 
-1748 KKEITIENSPVPNV
+1748 
-1762 PTKDHLGK
+1762 
-1770 YYYDS
+1770 
-1775 NKNLYLINYTKKEI
+1775 
-1789 TIEESFVPST
+1789 
-1799 LTEKHLGKYYYD
+1799 
-1811 GSRSNLYLI
+1811 
-1820 VKNYAKKEITT
+1820 YAK
-1831 EKSSVPSILN
+1831 
-1841 KDNLGRYYYDSN
+1841 
-1853 KKNLYLIVKKD
+1853 
-1864 GAYKKE
+1864 
-1870 KITIEASSLPDSL
+1870 
-1883 GEKHVNKYYYDK
+1883 
-1895 ENKLYLIVEN
+1895 
-1905 YIKKGITIQDSYL
+1905 
-1918 PYFFND
+1918 
-1924 NHLDKYYYDNKNN
+1924 
-1937 LYLIVKEIAKEKIT
+1937 
-1951 IEKSCLPYSLND
+1951 
-1963 NHDRKYYYGKGELY
+1963 
-1977 LVNENRN
+1977 
-1984 AEKIDIKDSFEEYN
+1984 KIDIKDSFEKCN

-2003 YEQERYYHYSRKI
+2003 YEQKRYYHYSRKTK
-2016 EKDLKTYCLP
+2016 EGLKIYCLP
-2026 CSACSVQYANPDAEV
+2026 YSSCSVQYANPDAEI

-2049 TFNEDSTLLVVP
+2049 TFNEDSALLVIP

-2066 ESEFKFVNQVLI
+2066 ESEFKFVNQVLV
-2078 EEDSEGRSIGKPAW
+2078 EEDNEGRLIGRPAW

-2127 EGATEKKYIGAAFE
+2127 ESAAEKRYIGAAFE
-2141 IESNDGN
+2141 IDSDDGN

-2157 DKETAENSSSLESTP
+2157 DKETAESSSSLETTP
-2172 IYISASG
+2172 IYISTSG
-2179 NVNDEYTK
+2179 NVDNEYTK
-2187 PISFYGD
+2187 PISFYGE
-2194 RISLNAV
+2194 RISLNAI
-2201 PNSEEKDSK
+2201 PNSKEKNSK
-2210 DGAKSKLELGI
+2210 NGAQSKLNLGI
-2221 AGKENTTS
+2221 IEEGKTTIS

-2235 SDKNSFLELKGTGG
+2235 SDKSSFLELKGTGE
-2249 LRSFSLKAENIG
+2249 LRSFSLKAENEG
-2261 QNSNLS
+2261 TDNTLS
-2267 ASLGIQRLTSTTDP
+2267 TSIGIQHLAPPSTKVNLDT
-2281 YPDALEKDYE
+2281 LEKDGKK
-2291 TLSKLKKQ
+2291 LSKLKKQ
-2299 ITEEKYNTLDDFT
+2299 ITQEEYNELSEFT
-2312 KKQITS
+2312 KKQIES
-2318 NLKKKL
+2318 VENLKNNLIGNKN
-2324 VGKKD
+2324 
-2329 NLKELSETTLEEIKT
+2329 NLKNLSNSTLKAIQK
-2344 ITNNLDKKIKELE
+2344 IVLILVKK
-2357 RNEVPNFLTLQS
+2357 EVPDSLTLQS
-2369 SYFYDSTKQK
+2369 SLFSNPVNFATDKK
-2379 SYLSMNHSRGVRLSV
+2379 SFLSLHYEEARLSV
-2394 KNGSQLLLKQISN
+2394 KNGNKLLLEQIGSA
-2407 EGTENEKTNKLL
+2407 TNKLL
-2419 FNSNGINLSSSTII
+2419 FNSNGINLSSSTVI
-2433 NIQNNAKIGI
+2433 NIQNNANISI
-2443 TSGEDGKKVGGTIS
+2443 TSGEKNKQIGGKILILGNKASKPSG
-2457 IVANETKN
+2457 N
-2465 EGTSKN
+2465 TSQKENTEDESTVN
-2471 NDKKTSSVKLEN
+2471 NDLFE
-2483 GDKVA
+2483 
-2488 NGDLVNI
+2488 
-2495 ANGTG
+2495 NGTG
-2500 KASLSLRGYN
+2500 KAYLSLRGYN
-2510 GTSQA
+2510 GVSQA
-2515 AYLLSNGGTYILP
+2515 AYVLSNGGTYIIP
-2528 TLYTDHNSSS
+2528 TLYTGHSDKTV
-2538 ASSNGKGVW
+2538 SNNGDGVW
-2547 YVDIAPNVNIPD
+2547 YVDIAPNVNIP
-2559 TGRLWTGQ
+2559 GEGHLWAGQ

-2575 IGGNA
+2575 IGGNLSL
-2580 KIAGYASIG
+2580 KKYAG
-2589 GELYLKNFAGQTF
+2589 NTF
-2602 GGASSNL
+2602 GGITNGGS
-2609 SFTIPV
+2609 TITVPV
-2615 ISFDKYGKINF
+2615 ISFDANGKISF
-2626 TTKTVSLST
+2626 TEKSVTIST
-2635 GNTYSYKYP
+2635 STNNEFYYKYP
-2644 EFNTL
+2644 NFNTL
-2649 TDNHFATGDH
+2649 KNQSFATNDH

-2665 TKDGGSGTTKEAT
+2665 TKDAGSGTTKEAT
-2678 GSIRI
+2678 GSITI
-2683 PKLLTGTKSYW
+2683 SKLLTGVSEWSTDFLEK
-2694 PTGTVAGNSYVT
+2694 NSYVT
-2706 GVSVS
+2706 KLNFSVE

>member
-107 GYNNI
+107 GYNSI

-122 YTTVELDAGKKQDI
+122 STAIELDAGKKQDI

-147 NEFGDKDLEAPY
+147 NEFGDKNLNAPY

-193 VTGKYGLKVAVIYN
+193 VTGKYGLRVAVIYN

-225 MFGNPMKYEEG
+225 MFGNPMKYEQG

-249 FVRIEYIYAY
+249 FIRIEYIYAY
-259 CEDFVKEDLAN
+259 CEDFVEEDLEN

-279 IQLQL
+279 IQLQFL
-284 LTPITSKNGDYY
+284 APITSKNGDYY

-327 VSFTYHKKN
+327 VSSTYYKKN

-372 TSNTSLLKVF
+372 TSNTSFLKVF

-427 DCGTSFSFNSGTPK
+427 DCGTSFSFNSGTPR

-508 ESGTD
+508 QNGTD

-571 NDWLNA
+571 SDWLNA

-611 ISPASEKNQNPIKIR
+611 ISPASEKNQNPIEIR

-650 IIPSESTMINVSSD
+650 IVPSESTMINVSSD

-698 IICSIGFDGKVYRQ
+698 IVCSIGFDGKVYRQ
-712 PTSFFFTKIGQVG
+712 PTNFFFTKIGQVG
-725 TNGTQTTVKIEETN
+725 TNGTQTTVKIEETGAILSN
-739 ALPDRHS
+739 QESMKVLPDQHFALIERLPS
-746 AIIVKPNGS
+746 PAENSGS
-755 ANSVSYSATLF
+755 DSMEDSTKKLPSISYSATLF

-774 YSPKWSIAGSDT
+774 YSPRWSIAGSDT
-786 KESRYI
+786 KKSRFI
-792 EIDEENNI
+792 EIEDGKVSFLQGEDKVNN
-800 SLTEKNKNKEDVRIV
+800 EKKEDVRIV

-827 SSYPIYTITLNADA
+827 SSYPVYTITLDADE

-874 IFLNVKTDKDY
+874 IFLNIKTNKNY
-885 YVEWSALGGKD
+885 YIEWSALGGKD
-896 DRNPAITLSRT
+896 DKNPAITLSRT
-907 SNSNVG
+907 GNSNVG
-913 SFVISEKTIEEEDT
+913 SFIISEKTIKEEDK
-927 VISKIA
+927 VISEIA

-975 NLAKCR
+975 NLVKCR
-981 EMSNNFKIKIE
+981 EISNNFKVKIGN
-992 SYEEGYFKNSINYAN
+992 YEESYFKNSINYAN
-1007 KICAWLEDLL
+1007 RICAWLEELL
-1017 VLVED
+1017 ILVEN
-1022 YIEATKEKNN
+1022 YIEAVKSKNN

-1063 SETEDAI
+1063 SEAEDTT

-1093 EYNLYNKIH
+1093 EYNLYDKIY
-1102 DIVKEDDK
+1102 DIVEEDDK
-1110 DFVKYKEKLLPRED
+1110 DFREYKEKLLPRED

-1129 EAANVDKNYDTREL
+1129 EATNVDKNYDTREL

-1176 VYIEKTE
+1176 VYIEKTK
-1183 EESEYKEHSIFIV
+1183 EESGYKEHSIFIV

-1209 VEAKIVE
+1209 VEAKIIE
-1216 IENDG
+1216 IVNDG
-1221 TEKILATV
+1221 TEKVLATV

-1252 IEINEEEGYLL
+1252 IEINKEEGYLL

-1283 MGSISNKTEEGYS
+1283 MGSVSDKTEEGYS
-1296 SEKVGLMGFSEG
+1296 SEKVGLIGFSEG

-1452 SKIDGIS
+1452 SKIDGVS

-1464 TTKKNDRIEIESKD
+1464 TTTKNGKVEIESKD
-1478 VLYRDNAADEEKMIS
+1478 VLYRDSAADEEKMIS
-1493 VYAYSD
+1493 VYAYKD
-1499 KKDETKTVYFKEL
+1499 KKDDTKTVYFKEL
-1512 VFPNEECK
+1512 VFPNKECK

-1534 YYPEKNNKNN
+1534 YYPEKNKENN

-1566 DLKKIKAVDNNNGY
+1566 NFKKIEAVNNNNGH
-1580 IIITLEDGT
+1580 ITITLVDGT

-1597 FNFDPTFYLDNNDY
+1597 FNFDPTIYLGNNNC

-1618 KDLLFL
+1618 KSLLFL
-1624 KTEEYVAK
+1624 KTEEDVK
-1632 EITVEDS
+1632 
-1639 LLPNPIEEKHIGK
+1639 EEKSIEKTFLPKTLNKNHIGK

-1661 YLINKE
+1661 YLID
-1667 YNKEVVSVENS
+1667 EN
-1678 LLPESFGESENN
+1678 
-1690 KYYYDKD
+1690 
-1697 NKLYLIVKEIVKEEK
+1697 
-1712 PIEKIFLPKTLNQE
+1712 Q
-1726 HVGKYYYTK
+1726 
-1735 QLYLIIKEGEIYN
+1735 
-1748 KKEITIENSPVPNV
+1748 
-1762 PTKDHLGK
+1762 
-1770 YYYDS
+1770 
-1775 NKNLYLINYTKKEI
+1775 
-1789 TIEESFVPST
+1789 
-1799 LTEKHLGKYYYD
+1799 
-1811 GSRSNLYLI
+1811 
-1820 VKNYAKKEITT
+1820 YAK
-1831 EKSSVPSILN
+1831 
-1841 KDNLGRYYYDSN
+1841 
-1853 KKNLYLIVKKD
+1853 
-1864 GAYKKE
+1864 
-1870 KITIEASSLPDSL
+1870 
-1883 GEKHVNKYYYDK
+1883 
-1895 ENKLYLIVEN
+1895 
-1905 YIKKGITIQDSYL
+1905 
-1918 PYFFND
+1918 
-1924 NHLDKYYYDNKNN
+1924 
-1937 LYLIVKEIAKEKIT
+1937 
-1951 IEKSCLPYSLND
+1951 
-1963 NHDRKYYYGKGELY
+1963 
-1977 LVNENRN
+1977 
-1984 AEKIDIKDSFEEYN
+1984 KIDIKDSFEKCN
-1998 IGDYY
+1998 VGDYY
-2003 YEQERYYHYSRKI
+2003 CEQKRYYHYSRKT

-2026 CSACSVQYANPDAEV
+2026 CSACSVQYANPDAEI
-2041 GKKLELYK
+2041 GNKLELYK
-2049 TFNEDSTLLVVP
+2049 TFNEDSALVVIP

-2078 EEDSEGRSIGKPAW
+2078 EEDDEGRPIGKPAW

-2127 EGATEKKYIGAAFE
+2127 ESAAEKRYIGAAFE

-2157 DKETAENSSSLESTP
+2157 DKETAESSSSLETTP

-2179 NVNDEYTK
+2179 NIDDEYTK

-2201 PNSEEKDSK
+2201 PSSKEKNSKN
-2210 DGAKSKLELGI
+2210 GAQSKLELGI
-2221 AGKENTTS
+2221 IEKGKKTTS

-2235 SDKNSFLELKGTGG
+2235 SDKNSFLELKKG
-2249 LRSFSLKAENIG
+2249 LEGFSLKQQDSKGNICSFLQSG
-2261 QNSNLS
+2261 SLTDIAGLS
-2267 ASLGIQRLTSTTDP
+2267 SD
-2281 YPDALEKDYE
+2281 KDI
-2291 TLSKLKKQ
+2291 LSKKLKDSN
-2299 ITEEKYNTLDDFT
+2299 TVVSYNSLSSFT
-2312 KKQITS
+2312 KGEISQEE
-2318 NLKKKL
+2318 LKNKEKL
-2324 VGKKD
+2324 KNVISK
-2329 NLKELSETTLEEIKT
+2329 LETEISKSS
-2344 ITNNLDKKIKELE
+2344 LVLQHSYGDKKS
-2357 RNEVPNFLTLQS
+2357 FLRL
-2369 SYFYDSTKQK
+2369 
-2379 SYLSMNHSRGVRLSV
+2379 NHNQGVDLSV
-2394 KNGSQLLLKQISN
+2394 TKGSQLLLEQIDSA
-2407 EGTENEKTNKLL
+2407 TNKLL

-2457 IVANETKN
+2457 IVANEVEN
-2465 EGTSKN
+2465 EGKSKN
-2471 NDKKTSSVKLEN
+2471 NDKETSSVKFKN
-2483 GDKVA
+2483 GNKIA
-2488 NGDLVNI
+2488 NGDLINI

-2528 TLYTDHNSSS
+2528 TLYTGHNSSS
-2538 ASSNGKGVW
+2538 ASSDGKGIW
-2547 YVDIAPNVNIPD
+2547 YVDIAPNVNIPGD
-2559 TGRLWTGQ
+2559 GVNNGGHFWTGR
-2567 AYIRGYTS
+2567 ADIRGDLSLRKYAGNTY
-2575 IGGNA
+2575 GGITN
-2580 KIAGYASIG
+2580 G
-2589 GELYLKNFAGQTF
+2589 G
-2602 GGASSNL
+2602 S
-2609 SFTIPV
+2609 TITVPV
-2615 ISFDKYGKINF
+2615 ISFSENGEISF
-2626 TTKTVSLST
+2626 TEKSVTIST
-2635 GNTYSYKYP
+2635 STNNEFYYKYP

-2649 TDNHFATGDH
+2649 TKQSFATSSH
-2659 THSYSW
+2659 NHSYSW
-2665 TKDGGSGTTKEAT
+2665 TKDAGSGTTKEAT
-2678 GSIRI
+2678 GSITI
-2683 PKLLTGTKSYW
+2683 PQLLTGISSWSTSSIEK
-2694 PTGTVAGNSYVT
+2694 NSYVT
-2706 GVSVS
+2706 KLNFSVV

>member
-107 GYNNI
+107 GYNSI

-122 YTTVELDAGKKQDI
+122 STTIELDAGKKQDI

-147 NEFGDKDLEAPY
+147 NEFGDKNLDAPY

-193 VTGKYGLKVAVIYN
+193 VTGKYGLRVAVIYN

-225 MFGNPMKYEEG
+225 MFGNPMKYEQG

-249 FVRIEYIYAY
+249 FIRIEYIYAY
-259 CEDFVKEDLAN
+259 CEDFVEEDLEN

-308 IKSASEENSPP
+308 IKTASEENSPP
-319 EETDILEI
+319 EEADILEI
-327 VSFTYHKKN
+327 VSSTYYKKN

-372 TSNTSLLKVF
+372 TSNTSFLKVF

-427 DCGTSFSFNSGTPK
+427 DCGTSFSFNSGTPR

-508 ESGTD
+508 ENGID

-571 NDWLNA
+571 SDWLNA

-582 TLNNDVLGNNNCQIV
+582 TLNNDILGNNNCQIV

-611 ISPASEKNQNPIKIR
+611 ISPASEKNQNPIEIR

-698 IICSIGFDGKVYRQ
+698 IVCSIGFDGKVYRQ
-712 PTSFFFTKIGQVG
+712 PTNFFFTKIGQVG
-725 TNGTQTTVKIEETN
+725 TNGTQTTVKIEEIN
-739 ALPDRHS
+739 ALPDRYS

-755 ANSVSYSATLF
+755 ANSISYSATLF

-792 EIDEENNI
+792 KIDEENNI

-827 SSYPIYTITLNADA
+827 SSYPVYTITLNADA
-841 SDDLVYIKK
+841 SDDFVYIKK

-874 IFLNVKTDKDY
+874 IFLNVKTDKNY

-896 DRNPAITLSRT
+896 DKNPAITLSRT
-907 SNSNVG
+907 GNSNIG
-913 SFVISEKTIEEEDT
+913 SFIISEKTIKEEDK
-927 VISKIA
+927 VISEIA

-944 SILTQEIKDQTEI
+944 SILTQEIKDKTEI

-975 NLAKCR
+975 NLIKCR

-1007 KICAWLEDLL
+1007 RVCSWLEDLL
-1017 VLVED
+1017 VLVEN

-1032 AKNNTKNEIEK
+1032 AKNNTKNKIEK

-1048 LVENKEESSEQLKTQ
+1048 LVESKEEVSEQLKTQ
-1063 SETEDAI
+1063 NEAEDTV

-1093 EYNLYNKIH
+1093 EYNLYKKIY

-1110 DFVKYKEKLLPRED
+1110 DFGEYRRKLLPRED

-1129 EAANVDKNYDTREL
+1129 EATNVDKNYDTREL

-1176 VYIEKTE
+1176 VYIEKIE

-1209 VEAKIVE
+1209 IEAKIME
-1216 IENDG
+1216 TENDG

-1322 FGLAADGAD
+1322 FGLAEDGAD

-1378 SPLDKNGY
+1378 FPLDKNGY

-1464 TTKKNDRIEIESKD
+1464 TTKKNNKIETESKD
-1478 VLYRDNAADEEKMIS
+1478 VLYRDSAADEEKMIS

-1534 YYPEKNNKNN
+1534 YYPEKNKENN

-1566 DLKKIKAVDNNNGY
+1566 DLKKIKVVDNSNEH
-1580 IIITLEDGT
+1580 IIITLADGT

-1597 FNFDPTFYLDNNDY
+1597 FNFDPIFYLDNNNY

-1624 KTEEYVAK
+1624 KTEEYIAK
-1632 EITVEDS
+1632 EIIVEDS

-1667 YNKEVVSVENS
+1667 CNEEIVSVEES
-1678 LLPESFGESENN
+1678 LLPESLGEKEEN
-1690 KYYYDKD
+1690 KYYYDKE

-1726 HVGKYYYTK
+1726 HIGKYYYTK
-1735 QLYLIIKEGEIYN
+1735 QLYLIIKEDNEVYN
-1748 KKEITIENSPVPNV
+1748 KKEVIIENSLVPNV
-1762 PTKDHLGK
+1762 PTKNHLGK

-1789 TIEESFVPST
+1789 TIEESSVPST
-1799 LTEKHLGKYYYD
+1799 LTEKNFGKYYYD
-1811 GSRSNLYLI
+1811 SSKNNLYLI
-1820 VKNYAKKEITT
+1820 VKNYAKKEVTI

-1841 KDNLGRYYYDSN
+1841 KNNLGKYYYDSN

-1905 YIKKGITIQDSYL
+1905 YVKKGITIQDSYL
-1918 PYFFND
+1918 PYFLND

-1937 LYLIVKEIAKEKIT
+1937 LYLIVKEIAKEKII
-1951 IEKSCLPYSLND
+1951 IEKSCLPYFFND
-1963 NHDRKYYYGKGELY
+1963 NHNKKYYYGKGELCF
-1977 LVNENRN
+1977 VDKNCNT
-1984 AEKIDIKDSFEEYN
+1984 EKIDIKDSSEKCN
-1998 IGDYY
+1998 VGDYY
-2003 YEQERYYHYSRKI
+2003 YKQKRYYHHSRETK
-2016 EKDLKTYCLP
+2016 EGLKTYCLP
-2026 CSACSVQYANPDAEV
+2026 YSSCSVQYANPDAEV

-2049 TFNEDSTLLVVP
+2049 TFNEDSALLVIP

-2078 EEDSEGRSIGKPAW
+2078 EEDNEGRSIGRPAW

-2127 EGATEKKYIGAAFE
+2127 ESAADKKYIGAAFE

-2157 DKETAENSSSLESTP
+2157 DKKTAESSNSLETTP

-2179 NVNDEYTK
+2179 NVDNEYTK
-2187 PISFYGD
+2187 PISFYGE
-2194 RISLNAV
+2194 RISLNAI
-2201 PNSEEKDSK
+2201 PNSKEKNSK
-2210 DGAKSKLELGI
+2210 NGAQSKLNLGI
-2221 AGKENTTS
+2221 IEEGKTTTS

-2249 LRSFSLKAENIG
+2249 LRSFSLKAENEGTDNI
-2261 QNSNLS
+2261 LS
-2267 ASLGIQRLTSTTDP
+2267 TSIGIQRLTPPSTKVNLDT
-2281 YPDALEKDYE
+2281 LEKDGKK
-2291 TLSKLKKQ
+2291 LSKLKKQ
-2299 ITEEKYNTLDDFT
+2299 ITQEEYNKLSEFT
-2312 KKQITS
+2312 RKQIESVENLKS
-2318 NLKKKL
+2318 NLI
-2324 VGKKD
+2324 GNEN
-2329 NLKELSETTLEEIKT
+2329 NLKNLSNSTLKAIQK
-2344 ITNNLDKKIKELE
+2344 IVLILVKK
-2357 RNEVPNFLTLQS
+2357 EVPDSLTLQS
-2369 SYFYDSTKQK
+2369 SLFSNPVNFATDKK
-2379 SYLSMNHSRGVRLSV
+2379 SFLSLHYEEARLSV
-2394 KNGSQLLLKQISN
+2394 KNGNKLLLEQIGS
-2407 EGTENEKTNKLL
+2407 ETNKLL
-2419 FNSNGINLSSSTII
+2419 FNSNGINLSSSTVI
-2433 NIQNNAKIGI
+2433 NIQNNANISI
-2443 TSGEDGKKVGGTIS
+2443 TSGEKNKQIGGKILILGNKASKPSGSTSQKQNTADKS
-2457 IVANETKN
+2457 IV
-2465 EGTSKN
+2465 N
-2471 NDKKTSSVKLEN
+2471 NDLFE
-2483 GDKVA
+2483 
-2488 NGDLVNI
+2488 
-2495 ANGTG
+2495 NGTG
-2500 KASLSLRGYN
+2500 KAYLSLRGYN
-2510 GTSQA
+2510 GVSQA

-2538 ASSNGKGVW
+2538 ASSDGKGVW
-2547 YVDIAPNVNIPD
+2547 YVDIAPNVNIP
-2559 TGRLWTGQ
+2559 
-2567 AYIRGYTS
+2567 
-2575 IGGNA
+2575 
-2580 KIAGYASIG
+2580 
-2589 GELYLKNFAGQTF
+2589 
-2602 GGASSNL
+2602 SS
-2609 SFTIPV
+2609 
-2615 ISFDKYGKINF
+2615 G
-2626 TTKTVSLST
+2626 
-2635 GNTYSYKYP
+2635 
-2644 EFNTL
+2644 
-2649 TDNHFATGDH
+2649 H
-2659 THSYSW
+2659 
-2665 TKDGGSGTTKEAT
+2665 
-2678 GSIRI
+2678 
-2683 PKLLTGTKSYW
+2683 LLTGNLAVREKNDIILKNGNNAFYKKWDKTVYSPSISLSSGSYAITATITA
-2694 PTGTVAGNSYVT
+2694 PELTVGPSSKNTLSVGSSSPSDTISLAYIQSDIASVRSYADSIKNKLNALIKHYNSHVHSFHYSGGRTAIEEKHSHGFVIGATNTSAHTSDDLGTL
-2706 GVSVS
+2706 

>member
-107 GYNNI
+107 GYNSI

-122 YTTVELDAGKKQDI
+122 STTIELDAGKKQDI

-147 NEFGDKDLEAPY
+147 NEFGDKNLDAPY

-193 VTGKYGLKVAVIYN
+193 VTGKYGLRVAVIYN

-225 MFGNPMKYEEG
+225 MFGNPMKYEQG

-249 FVRIEYIYAY
+249 FIRIEYIYAY
-259 CEDFVKEDLAN
+259 CEDFVEEDLEN

-308 IKSASEENSPP
+308 IKTASEENSPP
-319 EETDILEI
+319 EEADILEI
-327 VSFTYHKKN
+327 VSSTYYKKN

-372 TSNTSLLKVF
+372 TSNTSFLKVF

-508 ESGTD
+508 ENGID

-571 NDWLNA
+571 SDWLNA

-582 TLNNDVLGNNNCQIV
+582 TLNNDILGNNNCQIV

-611 ISPASEKNQNPIKIR
+611 ISPASEKNQNPIEIR

-698 IICSIGFDGKVYRQ
+698 IVCSIGFDGKVYRQ
-712 PTSFFFTKIGQVG
+712 PTNFFFTKIGQVG
-725 TNGTQTTVKIEETN
+725 TNGTQTTVKIEEIN
-739 ALPDRHS
+739 ALPDRYS

-755 ANSVSYSATLF
+755 ANSISYSATLF

-792 EIDEENNI
+792 KIDEENNI

-827 SSYPIYTITLNADA
+827 SSYPVYTITLNADA
-841 SDDLVYIKK
+841 SDDFVYIKK

-874 IFLNVKTDKDY
+874 IFLNVKTDKNY

-896 DRNPAITLSRT
+896 DKNPAITLSRT
-907 SNSNVG
+907 GNSNIG
-913 SFVISEKTIEEEDT
+913 SFIISEKTIKEEDK
-927 VISKIA
+927 VISEIA

-944 SILTQEIKDQTEI
+944 SILTQEIKDKTEI

-975 NLAKCR
+975 NLIKCR

-1007 KICAWLEDLL
+1007 RVCSWLEDLL
-1017 VLVED
+1017 VLVEN

-1032 AKNNTKNEIEK
+1032 AKNNTKNKIEK

-1048 LVENKEESSEQLKTQ
+1048 LVESKEEVSEQLKTQ
-1063 SETEDAI
+1063 NEAEDTV

-1093 EYNLYNKIH
+1093 EYNLYKKIY

-1110 DFVKYKEKLLPRED
+1110 DFGEYRRKLLPRED

-1129 EAANVDKNYDTREL
+1129 EATNVDKNYDTREL

-1176 VYIEKTE
+1176 VYIEKIE

-1209 VEAKIVE
+1209 VEAKIME
-1216 IENDG
+1216 TENDG

-1322 FGLAADGAD
+1322 FGLAEDGAD

-1464 TTKKNDRIEIESKD
+1464 TTKKNNKVEIESKD
-1478 VLYRDNAADEEKMIS
+1478 VLYRDSAADEEKMIS

-1534 YYPEKNNKNN
+1534 YYPEKNKENN

-1566 DLKKIKAVDNNNGY
+1566 DFKKIEAVNNNNGH
-1580 IIITLEDGT
+1580 ITITLVDGT

-1597 FNFDPTFYLDNNDY
+1597 FNFDPTVYLGNNNC

-1618 KDLLFL
+1618 KNLLFL
-1624 KTEEYVAK
+1624 KTEEDVK
-1632 EITVEDS
+1632 
-1639 LLPNPIEEKHIGK
+1639 EEKSIEKTFLPKTLNKNHIGK

-1661 YLINKE
+1661 YLID
-1667 YNKEVVSVENS
+1667 EN
-1678 LLPESFGESENN
+1678 
-1690 KYYYDKD
+1690 
-1697 NKLYLIVKEIVKEEK
+1697 
-1712 PIEKIFLPKTLNQE
+1712 Q
-1726 HVGKYYYTK
+1726 
-1735 QLYLIIKEGEIYN
+1735 
-1748 KKEITIENSPVPNV
+1748 
-1762 PTKDHLGK
+1762 
-1770 YYYDS
+1770 
-1775 NKNLYLINYTKKEI
+1775 
-1789 TIEESFVPST
+1789 
-1799 LTEKHLGKYYYD
+1799 
-1811 GSRSNLYLI
+1811 
-1820 VKNYAKKEITT
+1820 YAK
-1831 EKSSVPSILN
+1831 
-1841 KDNLGRYYYDSN
+1841 
-1853 KKNLYLIVKKD
+1853 
-1864 GAYKKE
+1864 
-1870 KITIEASSLPDSL
+1870 
-1883 GEKHVNKYYYDK
+1883 
-1895 ENKLYLIVEN
+1895 
-1905 YIKKGITIQDSYL
+1905 
-1918 PYFFND
+1918 
-1924 NHLDKYYYDNKNN
+1924 
-1937 LYLIVKEIAKEKIT
+1937 
-1951 IEKSCLPYSLND
+1951 
-1963 NHDRKYYYGKGELY
+1963 
-1977 LVNENRN
+1977 
-1984 AEKIDIKDSFEEYN
+1984 KIDIKDSFEKCN
-1998 IGDYY
+1998 VGDYY
-2003 YEQERYYHYSRKI
+2003 YEQKRYYHYSRETKEGLKI
-2016 EKDLKTYCLP
+2016 YCLP
-2026 CSACSVQYANPDAEV
+2026 CSACSVQYANPDAEI
-2041 GKKLELYK
+2041 GKKFELYK
-2049 TFNEDSTLLVVP
+2049 TFNEDSALLVIP

-2078 EEDSEGRSIGKPAW
+2078 EEDNEGRSIGKPAW

-2127 EGATEKKYIGAAFE
+2127 ESAADKKYIGAAFE

-2157 DKETAENSSSLESTP
+2157 DKKTAESSNSLETTP

-2179 NVNDEYTK
+2179 NVDNEYTK
-2187 PISFYGD
+2187 PISFYGE
-2194 RISLNAV
+2194 RISLNAI
-2201 PNSEEKDSK
+2201 PNSKEKNSK
-2210 DGAKSKLELGI
+2210 NGAQSKLNLGI
-2221 AGKENTTS
+2221 IEEGKTTTS

-2249 LRSFSLKAENIG
+2249 LRSFSLKAENEGTDNI
-2261 QNSNLS
+2261 LS
-2267 ASLGIQRLTSTTDP
+2267 TSIGIQRLTPPSTKVNLDT
-2281 YPDALEKDYE
+2281 LENDGKK
-2291 TLSKLKKQ
+2291 LSKLKKQ
-2299 ITEEKYNTLDDFT
+2299 ITQEEYNKLSEFT
-2312 KKQITS
+2312 RKQIESVENLKS
-2318 NLKKKL
+2318 NLI
-2324 VGKKD
+2324 GNEN
-2329 NLKELSETTLEEIKT
+2329 NLKNLSNSTLKAIQK
-2344 ITNNLDKKIKELE
+2344 IVLILVKK
-2357 RNEVPNFLTLQS
+2357 EVPDSLTLQS
-2369 SYFYDSTKQK
+2369 SLFSNPVNFATDKK
-2379 SYLSMNHSRGVRLSV
+2379 SFLSLHYEEARLSV
-2394 KNGSQLLLKQISN
+2394 KNGNKLLLEQIGS
-2407 EGTENEKTNKLL
+2407 ETNKLL
-2419 FNSNGINLSSSTII
+2419 FNSNGINLSSSTVI
-2433 NIQNNAKIGI
+2433 NIQNNANISI
-2443 TSGEDGKKVGGTIS
+2443 TSGEKNKQIGGKILILGNKASKPSGSTSQKQNTADKS
-2457 IVANETKN
+2457 IV
-2465 EGTSKN
+2465 N
-2471 NDKKTSSVKLEN
+2471 NDLFE
-2483 GDKVA
+2483 
-2488 NGDLVNI
+2488 
-2495 ANGTG
+2495 NGTG
-2500 KASLSLRGYN
+2500 KAYLSLRGYN
-2510 GTSQA
+2510 GVSQA

-2528 TLYTDHNSSS
+2528 TLYTDYNSSS
-2538 ASSNGKGVW
+2538 ASSDGKGVW
-2547 YVDIAPNVNIPD
+2547 YVDIAPNVNIPSS
-2559 TGRLWTGQ
+2559 GHLWTGNLAVREKNDIILKNGNNAFYKKWDKTVYSPSISLSSDSYAITATITTPKLTVGPSSKNTLSVGSSSPSDTISL
-2567 AYIRGYTS
+2567 AYIQSDIASVRSYADSIKNKLNALIKHYNSHVHSFYYSGGRTETEEKHSHGFVIGAKDTS
-2575 IGGNA
+2575 AHTSDDLG
-2580 KIAGYASIG
+2580 
-2589 GELYLKNFAGQTF
+2589 
-2602 GGASSNL
+2602 
-2609 SFTIPV
+2609 
-2615 ISFDKYGKINF
+2615 
-2626 TTKTVSLST
+2626 
-2635 GNTYSYKYP
+2635 
-2644 EFNTL
+2644 TL
-2649 TDNHFATGDH
+2649 
-2659 THSYSW
+2659 
-2665 TKDGGSGTTKEAT
+2665 
-2678 GSIRI
+2678 
-2683 PKLLTGTKSYW
+2683 
-2694 PTGTVAGNSYVT
+2694 
-2706 GVSVS
+2706 

>member
-107 GYNNI
+107 GYNSI

-122 YTTVELDAGKKQDI
+122 STVIELDAGKKQDI

-147 NEFGDKDLEAPY
+147 NEFGDKNLNAPY

-193 VTGKYGLKVAVIYN
+193 VTGKYGLRVAVIYN

-225 MFGNPMKYEEG
+225 MFGNPMKYEQG

-249 FVRIEYIYAY
+249 FIRIEYIYAY
-259 CEDFVKEDLAN
+259 CEDFVEEDLEN

-279 IQLQL
+279 IQLQFL
-284 LTPITSKNGDYY
+284 APITSKNGDYY

-327 VSFTYHKKN
+327 VSSTYYKKN

-372 TSNTSLLKVF
+372 TSNISFLKVF

-441 LTCRAFIPAMIDG
+441 LTCRAFIPVIIDG
-454 EEKNIEI
+454 EEKNVEI

-469 SDYRYNWTKE
+469 FDYRYNWTKE

-508 ESGTD
+508 KNGID

-571 NDWLNA
+571 SDWLNA

-611 ISPASEKNQNPIKIR
+611 ISPASEKNQNPIEIR

-698 IICSIGFDGKVYRQ
+698 IVCSIGFDGKVYRQ

-755 ANSVSYSATLF
+755 TNSVSYSATLF

-800 SLTEKNKNKEDVRIV
+800 FLTEKNKNKEDVRIV

-827 SSYPIYTITLNADA
+827 SSYPVYTIALNADE

-874 IFLNVKTDKDY
+874 IFLNIKANKNY

-896 DRNPAITLSRT
+896 DKNPAITLSRT
-907 SNSNVG
+907 GNSNVG
-913 SFVISEKTIEEEDT
+913 SFIISEKTIKEEDK
-927 VISKIA
+927 VISEIA

-975 NLAKCR
+975 NLVKCR
-981 EMSNNFKIKIE
+981 EISNNFKIKIE
-992 SYEEGYFKNSINYAN
+992 SYEESYFKNSINYAN
-1007 KICAWLEDLL
+1007 RVCAWLEDLL
-1017 VLVED
+1017 VLVKN
-1022 YIEATKEKNN
+1022 YIEAVKSKNN

-1063 SETEDAI
+1063 SEAEDTT
-1070 PKSDKDL
+1070 PKSNKDL
-1077 YIIEYQKLL
+1077 YIIEYQNLL

-1093 EYNLYNKIH
+1093 EYNLYKKII
-1102 DIVKEDDK
+1102 DVVEEDDK
-1110 DFVKYKEKLLPRED
+1110 DFGEYKEKLLPRED

-1129 EAANVDKNYDTREL
+1129 EATNVDKNYDTREL

-1183 EESEYKEHSIFIV
+1183 EESGYKEHSIFIV

-1209 VEAKIVE
+1209 VEAKI
-1216 IENDG
+1216 IETVNDG

-1464 TTKKNDRIEIESKD
+1464 TTTKNGKVEIESKD
-1478 VLYRDNAADEEKMIS
+1478 VLYRDSAADEEKMIS

-1520 IKLDDNS
+1520 INLDDNS

-1534 YYPEKNNKNN
+1534 YYPEKNKENN

-1566 DLKKIKAVDNNNGY
+1566 GFKKIEAVNNNNGH
-1580 IIITLEDGT
+1580 ITITLVDGT

-1597 FNFDPTFYLDNNDY
+1597 FNFDPTVYLGNNDC

-1618 KDLLFL
+1618 KNLLFL

-1632 EITVEDS
+1632 EIIVEDS
-1639 LLPNPIEEKHIGK
+1639 LIPNPIEEKHIGK

-1667 YNKEVVSVENS
+1667 CNKEAISVEES
-1678 LLPESFGESENN
+1678 LLPESLGEKEEN
-1690 KYYYDKD
+1690 KYYYNKE
-1697 NKLYLIVKEIVKEEK
+1697 NKLYLIVKETVKEEK
-1712 PIEKIFLPKTLNQE
+1712 SIEKTFLPKTLNKN
-1726 HVGKYYYTK
+1726 HIGKYFYD
-1735 QLYLIIKEGEIYN
+1735 KE
-1748 KKEITIENSPVPNV
+1748 
-1762 PTKDHLGK
+1762 
-1770 YYYDS
+1770 
-1775 NKNLYLINYTKKEI
+1775 KNLYFIDEN
-1789 TIEESFVPST
+1789 
-1799 LTEKHLGKYYYD
+1799 H
-1811 GSRSNLYLI
+1811 N
-1820 VKNYAKKEITT
+1820 AK
-1831 EKSSVPSILN
+1831 
-1841 KDNLGRYYYDSN
+1841 
-1853 KKNLYLIVKKD
+1853 
-1864 GAYKKE
+1864 
-1870 KITIEASSLPDSL
+1870 
-1883 GEKHVNKYYYDK
+1883 
-1895 ENKLYLIVEN
+1895 
-1905 YIKKGITIQDSYL
+1905 
-1918 PYFFND
+1918 
-1924 NHLDKYYYDNKNN
+1924 
-1937 LYLIVKEIAKEKIT
+1937 
-1951 IEKSCLPYSLND
+1951 
-1963 NHDRKYYYGKGELY
+1963 
-1977 LVNENRN
+1977 
-1984 AEKIDIKDSFEEYN
+1984 KIDIKDSFEECN
-1998 IGDYY
+1998 IGEHY
-2003 YEQERYYHYSRKI
+2003 YEQKRYYHYSRETK
-2016 EKDLKTYCLP
+2016 EGLKTYCLP
-2026 CSACSVQYANPDAEV
+2026 YSSCSVQYANPDAKI

-2049 TFNEDSTLLVVP
+2049 TFNEDSALLVIP

-2078 EEDSEGRSIGKPAW
+2078 EEDDEDRPIGKPAW

-2127 EGATEKKYIGAAFE
+2127 ESAADKRYIGAAFE

-2157 DKETAENSSSLESTP
+2157 DKETAESSNSLETTP

-2179 NVNDEYTK
+2179 NVNNEYTK
-2187 PISFYGD
+2187 PISFYGE

-2201 PNSEEKDSK
+2201 PSNEEEKSK
-2210 DGAKSKLELGI
+2210 DSAQSKLELGI
-2221 AGKENTTS
+2221 IEKEKKTTS

-2249 LRSFSLKAENIG
+2249 LRSFSLKAENEG
-2261 QNSNLS
+2261 TDNTLS
-2267 ASLGIQRLTSTTDP
+2267 TSLGIQHLTPPSTEVNLDT
-2281 YPDALEKDYE
+2281 LEKDGK
-2291 TLSKLKKQ
+2291 TLSGLKKQ
-2299 ITEEKYNTLDDFT
+2299 ITQEKYNKLSEFT
-2312 KKQITS
+2312 RKQIESVENLKS
-2318 NLKKKL
+2318 NLIGNKN
-2324 VGKKD
+2324 
-2329 NLKELSETTLEEIKT
+2329 NLKNLSNSTLKAIQK
-2344 ITNNLDKKIKELE
+2344 IVLVLVKK
-2357 RNEVPNFLTLQS
+2357 EVPDSLTLQS
-2369 SYFYDSTKQK
+2369 SLFSNPVNFATDKK
-2379 SYLSMNHSRGVRLSV
+2379 SFLSLHYEEARLSV
-2394 KNGSQLLLKQISN
+2394 KNGNKLLLEQIGS
-2407 EGTENEKTNKLL
+2407 ETNKLL
-2419 FNSNGINLSSSTII
+2419 FSSNGINLSSSTII
-2433 NIQNNAKIGI
+2433 NIQNNAEIGI
-2443 TSGEDGKKVGGTIS
+2443 TSGEDGKKVGGTIT
-2457 IVANETKN
+2457 IVANEKEN
-2465 EGTSKN
+2465 EGTSRNDDKATEKIPTTNKDLTDAAIKN
-2471 NDKKTSSVKLEN
+2471 
-2483 GDKVA
+2483 GA
-2488 NGDLVNI
+2488 
-2495 ANGTG
+2495 G

-2528 TLYTDHNSSS
+2528 TLYTDHGSPD
-2538 ASSNGKGVW
+2538 ASIDGEGVW
-2547 YVDIAPNVNIPD
+2547 YVDIAPNVNIPE

-2567 AYIRGYTS
+2567 AYVRGYTS

-2580 KIAGYASIG
+2580 KIAGNASIG
-2589 GELYLKNFAGQTF
+2589 GDAKIGNELYL
-2602 GGASSNL
+2602 
-2609 SFTIPV
+2609 
-2615 ISFDKYGKINF
+2615 
-2626 TTKTVSLST
+2626 
-2635 GNTYSYKYP
+2635 
-2644 EFNTL
+2644 
-2649 TDNHFATGDH
+2649 
-2659 THSYSW
+2659 
-2665 TKDGGSGTTKEAT
+2665 
-2678 GSIRI
+2678 
-2683 PKLLTGTKSYW
+2683 
-2694 PTGTVAGNSYVT
+2694 
-2706 GVSVS
+2706 